1 MNLLKKNKYSIRK
14 YKVGIFSTLIGTVL
28 LLSNPNGA
36 QALTTDHN
44 VQGGSN
50 QALPGNSQNTNAD
63 TNRDIVN
70 DSQNT
75 PNAHATDNTST
86 NQALTNHQNVD
97 VANQV
102 GPAPIQ
108 PSASPA
114 QNNNNS
120 NANSTATEPAA
131 NTNNNLASN
140 NNTLNVPNNTDN
152 NDSARHLTL
161 KEIQEDV
168 RHSSDKPELVA
179 IAEEAS
185 NRPKKR
191 SRRAA
196 PTDPNATPADPTA
209 TPADP
214 TAGNGSAPVAITAPY
229 TPTTDPNANNIG
241 QNAPNEVLSF
251 DDNNIRP
258 STNRSVPTVTVV
270 DNLPGYTLING
281 GKVGV
286 FSHAMVRT
294 SMFDSG
300 DAKNYQAQGNVIAL
314 GRIRGNDTN
323 DHGDFNGIEKTLTV
337 NPNSE
342 LIFEF
347 NTMTTKNYQAQGN
360 VIALGRIRGNDT
372 NDHGDFNGIE
382 KTLTVNPNSELIF
395 EFNTMT
401 TKNYQGMT
409 NLIIKNADNDTV
421 IGEKVVAYGPIWRL
435 LKVPENVSH
444 LKIQFV
450 PKNDAITDARGIY
463 QLRDGYKYYDFVD
476 SIGLH
481 SGSHVYVERRTME
494 PTATNNKEFTV
505 TTSLKN
511 NGNFGASFNTDDFVY
526 KIQLPEGVEYVNN
539 SLTKDFPSGNSG
551 VDINDMNVTYDA
563 ANRIITIK
571 STGGGTGNSPARLMP
586 DKILD
591 LKYKLRVNNVPTP
604 RTVTFN
610 DTLTYKTYS
619 QDFINSPAES
629 HTVSTNPYTIDIIMN
644 KDALQAEVDRR
655 IQQADYTFAS
665 LDIFNDLKRRAQTIL
680 DENRNNV
687 PLNKRVSQ
695 ADIDS
700 LANQMQHTLIRS
712 VDAENAVNRKVD
724 DMEDLVNQNDELT
737 DEEKQAAIQVIEE
750 HKNEIIGNIGDQT
763 TDDGVTRIKDQGIQT
778 LSGDTATPVVKPNA
792 KQAIRDK
799 AAKQREIINHTPDAT
814 QDEIQDALNQLT
826 TDETDAIDNVTNA
839 TTNADVE
846 TAKNNGINT
855 IGAVAPQ
862 VTHKQAAR
870 DAINQAT
877 ATKRQ
882 QINSNREATQE
893 EKNAALNELTQATN
907 HALEQINQ
915 ATTNDDVDTAK
926 GDGLNA
932 INPIAPV
939 TVVKQA
945 ARDAVS
951 HDAQQHIAEINANPD
966 ATQEERQA
974 AIEKVNAAVAVANT
988 NILNANTN
996 ADVEQVKTNAIQGI
1010 QAIEPAT
1017 KVKTDA
1023 KNAIDQ
1029 SAETQHNA
1037 IFNNNDATLEEQQAA
1052 QQLLDQA
1059 VATAKQNINAA
1070 DTNQEVAQ
1078 AKDQGTQN
1086 IVVIQPATQVKT
1098 DARNAVNEKARE
1110 AITNINATPG
1120 ATREEKQEAIN
1131 RVNTLKN
1138 RALNDIGVTSTTAMV
1153 NSIRDDAVNQ
1163 IGAVQPHVT
1172 KKQTATGVLTDL
1184 ATAKKQEI
1192 NQNTN
1197 ATTEEKQVALN
1208 QVDQDLATAINNINQ
1223 ADTNAEVD
1231 QAQQLG
1237 TKAINAIQPNIVK
1250 KPAALAQTNQHYS
1263 AKLVEINAT
1272 PDATDDEKNAAINTL
1287 NQDRQQAIES
1297 IKQANTNAEVDQA
1310 ATVAENNID
1319 AVQVDVVKK
1328 QAARDKITAE
1338 VAKRIEAVK
1347 QTPNATDEEKQAAVN
1362 QINQLKD
1369 QAFNQINQNQTND
1382 QVDATTNQA
1391 INAIDNVEA
1400 EVVIKPKAIA
1410 DIEKAVKE
1418 KQQQIDNSL
1427 DSTDNEKEVALQ
1439 ALAKE
1444 KEKALAAID
1453 QAQTNS
1459 QVNQAATNGVSAIK
1473 IIQPETKIKPA
1484 AREKI
1489 NQKANELRA
1498 QINQDKEATAEER
1511 QAALDKIND
1520 LVAKAMTN
1528 ITNDRT
1534 NQQVNDSTNQAL
1546 DDIAL
1551 VTPDHIVRA
1560 AARDAVKQQYEAKK
1574 HEIEQAEHA
1583 TDEEKQVA
1591 LNQLANNEKRA
1602 LQNINQAIAN
1612 NDVKRVESN
1621 GIATLKGV
1629 EPHIVVKP
1637 EAQEAIKASADN
1649 QVESIKDTPHATTD
1663 ELDEANQQIND
1674 TLKQGQQ
1681 DIDNTTQDAAVNDVR
1696 NQTIKAIEQIKP
1708 KVRRKRAALDN
1719 IDESNNNQL
1728 DAIRNTL
1735 DTTQDERNVAIAAL
1749 NKIVNAIKNDIAQNK
1764 TNAEVDQT
1772 EADGNNNIKVI
1783 LPKVQVKPAARQ
1795 SVSAKAEAQNA
1806 LIDQSDLSTE
1816 EERLA
1821 AKHLVEQAL
1830 NQAIDQINHADKTAQ
1845 VNQNSIDAQNIIS
1858 KIKPATTV
1866 KATALQQIQNIAT
1879 NKINLIKANNEATD
1893 EEQNAAIVQV
1903 EKELIKAKQQIA
1915 GAVTNADVAYL
1926 LHDGK
1931 NEIREIEPVINKKAT
1946 AREQLTTLFNDK
1958 KQAIEANV
1966 QATVEER
1973 NSILAQLQNIY
1984 DTAIGQI
1991 DQDRSNAQVDKTAT
2005 LNLQT
2010 IHDLDVHPIKK
2021 PDAEKTIN
2029 DDLARVTHLVQNYR
2043 KVSDRNK
2050 ADALKAITALKLQMD
2065 EELKT
2070 ARTNA
2075 DVDAVLK
2082 RFNVALGDIEAV
2094 ITEKENS
2101 LLRIDNIAQ
2110 QTYAKFKAIATPEQ
2124 LAKVKALIDQ
2134 YVADGNRMVDED
2146 ATLNDIKK
2154 DTQLIIDEILAIKLP
2169 AEVIKASP
2177 KVGQPAPKVC
2187 TPIKKEDKQEVR
2199 KVVKELP
2206 NTGSEEMDLP
2216 LKELALITGAALL
2229 ARRRSKKEKES

>member
-50 QALPGNSQNTNAD
+50 QALPGNSPNTNAD

-70 DSQNT
+70 GSQNT

-86 NQALTNHQNVD
+86 NQALTNHQNVG

-102 GPAPIQ
+102 APAPIQ
-108 PSASPA
+108 PSTSSAS
-114 QNNNNS
+114 NNNHS
-120 NANSTATEPAA
+120 DANSTATEPAA

-196 PTDPNATPADPTA
+196 PADPNA

-214 TAGNGSAPVAITAPY
+214 TAGNGSAPVAITAPF

-241 QNAPNEVLSF
+241 QNAPNEVLTF

-314 GRIRGNDTN
+314 GRIKGNDTN
-323 DHGDFNGIEKTLTV
+323 DHGG
-337 NPNSE
+337 
-342 LIFEF
+342 
-347 NTMTTKNYQAQGN
+347 
-360 VIALGRIRGNDT
+360 
-372 NDHGDFNGIE
+372 FNGIE

-610 DTLTYKTYS
+610 DILTYKTYT

-644 KDALQAEVDRR
+644 KDVLQAEVDRR

-665 LDIFNDLKRRAQTIL
+665 LDIFNELKRRAQTIL

-700 LANQMQHTLIRS
+700 LVNQMQHTLIRS

-778 LSGDTATPVVKPNA
+778 LSGDTATPVVKTNA

-799 AAKQREIINHTPDAT
+799 AAKQREIINNTPDAT

-974 AIEKVNAAVAVANT
+974 AIEKVNAAVAAANT

-1098 DARNAVNEKARE
+1098 DARNAVNDKARE

-1197 ATTEEKQVALN
+1197 ATDEEKQVALN

-1250 KPAALAQTNQHYS
+1250 KPTALAQINQHYN
-1263 AKLVEINAT
+1263 AKLAEINAT

-1400 EVVIKPKAIA
+1400 KVVIKPKAIA

-1427 DSTDNEKEVALQ
+1427 DSTDNEKEVALL

-1473 IIQPETKIKPA
+1473 IIQPETKVKPA

-1560 AARDAVKQQYEAKK
+1560 TARDAVKQQYEAKK

-1602 LQNINQAIAN
+1602 LQNIDQAIAN

-1915 GAVTNADVAYL
+1915 SAVTNADVAYL

-1958 KQAIEANV
+1958 KLAIEANV

-1991 DQDRSNAQVDKTAT
+1991 DQDRSNAQVDKTAS

-2134 YVADGNRMVDED
+2134 YVADGIRMIDED
-2146 ATLNDIKK
+2146 ATLNDIKQH
-2154 DTQLIIDEILAIKLP
+2154 TQFIVDEILAIKLP
-2169 AEVIKASP
+2169 AEATKVLL
-2177 KVGQPAPKVC
+2177 KVGQPAPKLC
-2187 TPIKKEDKQEVR
+2187 TSIKKVDKQEVR

-2229 ARRRSKKEKES
+2229 ARRRNKNEKES

>member
-36 QALTTDHN
+36 QALTTDNN
-44 VQGGSN
+44 VQSDTN
-50 QALPGNSQNTNAD
+50 QATPVNSQD
-63 TNRDIVN
+63 TNVANNRGLAN
-70 DSQNT
+70 SAQNT
-75 PNAHATDNTST
+75 PNQSATTNQST
-86 NQALTNHQNVD
+86 NQALVNHNNGSI
-97 VANQV
+97 ANQATPTSV
-102 GPAPIQ
+102 Q
-108 PSASPA
+108 SSTPSA
-114 QNNNNS
+114 QNNNHTDGNTTATETVS
-120 NANSTATEPAA
+120 NAN
-131 NTNNNLASN
+131 NKDVVSN
-140 NNTLNVPNNTDN
+140 NTTLNVPNKTNEN
-152 NDSARHLTL
+152 GSGGHLTL
-161 KEIQEDV
+161 KEIQEDF

-179 IAEEAS
+179 IAEQAS

-196 PTDPNATPADPTA
+196 PADPNATPADPA
-209 TPADP
+209 AAA
-214 TAGNGSAPVAITAPY
+214 AGNGGAPVAITAPY
-229 TPTTDPNANNIG
+229 TPTTDPNANNAG

-251 DDNNIRP
+251 DDNGIRP
-258 STNRSVPTVTVV
+258 STNRSVPSVTVV
-270 DNLPGYTLING
+270 DNLPGFTLING

-314 GRIRGNDTN
+314 GRIKGNDTN
-323 DHGDFNGIEKTLTV
+323 DHGDFNGIEK
-337 NPNSE
+337 S
-342 LIFEF
+342 
-347 NTMTTKNYQAQGN
+347 
-360 VIALGRIRGNDT
+360 
-372 NDHGDFNGIE
+372 
-382 KTLTVNPNSELIF
+382 LTVNPNSELIF

-401 TKNYQGMT
+401 TKNYQGVT

-421 IGEKVVAYGPIWRL
+421 IAEKSVAYGPIWRL
-435 LKVPENVSH
+435 FKVPENVSH

-526 KIQLPEGVEYVNN
+526 KVQLPEGVEYVNN
-539 SLTKDFPSGNSG
+539 SLTKDFPSSNSG
-551 VDINDMNVTYDA
+551 VDMNDFNVTYDA
-563 ANRIITIK
+563 ANRVITIK
-571 STGGGTGNSPARLMP
+571 STGGGSGNSPARLMP

-610 DTLTYKTYS
+610 DTLTYKTYT

-665 LDIFNDLKRRAQTIL
+665 LDIFNDLKRRGQTIL

-700 LANQMQHTLIRS
+700 LTNQMQHTLIRS
-712 VDAENAVNRKVD
+712 VDAENAVNKKVD
-724 DMEDLVNQNDELT
+724 QMEDLVNQNDELT

-792 KQAIRDK
+792 KKAIRDK
-799 AAKQREIINHTPDAT
+799 ATKQREIINATPDAT
-814 QDEIQDALNQLT
+814 EDEIQDALNQLA

-846 TAKNNGINT
+846 IAKNNGINT
-855 IGAVAPQ
+855 IGAVVPQ

-915 ATTNDDVDTAK
+915 ATTNADVDNAK

-974 AIEKVNAAVAVANT
+974 AIDKVNAAVTAANT

-1010 QAIEPAT
+1010 QAITPAT

-1023 KNAIDQ
+1023 KNAIDK
-1029 SAETQHNA
+1029 SAETQHNT

-1098 DARNAVNEKARE
+1098 DARNAVNDKARE

-1138 RALNDIGVTSTTAMV
+1138 RALTDIGVTSTTAMV

-1172 KKQTATGVLTDL
+1172 KKQTATGVLNDL

-1208 QVDQDLATAINNINQ
+1208 QVDQELATAINNINQ

-1250 KPAALAQTNQHYS
+1250 KPAALAQINQHYN
-1263 AKLVEINAT
+1263 AKLAEINAT
-1272 PDATDDEKNAAINTL
+1272 PDATNDEKNAAINTL

-1369 QAFNQINQNQTND
+1369 QAINQINQNQTND
-1382 QVDATTNQA
+1382 QVDTTTNQA
-1391 INAIDNVEA
+1391 VNAIDNVEA

-1427 DSTDNEKEVALQ
+1427 DSTDNEKEVASQ

-1473 IIQPETKIKPA
+1473 IIQPETKVKPA

-1498 QINQDKEATAEER
+1498 KINQDKEATAEER
-1511 QAALDKIND
+1511 QVALDKINEF
-1520 LVAKAMTN
+1520 VNQAMTD
-1528 ITNDRT
+1528 ITNNRT
-1534 NQQVNDSTNQAL
+1534 NQQVDDTTSQAL
-1546 DDIAL
+1546 DSIAL
-1551 VTPDHIVRA
+1551 VAPEHIVRA

-1574 HEIEQAEHA
+1574 QEIEQAEHA

-1591 LNQLANNEKRA
+1591 LNQLANNEKLA
-1602 LQNINQAIAN
+1602 LQNINQAVTN
-1612 NDVKRVESN
+1612 NDVKRVETN

-1629 EPHIVVKP
+1629 QPHIVIKP
-1637 EAQEAIKASADN
+1637 EAQQAIKATAEN
-1649 QVESIKDTPHATTD
+1649 QVESIKDTPHATVD
-1663 ELDEANQQIND
+1663 ELDEANQLISD
-1674 TLKQGQQ
+1674 TLKQAQQ
-1681 DIDNTTQDAAVNDVR
+1681 EIENTNQDAAVTDVR

-1708 KVRRKRAALDN
+1708 KVRRKRAALDS
-1719 IDESNNNQL
+1719 IEENNKNQL

-1735 DTTQDERNVAIAAL
+1735 DTTQDERDVAIDTL
-1749 NKIVNAIKNDIAQNK
+1749 NKIVNTIKNDIAQNK
-1764 TNAEVDQT
+1764 TNAEVDRT
-1772 EADGNNNIKVI
+1772 ETDGNDNIKVI

-1795 SVSAKAEAQNA
+1795 SVGVKAEAQNA

-1845 VNQNSIDAQNIIS
+1845 VNQDSIDAQNIIS

-1893 EEQNAAIVQV
+1893 EEQNIAIAQV

-1915 GAVTNADVAYL
+1915 SAVTNADVAYL
-1926 LHDGK
+1926 LHDEK
-1931 NEIREIEPVINKKAT
+1931 NEIREIEPVINRKAS

-1958 KQAIEANV
+1958 KQAIEANI

-1991 DQDRSNAQVDKTAT
+1991 DQDRSNAQVDKTAS

-2029 DDLARVTHLVQNYR
+2029 DDLARVTALVQNYR
-2043 KVSDRNK
+2043 KVSNRNK

-2082 RFNVALGDIEAV
+2082 RFNVALSDIEAV

-2124 LAKVKALIDQ
+2124 LAKVKVLIDQ
-2134 YVADGNRMVDED
+2134 YVADGNRMIDED
-2146 ATLNDIKK
+2146 ATLNDIKQH
-2154 DTQLIIDEILAIKLP
+2154 TQFIVDEILAIKLP
-2169 AEVIKASP
+2169 AEATKVSP
-2177 KVGQPAPKVC
+2177 KEIQPAPKVC
-2187 TPIKKEDKQEVR
+2187 TPIKKEETHESR
-2199 KVVKELP
+2199 KVEKELP
-2206 NTGSEEMDLP
+2206 NTGSEGMDLP
-2216 LKELALITGAALL
+2216 LKEFALITGAALL
-2229 ARRRSKKEKES
+2229 ARRRTKNEKES

>member
-347 NTMTTKNYQAQGN
+347 NTMTTKNYQ
-360 VIALGRIRGNDT
+360 
-372 NDHGDFNGIE
+372 
-382 KTLTVNPNSELIF
+382 
-395 EFNTMT
+395 
-401 TKNYQGMT
+401 GMT

-450 PKNDAITDARGIY
+450 PKNDTITDARGIY

-1138 RALNDIGVTSTTAMV
+1138 RALNDIGVTSTAMV

-2082 RFNVALGDIEAV
+2082 RFNVTLGDIEAV

>member
-36 QALTTDHN
+36 QALTTDNN
-44 VQGGSN
+44 VQSDTN
-50 QALPGNSQNTNAD
+50 QATPVNSQD
-63 TNRDIVN
+63 TNVANNRGLAN
-70 DSQNT
+70 SAQNT
-75 PNAHATDNTST
+75 PNQSATTNQST
-86 NQALTNHQNVD
+86 NQALVNHNNGSI
-97 VANQV
+97 ANQATPTSV
-102 GPAPIQ
+102 Q
-108 PSASPA
+108 SSTPSA
-114 QNNNNS
+114 QNNNHTDGNTTATETVS
-120 NANSTATEPAA
+120 NAN
-131 NTNNNLASN
+131 NKDVVSN
-140 NNTLNVPNNTDN
+140 NTTLNVPNKTNEN
-152 NDSARHLTL
+152 GSGGHLTL

-179 IAEEAS
+179 IAEQAS

-196 PTDPNATPADPTA
+196 PADPNATPADPA
-209 TPADP
+209 AAA
-214 TAGNGSAPVAITAPY
+214 AGNGGAPVAITAPY
-229 TPTTDPNANNIG
+229 TPTTDPNANNAG

-251 DDNNIRP
+251 DDNGIRP
-258 STNRSVPTVTVV
+258 STNRSVPSVTVV
-270 DNLPGYTLING
+270 DNLPGFTLING

-314 GRIRGNDTN
+314 GRIKGNDTN
-323 DHGDFNGIEKTLTV
+323 DHGDFNGIEK
-337 NPNSE
+337 S
-342 LIFEF
+342 
-347 NTMTTKNYQAQGN
+347 
-360 VIALGRIRGNDT
+360 
-372 NDHGDFNGIE
+372 
-382 KTLTVNPNSELIF
+382 LTVNPNSELIF

-401 TKNYQGMT
+401 TKNYQGVT

-421 IGEKVVAYGPIWRL
+421 IAEKSVAYGPIWRL
-435 LKVPENVSH
+435 FKVPENVSH

-526 KIQLPEGVEYVNN
+526 KVQLPEGVEYVNN
-539 SLTKDFPSGNSG
+539 SLTKDFPSSNSG
-551 VDINDMNVTYDA
+551 VDMNDFNVTYDA
-563 ANRIITIK
+563 ANRVITIK
-571 STGGGTGNSPARLMP
+571 STGGGSGNSPARLMP

-610 DTLTYKTYS
+610 DTLTYKTYT

-700 LANQMQHTLIRS
+700 LTNQMQHTLIRS
-712 VDAENAVNRKVD
+712 VDAENAVNKKVD
-724 DMEDLVNQNDELT
+724 QMEEVNQNDELT

-792 KQAIRDK
+792 KKAIRDK
-799 AAKQREIINHTPDAT
+799 ATKQREIINATPDAT
-814 QDEIQDALNQLT
+814 EDEIQDALNQLA

-846 TAKNNGINT
+846 IAKNNGINT
-855 IGAVAPQ
+855 IGAVVPQ

-915 ATTNDDVDTAK
+915 ATTNADVDNAK

-974 AIEKVNAAVAVANT
+974 AIDKVNAAVTAANT

-1010 QAIEPAT
+1010 QAITPAT

-1023 KNAIDQ
+1023 KNAIDK
-1029 SAETQHNA
+1029 SAETQHNT

-1098 DARNAVNEKARE
+1098 DARNAVNDKARE

-1138 RALNDIGVTSTTAMV
+1138 RALTDIGVTSTTAMV

-1172 KKQTATGVLTDL
+1172 KKQTATGVLNDL

-1208 QVDQDLATAINNINQ
+1208 QVDQELATAINNINQ

-1250 KPAALAQTNQHYS
+1250 KPAALAQINQHYN
-1263 AKLVEINAT
+1263 AKLAEINAT
-1272 PDATDDEKNAAINTL
+1272 PDATNDEKNAAINTL

-1369 QAFNQINQNQTND
+1369 QAINQINQNQTND
-1382 QVDATTNQA
+1382 QVDTTTNQA
-1391 INAIDNVEA
+1391 VNAIDNVEA

-1427 DSTDNEKEVALQ
+1427 DSTDNEKEVASQ

-1473 IIQPETKIKPA
+1473 IIQPETKVKPA

-1498 QINQDKEATAEER
+1498 KINQDKEATAEER
-1511 QAALDKIND
+1511 QVALDKINEF
-1520 LVAKAMTN
+1520 VNQAMTD
-1528 ITNDRT
+1528 ITNNRT
-1534 NQQVNDSTNQAL
+1534 NQQVDDTTSQAL
-1546 DDIAL
+1546 DSIAL
-1551 VTPDHIVRA
+1551 VAPEHIVRA

-1574 HEIEQAEHA
+1574 QEIEQAEHA

-1591 LNQLANNEKRA
+1591 LNQLANNEKLA
-1602 LQNINQAIAN
+1602 LQNINQAVTN
-1612 NDVKRVESN
+1612 NDVKRVETN

-1629 EPHIVVKP
+1629 QPHIVIKP
-1637 EAQEAIKASADN
+1637 EAQQAIKATAEN
-1649 QVESIKDTPHATTD
+1649 QVESIKDTPHATVD
-1663 ELDEANQQIND
+1663 ELDEANQLISD
-1674 TLKQGQQ
+1674 TLKQAQQ
-1681 DIDNTTQDAAVNDVR
+1681 EIENTNQDAAVTDVR

-1708 KVRRKRAALDN
+1708 KVRRKRAALDS
-1719 IDESNNNQL
+1719 IEENNKNQL

-1735 DTTQDERNVAIAAL
+1735 DTTQDERDVAIDTL
-1749 NKIVNAIKNDIAQNK
+1749 NKIVNTIKNDIAQNK
-1764 TNAEVDQT
+1764 TNAEVDRT
-1772 EADGNNNIKVI
+1772 ETDGNDNIKVI

-1795 SVSAKAEAQNA
+1795 SVGVKAEAQNA

-1845 VNQNSIDAQNIIS
+1845 VNQDSIDAQNIIS

-1893 EEQNAAIVQV
+1893 EEQNIAIAQV

-1915 GAVTNADVAYL
+1915 SAVTNADVAYL
-1926 LHDGK
+1926 LHDEK
-1931 NEIREIEPVINKKAT
+1931 NEIREIEPVINRKAS

-1958 KQAIEANV
+1958 KQAIEANI

-1991 DQDRSNAQVDKTAT
+1991 DQDRSNAQVDKTAS

-2029 DDLARVTHLVQNYR
+2029 DDLARVTALVQNYR
-2043 KVSDRNK
+2043 KVSNRNK

-2082 RFNVALGDIEAV
+2082 RFNVALSDIEAV

-2124 LAKVKALIDQ
+2124 LAKVKVLIDQ
-2134 YVADGNRMVDED
+2134 YVADGNRMIDED
-2146 ATLNDIKK
+2146 ATLNDIKQH
-2154 DTQLIIDEILAIKLP
+2154 TQFIVDEILAIKLP
-2169 AEVIKASP
+2169 AEATKVSP
-2177 KVGQPAPKVC
+2177 KEIQPAPKVC
-2187 TPIKKEDKQEVR
+2187 TPIKKEETHESR
-2199 KVVKELP
+2199 KVEKELP
-2206 NTGSEEMDLP
+2206 NTGSEGMDLP
-2216 LKELALITGAALL
+2216 LKEFALITGAALL
-2229 ARRRSKKEKES
+2229 ARRRTKNEKES

>member
-36 QALTTDHN
+36 QALTTDNN
-44 VQGGSN
+44 VQSDTN
-50 QALPGNSQNTNAD
+50 QATPVNSQD
-63 TNRDIVN
+63 TNVANNRGLAN
-70 DSQNT
+70 SAQNT
-75 PNAHATDNTST
+75 PNQSATTNQST
-86 NQALTNHQNVD
+86 NQALVNHNNGSI
-97 VANQV
+97 ANQATPTSV
-102 GPAPIQ
+102 Q
-108 PSASPA
+108 SSTPSA
-114 QNNNNS
+114 QNNNHTDGNTTATETVS
-120 NANSTATEPAA
+120 NAN
-131 NTNNNLASN
+131 NKDVVSN
-140 NNTLNVPNNTDN
+140 NTTLNVPNKTNEN
-152 NDSARHLTL
+152 GSGGHLTL

-179 IAEEAS
+179 IAEQAS

-196 PTDPNATPADPTA
+196 PADPNATPADPA
-209 TPADP
+209 AAA
-214 TAGNGSAPVAITAPY
+214 AGNGGAPVAITAPY
-229 TPTTDPNANNIG
+229 TPTTDPNANNAG

-251 DDNNIRP
+251 DDNGIRP
-258 STNRSVPTVTVV
+258 STNRSVPSVTVV
-270 DNLPGYTLING
+270 DNLPGFTLING

-314 GRIRGNDTN
+314 GRIKGNDTN
-323 DHGDFNGIEKTLTV
+323 DHGDFNGIEK
-337 NPNSE
+337 S
-342 LIFEF
+342 
-347 NTMTTKNYQAQGN
+347 
-360 VIALGRIRGNDT
+360 
-372 NDHGDFNGIE
+372 
-382 KTLTVNPNSELIF
+382 LTVNPNSELIF

-401 TKNYQGMT
+401 TKNYQGVT

-421 IGEKVVAYGPIWRL
+421 IAEKSVAYGPIWRL
-435 LKVPENVSH
+435 FKVPENVSH

-511 NGNFGASFNTDDFVY
+511 NGNFGASFNTDGFVY
-526 KIQLPEGVEYVNN
+526 KVQLPEGVEYVNN
-539 SLTKDFPSGNSG
+539 SLTKDFPSSNSG
-551 VDINDMNVTYDA
+551 VDMNDFNVTYDA
-563 ANRIITIK
+563 ANRVITIK
-571 STGGGTGNSPARLMP
+571 STGGGSGNSPARLMP

-610 DTLTYKTYS
+610 DTLTYKTYT

-700 LANQMQHTLIRS
+700 LTNQMQHTLIRS
-712 VDAENAVNRKVD
+712 VDAENAVNKKVD
-724 DMEDLVNQNDELT
+724 QMEDLVNQNDELT

-792 KQAIRDK
+792 KKAIRDK
-799 AAKQREIINHTPDAT
+799 ATKQREIINATPDAT
-814 QDEIQDALNQLT
+814 EDEIQDALNQLA

-846 TAKNNGINT
+846 IAKNNGINT
-855 IGAVAPQ
+855 IGAVVPQ

-915 ATTNDDVDTAK
+915 ATTNADVDNAK

-974 AIEKVNAAVAVANT
+974 AIDKVNAAVTAANT

-1010 QAIEPAT
+1010 QAITPAT

-1023 KNAIDQ
+1023 KNAIDK
-1029 SAETQHNA
+1029 SAETQHNT

-1098 DARNAVNEKARE
+1098 DARNAVNDKARE

-1138 RALNDIGVTSTTAMV
+1138 RALTDIGVTSTTAMV

-1172 KKQTATGVLTDL
+1172 KKQTATGVLNDL

-1208 QVDQDLATAINNINQ
+1208 QVDQELATAINNINQ

-1250 KPAALAQTNQHYS
+1250 KPAALAQINQHYN
-1263 AKLVEINAT
+1263 AKLAEINAT
-1272 PDATDDEKNAAINTL
+1272 PDATNDEKNAAINTL

-1369 QAFNQINQNQTND
+1369 QAINQINQNQTND
-1382 QVDATTNQA
+1382 QVDTTTNQA
-1391 INAIDNVEA
+1391 VNAIDNVEA

-1427 DSTDNEKEVALQ
+1427 DSTDNEKEVASQ

-1473 IIQPETKIKPA
+1473 IIQPETKVKPA

-1498 QINQDKEATAEER
+1498 KINQDKEATAEER
-1511 QAALDKIND
+1511 QVALDKINEF
-1520 LVAKAMTN
+1520 VNQAMTD
-1528 ITNDRT
+1528 ITNNRT
-1534 NQQVNDSTNQAL
+1534 NQQVDDTTSQAL
-1546 DDIAL
+1546 DSIAL
-1551 VTPDHIVRA
+1551 VAPEHIVRA

-1574 HEIEQAEHA
+1574 QEIEQAEHA

-1591 LNQLANNEKRA
+1591 LNQLANNEKLA
-1602 LQNINQAIAN
+1602 LQNINQAVTN
-1612 NDVKRVESN
+1612 NDVKRVETN

-1629 EPHIVVKP
+1629 QPHIVIKP
-1637 EAQEAIKASADN
+1637 EAQQAIKATAEN
-1649 QVESIKDTPHATTD
+1649 QVESIKDTPHATVD
-1663 ELDEANQQIND
+1663 ELDEANQLISD
-1674 TLKQGQQ
+1674 TLKQAQQ
-1681 DIDNTTQDAAVNDVR
+1681 EIENTNQDAAVTDVR

-1708 KVRRKRAALDN
+1708 KVRRKRAALDS
-1719 IDESNNNQL
+1719 IEENNKNQL

-1735 DTTQDERNVAIAAL
+1735 DTTQDERDVAIDTL
-1749 NKIVNAIKNDIAQNK
+1749 NKIVNTIKNDIAQNK
-1764 TNAEVDQT
+1764 TNAEVDRT
-1772 EADGNNNIKVI
+1772 ETDGNDNIKVI

-1795 SVSAKAEAQNA
+1795 SVGVKAEAQNA

-1845 VNQNSIDAQNIIS
+1845 VNQDSIDAQNIIS

-1893 EEQNAAIVQV
+1893 EEQNIAIAQV

-1915 GAVTNADVAYL
+1915 SAVTNADVAYL
-1926 LHDGK
+1926 LHDEK
-1931 NEIREIEPVINKKAT
+1931 NEIREIEPVINRKAS

-1958 KQAIEANV
+1958 KQAIEANI

-1991 DQDRSNAQVDKTAT
+1991 DQDRSNAQVDKTAS

-2029 DDLARVTHLVQNYR
+2029 DDLARVTALVQNYR
-2043 KVSDRNK
+2043 KVSNRNK

-2082 RFNVALGDIEAV
+2082 RFNVALSDIEAV

-2124 LAKVKALIDQ
+2124 LAKVKVLIDQ
-2134 YVADGNRMVDED
+2134 YVADGNRMIDED
-2146 ATLNDIKK
+2146 ATLNDIKQH
-2154 DTQLIIDEILAIKLP
+2154 TQFIVDEILAIKLP
-2169 AEVIKASP
+2169 AEATKVSP
-2177 KVGQPAPKVC
+2177 KEIQPAPKVC
-2187 TPIKKEDKQEVR
+2187 TPIKKEETHESR
-2199 KVVKELP
+2199 KVEKELP
-2206 NTGSEEMDLP
+2206 NTGSEGMDLP
-2216 LKELALITGAALL
+2216 LKEFALITGAALL
-2229 ARRRSKKEKES
+2229 ARRRTKNEKES

>member
-36 QALTTDHN
+36 QALTTDNN
-44 VQGGSN
+44 VQSDTN
-50 QALPGNSQNTNAD
+50 QATPVNSQDKDVAN
-63 TNRDIVN
+63 NRGLAN
-70 DSQNT
+70 SAQNT
-75 PNAHATDNTST
+75 PNQSATTNQAT
-86 NQALTNHQNVD
+86 NQALVNHNNGSIV
-97 VANQV
+97 NQATPTSV
-102 GPAPIQ
+102 Q
-108 PSASPA
+108 SSTPSA
-114 QNNNNS
+114 QNNNHTDGNTTATETVS
-120 NANSTATEPAA
+120 NAN
-131 NTNNNLASN
+131 NNDVASN
-140 NNTLNVPNNTDN
+140 NTTLNVPNKTNEN
-152 NDSARHLTL
+152 GSGGHLTL

-179 IAEEAS
+179 IAEPAS

-196 PTDPNATPADPTA
+196 PADPNATPADPGA
-209 TPADP
+209 AA
-214 TAGNGSAPVAITAPY
+214 AGNGGAPVAITAPY
-229 TPTTDPNANNIG
+229 TPTTDPNANNAG

-251 DDNNIRP
+251 DDNSIRP
-258 STNRSVPTVTVV
+258 STNRSVPSVTVV
-270 DNLPGYTLING
+270 DNLPGFTLING

-286 FSHAMVRT
+286 LSHAMVRT
-294 SMFDSG
+294 SMFEAGS
-300 DAKNYQAQGNVIAL
+300 NRTYQAQGNVLAL
-314 GRIRGNDTN
+314 GRISGTDASN
-323 DHGDFNGIEKTLTV
+323 HGDFNGIEKSLTV

-347 NTMTTKNYQAQGN
+347 NTMPTKNGQGATN
-360 VIALGRIRGNDT
+360 V
-372 NDHGDFNGIE
+372 
-382 KTLTVNPNSELIF
+382 
-395 EFNTMT
+395 
-401 TKNYQGMT
+401 
-409 NLIIKNADNDTV
+409 IIKNADTNDT
-421 IGEKVVAYGPIWRL
+421 IAEKTVEGGPTLRL
-435 LKVPENVSH
+435 FKVPDNVRN

-463 QLRDGYKYYDFVD
+463 QLKDGYKYYSFVD

-511 NGNFGASFNTDDFVY
+511 NGNSGASLDTDEFVY

-539 SLTKDFPSGNSG
+539 SLTKDFPSNNSG
-551 VDINDMNVTYDA
+551 VDVNDMNVTYDA
-563 ANRIITIK
+563 ANRVITIK
-571 STGGGTGNSPARLMP
+571 STGGGTTNSPARLMP

-610 DTLTYKTYS
+610 DTLTYKTYT
-619 QDFINSPAES
+619 QDFINSAAES

-665 LDIFNDLKRRAQTIL
+665 LDIFNDLKKRAQTIL
-680 DENRNNV
+680 AENRNNV

-695 ADIDS
+695 ADIDT
-700 LANQMQHTLIRS
+700 LTNQMQHTLIRS
-712 VDAENAVNRKVD
+712 VDAENAVNQKAD
-724 DMEDLVNQNDELT
+724 QMEDLVNQNDELT

-750 HKNEIIGNIGDQT
+750 HKGNIIGDIGDQT

-792 KQAIRDK
+792 KKAIRDK
-799 AAKQREIINHTPDAT
+799 ATKQREIINATPDAT
-814 QDEIQDALNQLT
+814 EDEIQDAINQLA

-855 IGAVAPQ
+855 IGSVVPQ

-915 ATTNDDVDTAK
+915 ATTNADVDNAK

-974 AIEKVNAAVAVANT
+974 AIDKVNAAVTAANT

-996 ADVEQVKTNAIQGI
+996 AKVEQVKTNAIQGI
-1010 QAIEPAT
+1010 QAITPAT

-1023 KNAIDQ
+1023 KNAIDK
-1029 SAETQHNA
+1029 SAETQHNT

-1098 DARNAVNEKARE
+1098 DARNVVNDKARE

-1138 RALNDIGVTSTTAMV
+1138 RALTDIGVTSTTAMV

-1172 KKQTATGVLTDL
+1172 KKQTATGVLNDL

-1208 QVDQDLATAINNINQ
+1208 QVDQELATAINNINQ

-1250 KPAALAQTNQHYS
+1250 KPAALAQINQHYN
-1263 AKLVEINAT
+1263 AKLAEINAT
-1272 PDATDDEKNAAINTL
+1272 PDATNDEKNAAINTL

-1382 QVDATTNQA
+1382 QVDTTTNQA
-1391 INAIDNVEA
+1391 LNAIDNVEA

-1427 DSTDNEKEVALQ
+1427 DSTDNEKEVASQ

-1473 IIQPETKIKPA
+1473 IIQPETKVKPA

-1498 QINQDKEATAEER
+1498 KINQDKEATAEER
-1511 QAALDKIND
+1511 QVALDKINEF
-1520 LVAKAMTN
+1520 VNQAMTD
-1528 ITNDRT
+1528 ITNNRT
-1534 NQQVNDSTNQAL
+1534 NQQVDDTTSQAL
-1546 DDIAL
+1546 DSIAL
-1551 VTPDHIVRA
+1551 VAPEHIVRA

-1574 HEIEQAEHA
+1574 QEIEQAEHA

-1591 LNQLANNEKRA
+1591 LNQLANNKKLA
-1602 LQNINQAIAN
+1602 LQNINQAVTN
-1612 NDVKRVESN
+1612 NDVKRVETN

-1629 EPHIVVKP
+1629 QPHIVIKP
-1637 EAQEAIKASADN
+1637 EAQQAIKASAEN
-1649 QVESIKDTPHATTD
+1649 QVESIKDTPHATVD
-1663 ELDEANQQIND
+1663 ELDEANQLISD
-1674 TLKQGQQ
+1674 TLKQAQQ
-1681 DIDNTTQDAAVNDVR
+1681 EIENTNQDAAVTDVR

-1708 KVRRKRAALDN
+1708 KVRRKRAALDS
-1719 IDESNNNQL
+1719 IEENNKNQL

-1735 DTTQDERNVAIAAL
+1735 DTTQDERDVAIDTL
-1749 NKIVNAIKNDIAQNK
+1749 NKIVNTIKNDIAQNK
-1764 TNAEVDQT
+1764 TNAEVDRT
-1772 EADGNNNIKVI
+1772 ETDGNDNIKVI

-1795 SVSAKAEAQNA
+1795 SVGVKAEAQNA

-1845 VNQNSIDAQNIIS
+1845 VNQDSIDAQNIIS

-1893 EEQNAAIVQV
+1893 EEQNIAIAQV

-1915 GAVTNADVAYL
+1915 SAVTNADVAYL
-1926 LHDGK
+1926 LHDEK
-1931 NEIREIEPVINKKAT
+1931 NEIREIEPVISRKAS

-1958 KQAIEANV
+1958 KQAIEANI

-1991 DQDRSNAQVDKTAT
+1991 DQDRSNAQVDKTAS

-2029 DDLARVTHLVQNYR
+2029 DDLARVTALVQNYR

-2082 RFNVALGDIEAV
+2082 RFNVALSDIEAV

-2124 LAKVKALIDQ
+2124 LAKVKVLIDQ
-2134 YVADGNRMVDED
+2134 YVADGNRMIDED
-2146 ATLNDIKK
+2146 ATLNDIKQH
-2154 DTQLIIDEILAIKLP
+2154 TQFIVDEILAIKLP
-2169 AEVIKASP
+2169 AEAMKVSP
-2177 KVGQPAPKVC
+2177 KVIQPAPKVC
-2187 TPIKKEDKQEVR
+2187 TPIKKEETHESR
-2199 KVVKELP
+2199 KVEKELP

-2216 LKELALITGAALL
+2216 LKEFALITGAALL
-2229 ARRRSKKEKES
+2229 ARRRTKNEKES

>member
-36 QALTTDHN
+36 QALTTDNN
-44 VQGGSN
+44 VQSDTN
-50 QALPGNSQNTNAD
+50 QATPVNSQD
-63 TNRDIVN
+63 TNVANNRGLAN
-70 DSQNT
+70 SAQNT
-75 PNAHATDNTST
+75 PNQSATTNQST
-86 NQALTNHQNVD
+86 NQALVNHNNGSI
-97 VANQV
+97 ANQATPTSV
-102 GPAPIQ
+102 Q
-108 PSASPA
+108 SSTPSA
-114 QNNNNS
+114 QNNNHTDGNTTATETVS
-120 NANSTATEPAA
+120 NAN
-131 NTNNNLASN
+131 NKDVVSN
-140 NNTLNVPNNTDN
+140 NTTLNVPNKTNEN
-152 NDSARHLTL
+152 GSGGHLTL

-179 IAEEAS
+179 IAEQAS

-196 PTDPNATPADPTA
+196 PADPNATPADPA
-209 TPADP
+209 AAA
-214 TAGNGSAPVAITAPY
+214 AGNGGAPVAITAPY
-229 TPTTDPNANNIG
+229 TPTTDPNANNAG

-251 DDNNIRP
+251 DDNGIRP
-258 STNRSVPTVTVV
+258 STNRSVPSVTVV
-270 DNLPGYTLING
+270 DNLPGFTLING

-314 GRIRGNDTN
+314 GRIKGNDTN
-323 DHGDFNGIEKTLTV
+323 DHGDFNGIEK
-337 NPNSE
+337 S
-342 LIFEF
+342 
-347 NTMTTKNYQAQGN
+347 
-360 VIALGRIRGNDT
+360 
-372 NDHGDFNGIE
+372 
-382 KTLTVNPNSELIF
+382 LTVNPNSELIF

-401 TKNYQGMT
+401 TKNYQGVT

-421 IGEKVVAYGPIWRL
+421 IAEKSVAYGPIWRL
-435 LKVPENVSH
+435 FKVPENVSH

-526 KIQLPEGVEYVNN
+526 KVQLPEGVEYVNN
-539 SLTKDFPSGNSG
+539 SLTKDFPSSNSG
-551 VDINDMNVTYDA
+551 VDMNDFNVTYDA
-563 ANRIITIK
+563 ANRVITIK
-571 STGGGTGNSPARLMP
+571 STGGGSGNSPARLMP

-610 DTLTYKTYS
+610 DTLTYKTYT

-700 LANQMQHTLIRS
+700 LTNQMQHTLIRS
-712 VDAENAVNRKVD
+712 VDAENAVNKKVD
-724 DMEDLVNQNDELT
+724 QMEDLVNQNDELT

-792 KQAIRDK
+792 KKAIRDK
-799 AAKQREIINHTPDAT
+799 ATKQREIINATPDAT
-814 QDEIQDALNQLT
+814 EDEIQDALNQLA

-846 TAKNNGINT
+846 IAKNNGINT
-855 IGAVAPQ
+855 IGAVVPQ

-915 ATTNDDVDTAK
+915 ATTNADVDNAK

-974 AIEKVNAAVAVANT
+974 AIDKVNAAVTAANT

-1010 QAIEPAT
+1010 QAITPAT

-1023 KNAIDQ
+1023 KNAIDK
-1029 SAETQHNA
+1029 SAETQHNT

-1098 DARNAVNEKARE
+1098 DARNAVNDKARE

-1138 RALNDIGVTSTTAMV
+1138 RALTDIGVTSTTAMV

-1172 KKQTATGVLTDL
+1172 KKQTATGVLNDL

-1208 QVDQDLATAINNINQ
+1208 QVDQELATAINNINQ

-1250 KPAALAQTNQHYS
+1250 KPAALAQINQHYN
-1263 AKLVEINAT
+1263 AKLAEINAT
-1272 PDATDDEKNAAINTL
+1272 PDATNDEKNAAINTL

-1369 QAFNQINQNQTND
+1369 QAINQINQNQTND
-1382 QVDATTNQA
+1382 QVDTTTNQA
-1391 INAIDNVEA
+1391 VNAIDNVEA

-1427 DSTDNEKEVALQ
+1427 DSTDNEKEVASQ

-1473 IIQPETKIKPA
+1473 IIQPETKVKPA

-1498 QINQDKEATAEER
+1498 KINQDKEATAEER
-1511 QAALDKIND
+1511 QVALDKINEF
-1520 LVAKAMTN
+1520 VNQAMTD
-1528 ITNDRT
+1528 ITNNRT
-1534 NQQVNDSTNQAL
+1534 NQQVDDTTSQAL
-1546 DDIAL
+1546 DSIAL
-1551 VTPDHIVRA
+1551 VAPEHIVRA

-1574 HEIEQAEHA
+1574 QEIEQAEHA

-1591 LNQLANNEKRA
+1591 LNQLANNEKLA
-1602 LQNINQAIAN
+1602 LQNINQAVTN
-1612 NDVKRVESN
+1612 NDVKRVETN

-1629 EPHIVVKP
+1629 QPHIVIKP
-1637 EAQEAIKASADN
+1637 EAQQAIKASAEN
-1649 QVESIKDTPHATTD
+1649 QVESIKDTPHATVD
-1663 ELDEANQQIND
+1663 ELDEANQLISD
-1674 TLKQGQQ
+1674 TLKQAQQ
-1681 DIDNTTQDAAVNDVR
+1681 EIENTNQDAAVTDVR

-1708 KVRRKRAALDN
+1708 KVRRKRATLDS
-1719 IDESNNNQL
+1719 IEENNKNQL

-1735 DTTQDERNVAIAAL
+1735 DTTQDERDVAIDTL
-1749 NKIVNAIKNDIAQNK
+1749 NKIVNTIKNDIAQNK
-1764 TNAEVDQT
+1764 TNAEVDRT
-1772 EADGNNNIKVI
+1772 ETDGNDNIKVI

-1795 SVSAKAEAQNA
+1795 SVGVKAEAQNA

-1845 VNQNSIDAQNIIS
+1845 VNQDSIDAQNIIS

-1893 EEQNAAIVQV
+1893 EEQNIAIAQV

-1915 GAVTNADVAYL
+1915 SAVTNADVAYL
-1926 LHDGK
+1926 LHDEK
-1931 NEIREIEPVINKKAT
+1931 NEIREIEPVINRKAS

-1958 KQAIEANV
+1958 KQAIEANI

-1991 DQDRSNAQVDKTAT
+1991 DQDRSNAQVDKTAS

-2029 DDLARVTHLVQNYR
+2029 DDLARVTALVQNYR
-2043 KVSDRNK
+2043 KVSNRNK

-2082 RFNVALGDIEAV
+2082 RFNVALSDIEAV

-2124 LAKVKALIDQ
+2124 LAKVKVLIDQ
-2134 YVADGNRMVDED
+2134 YVADGNRMIDED
-2146 ATLNDIKK
+2146 ATLNDIKQH
-2154 DTQLIIDEILAIKLP
+2154 TQFIVEEILAIKLP
-2169 AEVIKASP
+2169 AEATKVSP
-2177 KVGQPAPKVC
+2177 KEIQPAPKVC
-2187 TPIKKEDKQEVR
+2187 TPIKKEETHESR
-2199 KVVKELP
+2199 KVEKELP
-2206 NTGSEEMDLP
+2206 NTGSEGMDLP
-2216 LKELALITGAALL
+2216 LKEFALITGAALL
-2229 ARRRSKKEKES
+2229 ARRRTKNEKES

>member
-36 QALTTDHN
+36 QALTTDNN
-44 VQGGSN
+44 VQSDTN
-50 QALPGNSQNTNAD
+50 QATPVNSQDKDVAN
-63 TNRDIVN
+63 NRGLAN
-70 DSQNT
+70 SAQNT
-75 PNAHATDNTST
+75 PNQSATTNQAT
-86 NQALTNHQNVD
+86 NQALVNHNNGSIV
-97 VANQV
+97 NQATPTSV
-102 GPAPIQ
+102 Q
-108 PSASPA
+108 SSTPSA
-114 QNNNNS
+114 QNNNHTDGNTTATETVS
-120 NANSTATEPAA
+120 NAN
-131 NTNNNLASN
+131 NNDAVSN
-140 NNTLNVPNNTDN
+140 NTTLNVPNKTNEN
-152 NDSARHLTL
+152 GSGGHLTL

-179 IAEEAS
+179 IAEPAS

-196 PTDPNATPADPTA
+196 PADPNATPADPA
-209 TPADP
+209 AAA
-214 TAGNGSAPVAITAPY
+214 AGNGGAPVAITAPY
-229 TPTTDPNANNIG
+229 TPTTDPNANNAG

-251 DDNNIRP
+251 DDNGIRP
-258 STNRSVPTVTVV
+258 STNRSVPSVTVV
-270 DNLPGYTLING
+270 DNLPGFTLING

-300 DAKNYQAQGNVIAL
+300 DNKNYQAQGNVIAL
-314 GRIRGNDTN
+314 GRINGTDTN

-347 NTMTTKNYQAQGN
+347 NTMTTKNGQGATN
-360 VIALGRIRGNDT
+360 V
-372 NDHGDFNGIE
+372 
-382 KTLTVNPNSELIF
+382 
-395 EFNTMT
+395 
-401 TKNYQGMT
+401 
-409 NLIIKNADNDTV
+409 IIKNADTNDT
-421 IGEKVVAYGPIWRL
+421 IAEKTVEGGPTLRL
-435 LKVPENVSH
+435 FKVPDNVRN

-450 PKNDAITDARGIY
+450 SKNDAITDARGIY
-463 QLRDGYKYYDFVD
+463 QLKDGYKYYSFVD

-511 NGNFGASFNTDDFVY
+511 NGNSGASLDTDEFVY

-539 SLTKDFPSGNSG
+539 SLTKDFPSNNSG
-551 VDINDMNVTYDA
+551 VDVNDMNVTYDA
-563 ANRIITIK
+563 ANRVITIK
-571 STGGGTGNSPARLMP
+571 STGGGTTNSPARLMP

-610 DTLTYKTYS
+610 DTLTYKTYT
-619 QDFINSPAES
+619 QDFINSAAES

-665 LDIFNDLKRRAQTIL
+665 LDIFNDLKKRAQTIL
-680 DENRNNV
+680 AENRNNV

-695 ADIDS
+695 ADIDT
-700 LANQMQHTLIRS
+700 LTNQMQHTLIRS
-712 VDAENAVNRKVD
+712 VDAENAVNQKAD
-724 DMEDLVNQNDELT
+724 QMEDLVNQNDELT

-750 HKNEIIGNIGDQT
+750 HKGNIIGDIGDQT

-792 KQAIRDK
+792 KKAIRDK
-799 AAKQREIINHTPDAT
+799 ATKQREIINATPDAT
-814 QDEIQDALNQLT
+814 EDEIQDAINQLA

-855 IGAVAPQ
+855 IGAVVPQ
-862 VTHKQAAR
+862 VTHKKAAR

-915 ATTNDDVDTAK
+915 ATTNADVDNAK

-974 AIEKVNAAVAVANT
+974 AIDKVNAAVTAANT

-1010 QAIEPAT
+1010 QAITPAT

-1023 KNAIDQ
+1023 KNAIDK
-1029 SAETQHNA
+1029 SAETQHNT

-1078 AKDQGTQN
+1078 AKDQGMQN

-1098 DARNAVNEKARE
+1098 DARNTVNEKARE

-1120 ATREEKQEAIN
+1120 ATREEKQEAID
-1131 RVNTLKN
+1131 RVNALKN
-1138 RALNDIGVTSTTAMV
+1138 RALTDIGVTSTTAMV

-1172 KKQTATGVLTDL
+1172 KKQTATGVLNDL

-1197 ATTEEKQVALN
+1197 ATTEEKQMALN

-1223 ADTNAEVD
+1223 ADTNTEVD

-1237 TKAINAIQPNIVK
+1237 AQAINAIQPNIVK
-1250 KPAALAQTNQHYS
+1250 KPAALAQINQHYN
-1263 AKLVEINAT
+1263 AKLAEINAT

-1297 IKQANTNAEVDQA
+1297 VKQANTNNEVDQA
-1310 ATVAENNID
+1310 ATTAENNID

-1382 QVDATTNQA
+1382 QVDTTTNQA
-1391 INAIDNVEA
+1391 LNAIDNVEA

-1427 DSTDNEKEVALQ
+1427 DSTDNEKEVASQ

-1473 IIQPETKIKPA
+1473 IIQPETKVKPV

-1498 QINQDKEATAEER
+1498 KINQDKEATAEER
-1511 QAALDKIND
+1511 QVALDKINEF
-1520 LVAKAMTN
+1520 VNQAMTD
-1528 ITNDRT
+1528 ITNNRT
-1534 NQQVNDSTNQAL
+1534 NQQVDDTTSQAL
-1546 DDIAL
+1546 DSIAL
-1551 VTPDHIVRA
+1551 VAPEHIVRA

-1574 HEIEQAEHA
+1574 QEIEQAEHA

-1591 LNQLANNEKRA
+1591 LNQLANNEKLA
-1602 LQNINQAIAN
+1602 LQNINQAVTN
-1612 NDVKRVESN
+1612 NDVKRVETN

-1629 EPHIVVKP
+1629 QPHIVIKP
-1637 EAQEAIKASADN
+1637 EAQQAIKASAEN
-1649 QVESIKDTPHATTD
+1649 QVESIKDTPHATVD
-1663 ELDEANQQIND
+1663 ELDEANQLISD
-1674 TLKQGQQ
+1674 TLKQAQQ
-1681 DIDNTTQDAAVNDVR
+1681 EIENTNQDAAVTDVR

-1708 KVRRKRAALDN
+1708 KVRRKRAALDS
-1719 IDESNNNQL
+1719 IEENNKNQL

-1735 DTTQDERNVAIAAL
+1735 DTTQDERDVAIDTL
-1749 NKIVNAIKNDIAQNK
+1749 NKIVNTIKNDIAQNK
-1764 TNAEVDQT
+1764 TNAEVDRT
-1772 EADGNNNIKVI
+1772 ETDGNDNIKVI

-1795 SVSAKAEAQNA
+1795 SVGVKAEAQNA

-1845 VNQNSIDAQNIIS
+1845 VNQDSINAQNIIS

-1893 EEQNAAIVQV
+1893 EEQNIAIAQV

-1915 GAVTNADVAYL
+1915 SAVTNADVAYL
-1926 LHDGK
+1926 LHDEK
-1931 NEIREIEPVINKKAT
+1931 NEIREIEPVINRKAS

-1958 KQAIEANV
+1958 KQAIEANF

-1991 DQDRSNAQVDKTAT
+1991 DQDRSNAQVDKTAS

-2029 DDLARVTHLVQNYR
+2029 DDLARVTALVQNYR

-2134 YVADGNRMVDED
+2134 YVADGNRMIDED
-2146 ATLNDIKK
+2146 ATLNDIKQH
-2154 DTQLIIDEILAIKLP
+2154 TQFIVDEILAIKLP
-2169 AEVIKASP
+2169 AEAMKVSP
-2177 KVGQPAPKVC
+2177 KVIQPAPKVC
-2187 TPIKKEDKQEVR
+2187 TPIKKEETHESR
-2199 KVVKELP
+2199 KVEKELP
-2206 NTGSEEMDLP
+2206 NTGSEGMDLP
-2216 LKELALITGAALL
+2216 LKEFALITGAALL
-2229 ARRRSKKEKES
+2229 ARRRTKNEKES

>member
-36 QALTTDHN
+36 QALTTDNN
-44 VQGGSN
+44 VQSDTN
-50 QALPGNSQNTNAD
+50 QATPVNSQD
-63 TNRDIVN
+63 TNVANNRGLAN
-70 DSQNT
+70 SAQNT
-75 PNAHATDNTST
+75 PNQSATTNQST
-86 NQALTNHQNVD
+86 NQALVNHNNGSI
-97 VANQV
+97 ANQATPTSV
-102 GPAPIQ
+102 Q
-108 PSASPA
+108 SSTPSA
-114 QNNNNS
+114 QNNNHTDGNTTATETVS
-120 NANSTATEPAA
+120 NAN
-131 NTNNNLASN
+131 NKDVVSN
-140 NNTLNVPNNTDN
+140 NTTLNVPNKTNEN
-152 NDSARHLTL
+152 GSGGHLTL

-179 IAEEAS
+179 IAEQAS

-196 PTDPNATPADPTA
+196 PADPNATPADPA
-209 TPADP
+209 AAA
-214 TAGNGSAPVAITAPY
+214 AGNGGAPVAITAPY
-229 TPTTDPNANNIG
+229 TPTTDPNANNAG

-251 DDNNIRP
+251 DDNGIRP
-258 STNRSVPTVTVV
+258 STNRSVPSVTVV
-270 DNLPGYTLING
+270 DNLPGFTLING

-314 GRIRGNDTN
+314 GRIKGNDTN
-323 DHGDFNGIEKTLTV
+323 DHGDFNGIEK
-337 NPNSE
+337 S
-342 LIFEF
+342 
-347 NTMTTKNYQAQGN
+347 
-360 VIALGRIRGNDT
+360 
-372 NDHGDFNGIE
+372 
-382 KTLTVNPNSELIF
+382 LTVNPNSELIF

-401 TKNYQGMT
+401 TKNYQGVT

-421 IGEKVVAYGPIWRL
+421 IAEKSVAYGPIWRL
-435 LKVPENVSH
+435 FKVPENVSH

-526 KIQLPEGVEYVNN
+526 KVQLPEGVEYVNN
-539 SLTKDFPSGNSG
+539 SLTKDFPSSNSG
-551 VDINDMNVTYDA
+551 VDMNDFNVTYDA
-563 ANRIITIK
+563 ANRVITIK
-571 STGGGTGNSPARLMP
+571 STGGGSGNSPARLMP

-610 DTLTYKTYS
+610 DTLTYKTYT

-700 LANQMQHTLIRS
+700 LTNQMQHTLIRS
-712 VDAENAVNRKVD
+712 VDAENAVNKKVD
-724 DMEDLVNQNDELT
+724 QMEDLVNQNDELT

-792 KQAIRDK
+792 KKAIRDK
-799 AAKQREIINHTPDAT
+799 ATKQREIINATPDAT
-814 QDEIQDALNQLT
+814 EDEIQDALNQLA

-846 TAKNNGINT
+846 IAKNNGINT
-855 IGAVAPQ
+855 IGAVVPQ

-915 ATTNDDVDTAK
+915 ATTNADVDNAK

-974 AIEKVNAAVAVANT
+974 AIDKVNAAVTAANT

-1010 QAIEPAT
+1010 QAITPAT

-1023 KNAIDQ
+1023 KNAIDK
-1029 SAETQHNA
+1029 SAETQHNT

-1098 DARNAVNEKARE
+1098 DARNAVNDKARE

-1138 RALNDIGVTSTTAMV
+1138 RALTDIGVTSTTAMV

-1172 KKQTATGVLTDL
+1172 KKQTATGVLNDL

-1208 QVDQDLATAINNINQ
+1208 QVDQELATAINNINQ

-1250 KPAALAQTNQHYS
+1250 KPAALAQINQHYN
-1263 AKLVEINAT
+1263 AKLAEINAT
-1272 PDATDDEKNAAINTL
+1272 PDATNDEKNAAINTL

-1362 QINQLKD
+1362 QINQLED
-1369 QAFNQINQNQTND
+1369 QAINQINQNQTND
-1382 QVDATTNQA
+1382 QVDTTTNQA
-1391 INAIDNVEA
+1391 VNAIDNVEA

-1427 DSTDNEKEVALQ
+1427 DSTDNEKEVASQ

-1473 IIQPETKIKPA
+1473 IIQPETKVKPA

-1498 QINQDKEATAEER
+1498 KINQDKEATAEER
-1511 QAALDKIND
+1511 QVALDKINEF
-1520 LVAKAMTN
+1520 VNQAMTD
-1528 ITNDRT
+1528 ITNNRT
-1534 NQQVNDSTNQAL
+1534 NQQVDDTTSQAL
-1546 DDIAL
+1546 DSIAL
-1551 VTPDHIVRA
+1551 VAPEHIVRA

-1574 HEIEQAEHA
+1574 QEIEQAEHA

-1591 LNQLANNEKRA
+1591 LNQLANNEKLA
-1602 LQNINQAIAN
+1602 LQNINQAVTN
-1612 NDVKRVESN
+1612 NDVKRVETN

-1629 EPHIVVKP
+1629 QPHIVIKP
-1637 EAQEAIKASADN
+1637 EAQQAIKATAEN
-1649 QVESIKDTPHATTD
+1649 QVESIKDTPHATVD
-1663 ELDEANQQIND
+1663 ELDEANQLISD
-1674 TLKQGQQ
+1674 TLKQAQQ
-1681 DIDNTTQDAAVNDVR
+1681 EIENTNQDAAVTDVR

-1708 KVRRKRAALDN
+1708 KVRRKRAALDS
-1719 IDESNNNQL
+1719 IEENNKNQL

-1735 DTTQDERNVAIAAL
+1735 DTTQDERDVAIDTL
-1749 NKIVNAIKNDIAQNK
+1749 NKIVNTIKNDIAQNK
-1764 TNAEVDQT
+1764 TNAEVDRT
-1772 EADGNNNIKVI
+1772 ETDGNDNIKVI

-1795 SVSAKAEAQNA
+1795 SVGVKAEAQNA

-1845 VNQNSIDAQNIIS
+1845 VNQDSIDAQNIIS

-1893 EEQNAAIVQV
+1893 EEQNIAIAQV

-1915 GAVTNADVAYL
+1915 SAVTNADVAYL
-1926 LHDGK
+1926 LHDEK
-1931 NEIREIEPVINKKAT
+1931 NEIREIEPVINRKAS

-1958 KQAIEANV
+1958 KQAIEANI

-1991 DQDRSNAQVDKTAT
+1991 DQDRSNAQVDKTAS

-2029 DDLARVTHLVQNYR
+2029 DDLARVTALVQNYR
-2043 KVSDRNK
+2043 KVSNRNK

-2082 RFNVALGDIEAV
+2082 RFNVALSDIEAV

-2124 LAKVKALIDQ
+2124 LAKVKVLIDQ
-2134 YVADGNRMVDED
+2134 YVADGNRMIDED
-2146 ATLNDIKK
+2146 ATLNDIKQH
-2154 DTQLIIDEILAIKLP
+2154 TQFIVDEILAIKLP
-2169 AEVIKASP
+2169 AEATKVSP
-2177 KVGQPAPKVC
+2177 KEIQPAPKVC
-2187 TPIKKEDKQEVR
+2187 TPIKKEETHESR
-2199 KVVKELP
+2199 KVEKELP
-2206 NTGSEEMDLP
+2206 NTGSEGMDLP
-2216 LKELALITGAALL
+2216 LKEFALITGAALL
-2229 ARRRSKKEKES
+2229 ARRRTKNEKES

>member
-36 QALTTDHN
+36 QALTTDNN
-44 VQGGSN
+44 VQSDTN
-50 QALPGNSQNTNAD
+50 QATPVNSQD
-63 TNRDIVN
+63 TNVANNRGLAN
-70 DSQNT
+70 SAQNT
-75 PNAHATDNTST
+75 PNQSATTNQST
-86 NQALTNHQNVD
+86 NQALVNHNNGSI
-97 VANQV
+97 ANQATPTSV
-102 GPAPIQ
+102 Q
-108 PSASPA
+108 SSTPSA
-114 QNNNNS
+114 QNNNHTDGNTTATETVS
-120 NANSTATEPAA
+120 NAN
-131 NTNNNLASN
+131 NKDVVSN
-140 NNTLNVPNNTDN
+140 NTTLNVPNKTNEN
-152 NDSARHLTL
+152 GSGGHLTL

-179 IAEEAS
+179 IAEQAS

-196 PTDPNATPADPTA
+196 PADPNATPADPA
-209 TPADP
+209 AAA
-214 TAGNGSAPVAITAPY
+214 AGNGGAPVAITAPY
-229 TPTTDPNANNIG
+229 TPTTDPNANNAG

-251 DDNNIRP
+251 DDNGIRP
-258 STNRSVPTVTVV
+258 STNRSVPSVTVV
-270 DNLPGYTLING
+270 DNLPGFTLING

-314 GRIRGNDTN
+314 GRIKGNDTN
-323 DHGDFNGIEKTLTV
+323 DHGDFNGIEK
-337 NPNSE
+337 S
-342 LIFEF
+342 
-347 NTMTTKNYQAQGN
+347 
-360 VIALGRIRGNDT
+360 
-372 NDHGDFNGIE
+372 
-382 KTLTVNPNSELIF
+382 LTVNPNSELIF

-401 TKNYQGMT
+401 TKNYQGVT

-421 IGEKVVAYGPIWRL
+421 IAEKSVAYGPIWRL
-435 LKVPENVSH
+435 FKVPENVSH

-526 KIQLPEGVEYVNN
+526 KVQLPEGIEYVNN
-539 SLTKDFPSGNSG
+539 SLTKDFPSSNSG
-551 VDINDMNVTYDA
+551 VDMNDFNVTYDA
-563 ANRIITIK
+563 ANRVITIK
-571 STGGGTGNSPARLMP
+571 STGGGSGNSPARLMP

-610 DTLTYKTYS
+610 DTLTYKTYT

-700 LANQMQHTLIRS
+700 LTNQMQHTLIRS
-712 VDAENAVNRKVD
+712 VDAENAVNKKVD
-724 DMEDLVNQNDELT
+724 QMEDLVNQNDELT

-792 KQAIRDK
+792 KKAIRDK
-799 AAKQREIINHTPDAT
+799 ATKQREIINATPDAT
-814 QDEIQDALNQLT
+814 EDEIQDALNQLA

-846 TAKNNGINT
+846 IAKNNGINT
-855 IGAVAPQ
+855 IGAVVPQ

-915 ATTNDDVDTAK
+915 ATTNADVDNAK

-974 AIEKVNAAVAVANT
+974 AIEKVNAAVTAANT

-1010 QAIEPAT
+1010 QAITPAT

-1023 KNAIDQ
+1023 KNAIDK
-1029 SAETQHNA
+1029 SAETQHNT

-1098 DARNAVNEKARE
+1098 DARNAVNDKARE

-1138 RALNDIGVTSTTAMV
+1138 RALTDIGVTSTTAMV

-1172 KKQTATGVLTDL
+1172 KKQTATGVLNDL

-1208 QVDQDLATAINNINQ
+1208 QVDQELATAINNINQ

-1250 KPAALAQTNQHYS
+1250 KPAALAQINQHYN
-1263 AKLVEINAT
+1263 AKLAEINAT
-1272 PDATDDEKNAAINTL
+1272 PDATNDEKNAAINTL

-1362 QINQLKD
+1362 QINQLKE
-1369 QAFNQINQNQTND
+1369 QAINQINQNQTND
-1382 QVDATTNQA
+1382 QVDTTTNQA
-1391 INAIDNVEA
+1391 VNAIDNVEA

-1427 DSTDNEKEVALQ
+1427 DSTDNEKEVASQ

-1473 IIQPETKIKPA
+1473 IIQPETKVKPA

-1498 QINQDKEATAEER
+1498 KINQDKEATAEER
-1511 QAALDKIND
+1511 QVALDKINEF
-1520 LVAKAMTN
+1520 VNQAMTD
-1528 ITNDRT
+1528 ITNNRT
-1534 NQQVNDSTNQAL
+1534 NQQVDDTTSQAL
-1546 DDIAL
+1546 DSIAL
-1551 VTPDHIVRA
+1551 VAPEHIVRA

-1574 HEIEQAEHA
+1574 QEIEQAEHA

-1591 LNQLANNEKRA
+1591 LNQLANNEKLA
-1602 LQNINQAIAN
+1602 LQNINQAVTN
-1612 NDVKRVESN
+1612 NDVKRVETN

-1629 EPHIVVKP
+1629 QPHIVIKP
-1637 EAQEAIKASADN
+1637 EAQQAIKATAEN
-1649 QVESIKDTPHATTD
+1649 QVESIKDTPHATVD
-1663 ELDEANQQIND
+1663 ELDEANQLISD
-1674 TLKQGQQ
+1674 TLKQAQQ
-1681 DIDNTTQDAAVNDVR
+1681 EIENTNQDAAVTDVR

-1708 KVRRKRAALDN
+1708 KVRRKRAALDS
-1719 IDESNNNQL
+1719 IEENNKNQL

-1735 DTTQDERNVAIAAL
+1735 DTTQDERDVAIDTL
-1749 NKIVNAIKNDIAQNK
+1749 NKIVNTIKNDIAQNK
-1764 TNAEVDQT
+1764 TNAEVDRT
-1772 EADGNNNIKVI
+1772 ETDGNDNIKVI

-1795 SVSAKAEAQNA
+1795 SVGVKAEAQNA

-1845 VNQNSIDAQNIIS
+1845 VNQDSIDAQNIIS

-1893 EEQNAAIVQV
+1893 EEQNIAIAQV

-1915 GAVTNADVAYL
+1915 SAVTNADVAYL
-1926 LHDGK
+1926 LHDEK
-1931 NEIREIEPVINKKAT
+1931 NEIREIEPVINRKAS

-1958 KQAIEANV
+1958 KQAIEANI

-1991 DQDRSNAQVDKTAT
+1991 DQDRSNAQVDKTAS

-2010 IHDLDVHPIKK
+2010 IHDLDVHTIKK

-2029 DDLARVTHLVQNYR
+2029 DDLARVTALVQNYR
-2043 KVSDRNK
+2043 KVSNRNK

-2082 RFNVALGDIEAV
+2082 RFNVALSDIEAV

-2124 LAKVKALIDQ
+2124 LAKVKVLIDQ
-2134 YVADGNRMVDED
+2134 YVADGNRMIDED
-2146 ATLNDIKK
+2146 ATLNDIKQH
-2154 DTQLIIDEILAIKLP
+2154 TQFIVDEILAIKLP
-2169 AEVIKASP
+2169 AEAT
-2177 KVGQPAPKVC
+2177 KVSLKEIQPAPKVC
-2187 TPIKKEDKQEVR
+2187 TPIKKEETHESR
-2199 KVVKELP
+2199 KVEKELP
-2206 NTGSEEMDLP
+2206 NTGSEGMDLP
-2216 LKELALITGAALL
+2216 LKEFALITGAALL
-2229 ARRRSKKEKES
+2229 ARRRTKNEKES

>member
-14 YKVGIFSTLIGTVL
+14 YKIGIFSTLIGTVL

-36 QALTTDHN
+36 QALTTDNN
-44 VQGGSN
+44 VQSDTN
-50 QALPGNSQNTNAD
+50 QATPVNSQDKDVAN
-63 TNRDIVN
+63 NRGLAN
-70 DSQNT
+70 SAQNT
-75 PNAHATDNTST
+75 PNQSATTNQAT
-86 NQALTNHQNVD
+86 NQALVNHNNGSIV
-97 VANQV
+97 NQATPTSV
-102 GPAPIQ
+102 Q
-108 PSASPA
+108 SSTPSA
-114 QNNNNS
+114 QNNNHTDGNTTATETVS
-120 NANSTATEPAA
+120 NAN
-131 NTNNNLASN
+131 NNDVASN
-140 NNTLNVPNNTDN
+140 NTTLNVPNKTNEN
-152 NDSARHLTL
+152 GSGGHLTL

-179 IAEEAS
+179 IAEPAS

-196 PTDPNATPADPTA
+196 PADPNATPADPGA
-209 TPADP
+209 AA
-214 TAGNGSAPVAITAPY
+214 AGNGGAPVAITAPY
-229 TPTTDPNANNIG
+229 TPTTDPNANNAG

-251 DDNNIRP
+251 DDNSIRP
-258 STNRSVPTVTVV
+258 STNRSVPSVTVV
-270 DNLPGYTLING
+270 DNLPGFTLING

-286 FSHAMVRT
+286 LSHAMVRT
-294 SMFDSG
+294 SMFEAGS
-300 DAKNYQAQGNVIAL
+300 NRTYQAQGNVLAL
-314 GRIRGNDTN
+314 GRISGTDASN
-323 DHGDFNGIEKTLTV
+323 HGDFNGIEKSLTV

-347 NTMTTKNYQAQGN
+347 NTMPTKNGQGATN
-360 VIALGRIRGNDT
+360 V
-372 NDHGDFNGIE
+372 
-382 KTLTVNPNSELIF
+382 
-395 EFNTMT
+395 
-401 TKNYQGMT
+401 
-409 NLIIKNADNDTV
+409 IIKNADTNDT
-421 IGEKVVAYGPIWRL
+421 IAEKTVEGGPTLRL
-435 LKVPENVSH
+435 FKVPDNVRN

-463 QLRDGYKYYDFVD
+463 QLKDGYKYYSFVD

-511 NGNFGASFNTDDFVY
+511 NGNSGASLDTDEFVY

-539 SLTKDFPSGNSG
+539 SLTKDFPSNNSG
-551 VDINDMNVTYDA
+551 VDVNDMNVTYDA
-563 ANRIITIK
+563 ANRVITIK
-571 STGGGTGNSPARLMP
+571 STGGGTTNSPARLMP

-610 DTLTYKTYS
+610 DTLTYKTYT
-619 QDFINSPAES
+619 QDFINSAAES

-665 LDIFNDLKRRAQTIL
+665 LDIFNDLKKRAQTIL
-680 DENRNNV
+680 AENRNNV

-700 LANQMQHTLIRS
+700 LTNQMQHTLIRS
-712 VDAENAVNRKVD
+712 VDAENAVNQKAD
-724 DMEDLVNQNDELT
+724 QMEDLVNQNDELT

-750 HKNEIIGNIGDQT
+750 HKGNIIGDIGDQT

-792 KQAIRDK
+792 KKAIRDK
-799 AAKQREIINHTPDAT
+799 ATKQREIINATPDAT
-814 QDEIQDALNQLT
+814 EDEIQDALNQLA

-855 IGAVAPQ
+855 IGAVVPQ
-862 VTHKQAAR
+862 VTHKKAAR

-915 ATTNDDVDTAK
+915 ATTNADVDNAK

-974 AIEKVNAAVAVANT
+974 AIDKVNAAVTAANT

-1010 QAIEPAT
+1010 QAITPAT

-1023 KNAIDQ
+1023 KNAIDK
-1029 SAETQHNA
+1029 SAETQHNT

-1098 DARNAVNEKARE
+1098 DARNVVNDKSRE

-1138 RALNDIGVTSTTAMV
+1138 RALTDIGVTSTTAMV

-1172 KKQTATGVLTDL
+1172 KKQTATGVLNDL

-1208 QVDQDLATAINNINQ
+1208 QVDQELATAINNINQ
-1223 ADTNAEVD
+1223 ADTNEEVD

-1250 KPAALAQTNQHYS
+1250 KPAALAQINQHYN
-1263 AKLVEINAT
+1263 AKLAEINAT
-1272 PDATDDEKNAAINTL
+1272 PDATNDEKNAAINTL

-1391 INAIDNVEA
+1391 VNAIDNVEA

-1427 DSTDNEKEVALQ
+1427 DSTDNEKEVASQ

-1473 IIQPETKIKPA
+1473 IIQPETKVKPA

-1498 QINQDKEATAEER
+1498 KINQDKEATAEER
-1511 QAALDKIND
+1511 QVALDKINEF
-1520 LVAKAMTN
+1520 VNQAMTD
-1528 ITNDRT
+1528 ITNNRT
-1534 NQQVNDSTNQAL
+1534 NQQVDDTTSQAL
-1546 DDIAL
+1546 DSIAL
-1551 VTPDHIVRA
+1551 VAPEHIVRA

-1574 HEIEQAEHA
+1574 QEIEQAEHA

-1591 LNQLANNEKRA
+1591 LNQLANNEKLA
-1602 LQNINQAIAN
+1602 LQNINQAVTN
-1612 NDVKRVESN
+1612 NDVKRVETN

-1629 EPHIVVKP
+1629 QPHIVIKP
-1637 EAQEAIKASADN
+1637 EAQQAIKASAEN
-1649 QVESIKDTPHATTD
+1649 QVESIKDTPHATVD
-1663 ELDEANQQIND
+1663 ELDEANQLISD
-1674 TLKQGQQ
+1674 TLKQAQQ
-1681 DIDNTTQDAAVNDVR
+1681 EIENTNQDAAVTDVR

-1708 KVRRKRAALDN
+1708 KVRRKRAALDS
-1719 IDESNNNQL
+1719 IEENNKNQL

-1735 DTTQDERNVAIAAL
+1735 DTTQDERDVAIDTL
-1749 NKIVNAIKNDIAQNK
+1749 NKIVNTIKNDIAQNK
-1764 TNAEVDQT
+1764 TNAEVDRT
-1772 EADGNNNIKVI
+1772 ETDGNDNIKVI

-1795 SVSAKAEAQNA
+1795 SVGVKAEAQNA

-1845 VNQNSIDAQNIIS
+1845 VNQDSINAQNIIS

-1893 EEQNAAIVQV
+1893 EEQNIAIAQV

-1915 GAVTNADVAYL
+1915 SAVTNADVAYL
-1926 LHDGK
+1926 LHNEK
-1931 NEIREIEPVINKKAT
+1931 NEIREIEPVINRKAS

-1958 KQAIEANV
+1958 KQAIEANI

-1991 DQDRSNAQVDKTAT
+1991 DQDRSNAQVDKTAS

-2029 DDLARVTHLVQNYR
+2029 DDLARVTALVQNYR

-2082 RFNVALGDIEAV
+2082 RFNVALSDIEAV

-2124 LAKVKALIDQ
+2124 LAKVKVLIDQ
-2134 YVADGNRMVDED
+2134 YVADGNRMIDED
-2146 ATLNDIKK
+2146 ATLNDIKQH
-2154 DTQLIIDEILAIKLP
+2154 TQFIVDEILAIKLP
-2169 AEVIKASP
+2169 AEATKVSP
-2177 KVGQPAPKVC
+2177 KVIQPAPKVC
-2187 TPIKKEDKQEVR
+2187 TPIKKEETHESR
-2199 KVVKELP
+2199 KVEKELP
-2206 NTGSEEMDLP
+2206 NTGSEGMDLP
-2216 LKELALITGAALL
+2216 LKEFALITGAALL
-2229 ARRRSKKEKES
+2229 ARRRTKNEKES

>member
-36 QALTTDHN
+36 QALTTDNN
-44 VQGGSN
+44 VQSDTN
-50 QALPGNSQNTNAD
+50 QATPVNSQD
-63 TNRDIVN
+63 TNVANNRGLAN
-70 DSQNT
+70 SAQNT
-75 PNAHATDNTST
+75 PNQSATTNQST
-86 NQALTNHQNVD
+86 NQALVNHNNGSI
-97 VANQV
+97 ANQATPTSV
-102 GPAPIQ
+102 Q
-108 PSASPA
+108 SSTPSA
-114 QNNNNS
+114 QNNNHTDGNTTATETVS
-120 NANSTATEPAA
+120 NAN
-131 NTNNNLASN
+131 NKDVVSN
-140 NNTLNVPNNTDN
+140 NTTLNVPNKTNEN
-152 NDSARHLTL
+152 GSGGHLTL

-179 IAEEAS
+179 IAEQAS

-196 PTDPNATPADPTA
+196 PADPNATPADPA
-209 TPADP
+209 AAA
-214 TAGNGSAPVAITAPY
+214 AGNGGAPVAITAPY
-229 TPTTDPNANNIG
+229 TPTTDPNANNAG

-251 DDNNIRP
+251 DDNGIRP
-258 STNRSVPTVTVV
+258 STNRSVPSVTVV
-270 DNLPGYTLING
+270 DNLPGFTLING

-314 GRIRGNDTN
+314 GRIKGNDTN
-323 DHGDFNGIEKTLTV
+323 DHGDFNGIEK
-337 NPNSE
+337 S
-342 LIFEF
+342 
-347 NTMTTKNYQAQGN
+347 
-360 VIALGRIRGNDT
+360 
-372 NDHGDFNGIE
+372 
-382 KTLTVNPNSELIF
+382 LTVNPNSELIF

-401 TKNYQGMT
+401 TKNYQGVT

-421 IGEKVVAYGPIWRL
+421 IAEKSVAYGPIWRL
-435 LKVPENVSH
+435 FKVPENVSH

-526 KIQLPEGVEYVNN
+526 KVQLPEGVEYVNN
-539 SLTKDFPSGNSG
+539 SLTKDFPSSNSG
-551 VDINDMNVTYDA
+551 VDMNDFNVTYDA
-563 ANRIITIK
+563 ANRVITIK
-571 STGGGTGNSPARLMP
+571 STGGGSGNSPARLMP

-610 DTLTYKTYS
+610 DTLTYKTYT

-700 LANQMQHTLIRS
+700 LTNQMQHTLIRS
-712 VDAENAVNRKVD
+712 VDAENAVNKKVD
-724 DMEDLVNQNDELT
+724 QMEDLVNQNDELT

-792 KQAIRDK
+792 KKAIRDK
-799 AAKQREIINHTPDAT
+799 ATKQREIINATPDAT
-814 QDEIQDALNQLT
+814 EDEIQDALNQLA

-846 TAKNNGINT
+846 IAKNNGINT
-855 IGAVAPQ
+855 IGAVVPQ

-915 ATTNDDVDTAK
+915 ATTNADVDNAK

-974 AIEKVNAAVAVANT
+974 AIDKVNAAVTAANT

-1010 QAIEPAT
+1010 QAITPAT

-1023 KNAIDQ
+1023 KNAIDK
-1029 SAETQHNA
+1029 SAETQHNT

-1098 DARNAVNEKARE
+1098 DARNAVNDKARE

-1138 RALNDIGVTSTTAMV
+1138 RALTDIGVTSTTAMV

-1172 KKQTATGVLTDL
+1172 KKQTATGVLNDL

-1208 QVDQDLATAINNINQ
+1208 QVDQELATAINNINQ

-1250 KPAALAQTNQHYS
+1250 KPAALAQINQHYN
-1263 AKLVEINAT
+1263 AKLAEINAT
-1272 PDATDDEKNAAINTL
+1272 PDATNDEKNAAINTL

-1328 QAARDKITAE
+1328 QAARDKIAAE

-1369 QAFNQINQNQTND
+1369 QAINQINQNQTND
-1382 QVDATTNQA
+1382 QVDTTTNQA
-1391 INAIDNVEA
+1391 VNAIDNVEA

-1427 DSTDNEKEVALQ
+1427 DSTDNEKEVASQ

-1473 IIQPETKIKPA
+1473 IIQPETKVKPA

-1498 QINQDKEATAEER
+1498 KINQDKEATAEER
-1511 QAALDKIND
+1511 QVALDKINEF
-1520 LVAKAMTN
+1520 VNQAMTD
-1528 ITNDRT
+1528 ITNNRT
-1534 NQQVNDSTNQAL
+1534 NQQVDDTTSQAL
-1546 DDIAL
+1546 DSIAL
-1551 VTPDHIVRA
+1551 VAPEHIVRA

-1574 HEIEQAEHA
+1574 QEIEQAEHA

-1591 LNQLANNEKRA
+1591 LNQLANNEKLA
-1602 LQNINQAIAN
+1602 LQNINQAVTN
-1612 NDVKRVESN
+1612 NDVKRVETN

-1629 EPHIVVKP
+1629 QPHIVIKP
-1637 EAQEAIKASADN
+1637 EAQQAIKATAEN
-1649 QVESIKDTPHATTD
+1649 QVESIKDTPHATVD
-1663 ELDEANQQIND
+1663 ELDEANQLISD
-1674 TLKQGQQ
+1674 TLKQAQQ
-1681 DIDNTTQDAAVNDVR
+1681 EIENTNQDAAVTDVR

-1708 KVRRKRAALDN
+1708 KVRRKRAALDS
-1719 IDESNNNQL
+1719 IEENNKNQL

-1735 DTTQDERNVAIAAL
+1735 DTTQDERDVAIDTL
-1749 NKIVNAIKNDIAQNK
+1749 NKIVNTIKNDIAQNK
-1764 TNAEVDQT
+1764 TNAEVDRT
-1772 EADGNNNIKVI
+1772 ETDGNDNIKVI

-1795 SVSAKAEAQNA
+1795 SVGVKAEAQNA

-1845 VNQNSIDAQNIIS
+1845 VNQDSIDAQNIIS

-1893 EEQNAAIVQV
+1893 EEQNIAIAQV

-1915 GAVTNADVAYL
+1915 SAVTNADVAYL
-1926 LHDGK
+1926 LHDEK
-1931 NEIREIEPVINKKAT
+1931 NEIREIEPVINRKAS

-1958 KQAIEANV
+1958 KQAIEANI

-1991 DQDRSNAQVDKTAT
+1991 DQDRSNAQVDKTAS

-2029 DDLARVTHLVQNYR
+2029 DDLARVTALVQNYR
-2043 KVSDRNK
+2043 KVSNRNK

-2082 RFNVALGDIEAV
+2082 RFNVALSDIEAV

-2124 LAKVKALIDQ
+2124 LAKVKVLIDQ
-2134 YVADGNRMVDED
+2134 YVADGNRMIDED
-2146 ATLNDIKK
+2146 ATLNDIKQH
-2154 DTQLIIDEILAIKLP
+2154 TQFIVDEILAIKLP
-2169 AEVIKASP
+2169 AEATKVSP
-2177 KVGQPAPKVC
+2177 KEIQPAPKVC
-2187 TPIKKEDKQEVR
+2187 TPIKKEETHESR
-2199 KVVKELP
+2199 KVEKELP
-2206 NTGSEEMDLP
+2206 NTGSEGMDLP
-2216 LKELALITGAALL
+2216 LKEFALITGAALL
-2229 ARRRSKKEKES
+2229 ARRRTKNEKES

>member
-70 DSQNT
+70 GSQNT
-75 PNAHATDNTST
+75 TNAHATDNTST

-102 GPAPIQ
+102 APAPIQ

-114 QNNNNS
+114 QNNNHS
-120 NANSTATEPAA
+120 NANSTATETAS
-131 NTNNNLASN
+131 NTNNHLASN
-140 NNTLNVPNNTDN
+140 NTTLNVPNNTND
-152 NDSARHLTL
+152 NDSGRHLTL

-196 PTDPNATPADPTA
+196 PADPNATPADPA
-209 TPADP
+209 
-214 TAGNGSAPVAITAPY
+214 AGNGGAPVAITAPF
-229 TPTTDPNANNIG
+229 TPTTDPNNNNIG

-258 STNRSVPTVTVV
+258 STNRSVPSVTVV
-270 DNLPGYTLING
+270 DNLPGFTLING

-314 GRIRGNDTN
+314 GRI
-323 DHGDFNGIEKTLTV
+323 K
-337 NPNSE
+337 
-342 LIFEF
+342 
-347 NTMTTKNYQAQGN
+347 
-360 VIALGRIRGNDT
+360 GNDT

-401 TKNYQGMT
+401 TKNYQGVT

-421 IGEKVVAYGPIWRL
+421 IAEKSVAYGPIWRL
-435 LKVPENVSH
+435 FKVPENVSH

-481 SGSHVYVERRTME
+481 SGSHLYVERRIME

-526 KIQLPEGVEYVNN
+526 KVQLPEGVEYVNN
-539 SLTKDFPSGNSG
+539 SLTKDFPSSNSG
-551 VDINDMNVTYDA
+551 VDMNDFNVTYDA
-563 ANRIITIK
+563 ANRVITIK
-571 STGGGTGNSPARLMP
+571 STGGGSGNSPARLMP

-610 DTLTYKTYS
+610 DTLTYKTYT

-665 LDIFNDLKRRAQTIL
+665 LDIFNSLKRRAQTIL

-687 PLNKRVSQ
+687 PLNNRVSQ

-700 LANQMQHTLIRS
+700 LTNQMQHTLIRS
-712 VDAENAVNRKVD
+712 VDAENAINKKVD
-724 DMEDLVNQNDELT
+724 QMEDLVNQNDELT

-763 TDDGVTRIKDQGIQT
+763 TDEGVTRIKDQGIQT

-792 KQAIRDK
+792 KKAIRDK
-799 AAKQREIINHTPDAT
+799 AAKQREIINNTPDAT
-814 QDEIQDALNQLT
+814 QDEIQDALNQLA

-839 TTNADVE
+839 TTNDDVE

-945 ARDAVS
+945 ARDAVT

-974 AIEKVNAAVAVANT
+974 AIDKVNAAVTAANT

-1010 QAIEPAT
+1010 QAITPAT
-1017 KVKTDA
+1017 KVKSDA
-1023 KNAIDQ
+1023 KNAIDK

-1098 DARNAVNEKARE
+1098 DARNAVNDKARE
-1110 AITNINATPG
+1110 VITNINATPG

-1138 RALNDIGVTSTTAMV
+1138 RALTDIGVTSTTAMV

-1208 QVDQDLATAINNINQ
+1208 QVDQELATAINNINQ
-1223 ADTNAEVD
+1223 ADTNGEVD

-1250 KPAALAQTNQHYS
+1250 KPAALAQINQHYN
-1263 AKLVEINAT
+1263 AKLAEINAT
-1272 PDATDDEKNAAINTL
+1272 PDATDDEKNAAINIL

-1297 IKQANTNAEVDQA
+1297 VKQANTNAEVDQA
-1310 ATVAENNID
+1310 ATTAENNID
-1319 AVQVDVVKK
+1319 AVLVDVVKK

-1382 QVDATTNQA
+1382 QVDATTNQV

-1439 ALAKE
+1439 ALTKE

-1473 IIQPETKIKPA
+1473 IIQPETKVKPA

-1574 HEIEQAEHA
+1574 QEIEQAEHA

-1602 LQNINQAIAN
+1602 LQNIDQAIAN

-1637 EAQEAIKASADN
+1637 EAQQAIKASADN

-1735 DTTQDERNVAIAAL
+1735 DTTQDERNVAIDAL

-1893 EEQNAAIVQV
+1893 EEQNAAIAQV

-1915 GAVTNADVAYL
+1915 SAVTNADVAYL

-1931 NEIREIEPVINKKAT
+1931 NEIREIEPVIKRKAS

-1958 KQAIEANV
+1958 KQAIEANI

-1984 DTAIGQI
+1984 DSAIGQI
-1991 DQDRSNAQVDKTAT
+1991 DQDRSNAQVDKTAS

-2065 EELKT
+2065 EELKI

-2134 YVADGNRMVDED
+2134 YVADGNRMIDED
-2146 ATLNDIKK
+2146 ATLNDIKQH
-2154 DTQLIIDEILAIKLP
+2154 TQFIVDEILAIKLP
-2169 AEVIKASP
+2169 AEATKVSP

-2187 TPIKKEDKQEVR
+2187 TPIKKEDKQEVS
-2199 KVVKELP
+2199 KVEKELP

>member
-36 QALTTDHN
+36 QALTTDNN
-44 VQGGSN
+44 VQSDTN
-50 QALPGNSQNTNAD
+50 QATPVNSQD
-63 TNRDIVN
+63 TNVANNRGLAN
-70 DSQNT
+70 SAQNT
-75 PNAHATDNTST
+75 PNQSATTNQST
-86 NQALTNHQNVD
+86 NQALVNHNNGSI
-97 VANQV
+97 ANQATPTSV
-102 GPAPIQ
+102 Q
-108 PSASPA
+108 SSTPSA
-114 QNNNNS
+114 QNNNHTDGNTTATETVS
-120 NANSTATEPAA
+120 NAN
-131 NTNNNLASN
+131 NKDVVSN
-140 NNTLNVPNNTDN
+140 NTTLNVPNKTNEN
-152 NDSARHLTL
+152 GSGGHLTL

-179 IAEEAS
+179 IAEQAS

-196 PTDPNATPADPTA
+196 PADPNATPADPA
-209 TPADP
+209 AAA
-214 TAGNGSAPVAITAPY
+214 AGNGGAPVAITAPY
-229 TPTTDPNANNIG
+229 TPTTDPNANNAG

-251 DDNNIRP
+251 DDNGIRP
-258 STNRSVPTVTVV
+258 STNRSVPSVTVV
-270 DNLPGYTLING
+270 DNLPGFTLING

-314 GRIRGNDTN
+314 GRIKGNDTN
-323 DHGDFNGIEKTLTV
+323 DHGDFNGIEK
-337 NPNSE
+337 S
-342 LIFEF
+342 
-347 NTMTTKNYQAQGN
+347 
-360 VIALGRIRGNDT
+360 
-372 NDHGDFNGIE
+372 
-382 KTLTVNPNSELIF
+382 LTVNPNSELIF

-401 TKNYQGMT
+401 TKNYQGVT

-421 IGEKVVAYGPIWRL
+421 IAEKSVAYGPIWRL
-435 LKVPENVSH
+435 FKVPENVSH

-526 KIQLPEGVEYVNN
+526 KVQLPEGVEYVNN
-539 SLTKDFPSGNSG
+539 SLTKDFPSSNSG
-551 VDINDMNVTYDA
+551 VDMNDFNVTYDA
-563 ANRIITIK
+563 ANRVITIK
-571 STGGGTGNSPARLMP
+571 STGGGSGNSPARLMP

-610 DTLTYKTYS
+610 DTLTYKTYT

-687 PLNKRVSQ
+687 LLNKRVSQ

-700 LANQMQHTLIRS
+700 LTNQMQHTLIRS
-712 VDAENAVNRKVD
+712 VDAENAVNKKVD
-724 DMEDLVNQNDELT
+724 QMEDLVNQNDELT

-792 KQAIRDK
+792 KKAIRDK
-799 AAKQREIINHTPDAT
+799 ATKQREIINATPDAT
-814 QDEIQDALNQLT
+814 EDEIQDALNQLA

-846 TAKNNGINT
+846 IAKNNGINT
-855 IGAVAPQ
+855 IGAVVPQ

-915 ATTNDDVDTAK
+915 ATTNADVDNAK

-974 AIEKVNAAVAVANT
+974 AIDKVNAAVTAANT

-1010 QAIEPAT
+1010 QAITPAT

-1023 KNAIDQ
+1023 KNAIDK
-1029 SAETQHNA
+1029 SAETQHNT

-1098 DARNAVNEKARE
+1098 DARNAVNDKARE

-1138 RALNDIGVTSTTAMV
+1138 RALTDIGVTSTTAMV

-1172 KKQTATGVLTDL
+1172 KKQTATGVLNDL

-1208 QVDQDLATAINNINQ
+1208 QVDQELATAINNINQ

-1250 KPAALAQTNQHYS
+1250 KPAALAQINQHYN
-1263 AKLVEINAT
+1263 AKLAEINAT
-1272 PDATDDEKNAAINTL
+1272 PDATNDEKNAAINTL

-1369 QAFNQINQNQTND
+1369 QAINQINQNQTND
-1382 QVDATTNQA
+1382 QVDTTTNQA
-1391 INAIDNVEA
+1391 VNAIDNVEA

-1427 DSTDNEKEVALQ
+1427 DSTDNEKEVASQ

-1473 IIQPETKIKPA
+1473 IIQPETKVKPA

-1498 QINQDKEATAEER
+1498 KINQDKEATAEER
-1511 QAALDKIND
+1511 QVALDKINEF
-1520 LVAKAMTN
+1520 VNQAMTD
-1528 ITNDRT
+1528 ITNNRT
-1534 NQQVNDSTNQAL
+1534 NQQVDDTTSQAL
-1546 DDIAL
+1546 DSIAL
-1551 VTPDHIVRA
+1551 VAPEHIVRA

-1574 HEIEQAEHA
+1574 QEIEQAEHA

-1591 LNQLANNEKRA
+1591 LNQLANNEKLA
-1602 LQNINQAIAN
+1602 LQNINQAVTN
-1612 NDVKRVESN
+1612 NDVKRVETN

-1629 EPHIVVKP
+1629 QPHIVIKP
-1637 EAQEAIKASADN
+1637 EAQQAIKASAEN
-1649 QVESIKDTPHATTD
+1649 QVESIKDTPHATVD
-1663 ELDEANQQIND
+1663 ELDEANQLISD
-1674 TLKQGQQ
+1674 TLKQAQQ
-1681 DIDNTTQDAAVNDVR
+1681 EIENTNQDAAVTDVR

-1708 KVRRKRAALDN
+1708 KVRRKRAALDS
-1719 IDESNNNQL
+1719 IEENNKNQL

-1735 DTTQDERNVAIAAL
+1735 DTTQDERDVAIDTL
-1749 NKIVNAIKNDIAQNK
+1749 NKIVNTIKNDIAQNK
-1764 TNAEVDQT
+1764 TNAEVDRT
-1772 EADGNNNIKVI
+1772 ETDGNDNIKVI

-1795 SVSAKAEAQNA
+1795 SVGVKAEAQNA

-1845 VNQNSIDAQNIIS
+1845 VNQDSINAQNIIS

-1893 EEQNAAIVQV
+1893 EEQNIAIAQV

-1915 GAVTNADVAYL
+1915 SAVTNADVAYL
-1926 LHDGK
+1926 LHDEK
-1931 NEIREIEPVINKKAT
+1931 NEIREIEPVINRKAS

-1958 KQAIEANV
+1958 KQAIEANI

-1991 DQDRSNAQVDKTAT
+1991 DQDRSNAQVDKTAS

-2029 DDLARVTHLVQNYR
+2029 DDLARVTALVQNYR
-2043 KVSDRNK
+2043 KVSNRNK

-2082 RFNVALGDIEAV
+2082 RFNVALSDIEAV

-2124 LAKVKALIDQ
+2124 LAKVKVLIDQ
-2134 YVADGNRMVDED
+2134 YVADGNRMIDED
-2146 ATLNDIKK
+2146 ATLNDIKQH
-2154 DTQLIIDEILAIKLP
+2154 TQFIVDEILAIKLP
-2169 AEVIKASP
+2169 AEATKVSP
-2177 KVGQPAPKVC
+2177 KEIQPAPKVC
-2187 TPIKKEDKQEVR
+2187 TPIKKEETHESR
-2199 KVVKELP
+2199 KVEKELP
-2206 NTGSEEMDLP
+2206 NTGSEGMDLP
-2216 LKELALITGAALL
+2216 LKEFALITGAALL
-2229 ARRRSKKEKES
+2229 ARRRTKNEKES

>member
-36 QALTTDHN
+36 QALTTDNN
-44 VQGGSN
+44 VQSDTN
-50 QALPGNSQNTNAD
+50 QATPVNSQD
-63 TNRDIVN
+63 TNVANNRGLAN
-70 DSQNT
+70 SAQNT
-75 PNAHATDNTST
+75 PNQSATTNQST
-86 NQALTNHQNVD
+86 NQALVNHNNGSI
-97 VANQV
+97 ANQAT
-102 GPAPIQ
+102 PAPIQ
-108 PSASPA
+108 PSASPT
-114 QNNNNS
+114 QNNNHS
-120 NANSTATEPAA
+120 DANSTATETVSNA
-131 NTNNNLASN
+131 NNNDVVSN
-140 NNTLNVPNNTDN
+140 NTTLNVPNRTNEN
-152 NDSARHLTL
+152 GSGGHLTL

-179 IAEEAS
+179 IAEQAS

-196 PTDPNATPADPTA
+196 PADPNATPADPAAAAANGTV
-209 TPADP
+209 P
-214 TAGNGSAPVAITAPY
+214 AGNTAPY
-229 TPTTDPNANNIG
+229 TPTTDPNANNAG

-251 DDNNIRP
+251 DDNGIRP
-258 STNRSVPTVTVV
+258 STNRSVPTVNVV
-270 DNLPGYTLING
+270 NNLPGFTLING

-300 DAKNYQAQGNVIAL
+300 DNKNYQAQGNVIAL
-314 GRIRGNDTN
+314 GRIHGTDTN

-347 NTMTTKNYQAQGN
+347 NTMSTKNGQGATN
-360 VIALGRIRGNDT
+360 V
-372 NDHGDFNGIE
+372 
-382 KTLTVNPNSELIF
+382 
-395 EFNTMT
+395 
-401 TKNYQGMT
+401 
-409 NLIIKNADNDTV
+409 IIKNADTNDT
-421 IGEKVVAYGPIWRL
+421 IAEKTVEGGPTLRL
-435 LKVPENVSH
+435 FKVPDNVRN

-463 QLRDGYKYYDFVD
+463 QLKDGYKYYSFVD

-481 SGSHVYVERRTME
+481 SGSHVYVERRTMD

-511 NGNFGASFNTDDFVY
+511 NGNSGASLDTNDFVY
-526 KIQLPEGVEYVNN
+526 QVQLPEGVEYVNN
-539 SLTKDFPSGNSG
+539 SLTKDFPSNNSG
-551 VDINDMNVTYDA
+551 VDVNDMNVTYDA
-563 ANRIITIK
+563 ANRVITIK
-571 STGGGTGNSPARLMP
+571 STGGGTANSPARLMP

-591 LKYKLRVNNVPTP
+591 LRYKLRVNNVPTP

-610 DTLTYKTYS
+610 ETLTYKTYT
-619 QDFINSPAES
+619 QDFINSAAES

-665 LDIFNDLKRRAQTIL
+665 LDIFNGLKRRAQTIL

-700 LANQMQHTLIRS
+700 LTNQMQHTLIRS
-712 VDAENAVNRKVD
+712 VDAENAVNKKVD
-724 DMEDLVNQNDELT
+724 QMEDLVNQNDELT

-792 KQAIRDK
+792 KKAIRDK
-799 AAKQREIINHTPDAT
+799 ATKQRAIINATPDAT
-814 QDEIQDALNQLT
+814 EDEIQDALNQLA

-839 TTNADVE
+839 TTNTDVE

-855 IGAVAPQ
+855 IGAVVPQ
-862 VTHKQAAR
+862 VTHKKAAR

-915 ATTNDDVDTAK
+915 ATTNADVDNAK

-974 AIEKVNAAVAVANT
+974 AIDKVNAAVTAANT

-1010 QAIEPAT
+1010 QAITPAT

-1023 KNAIDQ
+1023 KNAIDK
-1029 SAETQHNA
+1029 SAETQHNT

-1098 DARNAVNEKARE
+1098 DARNAVNDKARE

-1138 RALNDIGVTSTTAMV
+1138 RALTDIGVTSTTAMV

-1208 QVDQDLATAINNINQ
+1208 QVDQELATAINNINQ
-1223 ADTNAEVD
+1223 AD
-1231 QAQQLG
+1231 
-1237 TKAINAIQPNIVK
+1237 
-1250 KPAALAQTNQHYS
+1250 
-1263 AKLVEINAT
+1263 
-1272 PDATDDEKNAAINTL
+1272 
-1287 NQDRQQAIES
+1287 
-1297 IKQANTNAEVDQA
+1297 TNAEVDQA

-1391 INAIDNVEA
+1391 VNAIDNVEA

-1427 DSTDNEKEVALQ
+1427 DSTDNEKEVASQ
-1439 ALAKE
+1439 ALTKE

-1473 IIQPETKIKPA
+1473 IIQPETKVKPA

-1498 QINQDKEATAEER
+1498 KINQDKEATAEER
-1511 QAALDKIND
+1511 QVALDKINEF
-1520 LVAKAMTN
+1520 VNQAMTD
-1528 ITNDRT
+1528 ITNNRT
-1534 NQQVNDSTNQAL
+1534 NQQVDDTTSQAL
-1546 DDIAL
+1546 DSIAL
-1551 VTPDHIVRA
+1551 VTPEHIVRA
-1560 AARDAVKQQYEAKK
+1560 GARDAVKQQYEAKK
-1574 HEIEQAEHA
+1574 QEIEQAEHA

-1591 LNQLANNEKRA
+1591 LNQLANNEKLA
-1602 LQNINQAIAN
+1602 LQNINQAVTN
-1612 NDVKRVESN
+1612 NDVKRVETN

-1629 EPHIVVKP
+1629 QPHIVIKP
-1637 EAQEAIKASADN
+1637 EAQQAIKASAEN
-1649 QVESIKDTPHATTD
+1649 QVELIKDTPHATVD
-1663 ELDEANQQIND
+1663 ELDEANQLISD
-1674 TLKQGQQ
+1674 TLKKAQQ

-1735 DTTQDERNVAIAAL
+1735 DTTQDERNVAIDTL

-1830 NQAIDQINHADKTAQ
+1830 NQAIDQINHADKTVQ

-1893 EEQNAAIVQV
+1893 EEQNAAIAQV

-1915 GAVTNADVAYL
+1915 SAVTNADVAYL

-1931 NEIREIEPVINKKAT
+1931 NEIREIEPVINRKAS
-1946 AREQLTTLFNDK
+1946 AREQLTTLLNDK
-1958 KQAIEANV
+1958 KQAIEANI

-1991 DQDRSNAQVDKTAT
+1991 DQDRSNAQVDKTAS

-2110 QTYAKFKAIATPEQ
+2110 QTYAKFKAIATAEQ

-2134 YVADGNRMVDED
+2134 YVTDGNRMIDED
-2146 ATLNDIKK
+2146 ATLNDIKQH
-2154 DTQLIIDEILAIKLP
+2154 TQFIVDEILAIKLP
-2169 AEVIKASP
+2169 AEATKVSP
-2177 KVGQPAPKVC
+2177 KVIQSAPKVC
-2187 TPIKKEDKQEVR
+2187 TPIKKEETHESR
-2199 KVVKELP
+2199 KVEKELP
-2206 NTGSEEMDLP
+2206 NTGSEGMDLP
-2216 LKELALITGAALL
+2216 LKEFALITGAALL
-2229 ARRRSKKEKES
+2229 ARRRTKNEKES

>member
-36 QALTTDHN
+36 QALTTDNN
-44 VQGGSN
+44 VQSDTN
-50 QALPGNSQNTNAD
+50 QATPVNSQDKDVAN
-63 TNRDIVN
+63 NRGLAN
-70 DSQNT
+70 SAQNT
-75 PNAHATDNTST
+75 PNQSATTNQAT
-86 NQALTNHQNVD
+86 NQALVNHNNGSIV
-97 VANQV
+97 NQATPTSV
-102 GPAPIQ
+102 Q
-108 PSASPA
+108 SSTPSA
-114 QNNNNS
+114 QNNNHTDGNTTATETVS
-120 NANSTATEPAA
+120 NAN
-131 NTNNNLASN
+131 NNDVASN
-140 NNTLNVPNNTDN
+140 NTTLNVPNKTNEN
-152 NDSARHLTL
+152 GSGGHLTL

-179 IAEEAS
+179 IAEPAS

-196 PTDPNATPADPTA
+196 PADPNATPADPGA
-209 TPADP
+209 AA
-214 TAGNGSAPVAITAPY
+214 AGNGGAPVAITAPY
-229 TPTTDPNANNIG
+229 TPTTDPNANNAG

-251 DDNNIRP
+251 DDNSIRP
-258 STNRSVPTVTVV
+258 STNRSVPSVTVV
-270 DNLPGYTLING
+270 DNLPGFTLING

-286 FSHAMVRT
+286 LSHAMVRT
-294 SMFDSG
+294 SMFEAGS
-300 DAKNYQAQGNVIAL
+300 NRTYQAQGNVLAL
-314 GRIRGNDTN
+314 GRISGTDASN
-323 DHGDFNGIEKTLTV
+323 HGDFNGIEKSLTV

-347 NTMTTKNYQAQGN
+347 NTMPTKNGQGATN
-360 VIALGRIRGNDT
+360 V
-372 NDHGDFNGIE
+372 
-382 KTLTVNPNSELIF
+382 
-395 EFNTMT
+395 
-401 TKNYQGMT
+401 
-409 NLIIKNADNDTV
+409 IIKNADTNDT
-421 IGEKVVAYGPIWRL
+421 IAEKTVEGGPTLRL
-435 LKVPENVSH
+435 FKVPDNVRN

-463 QLRDGYKYYDFVD
+463 QLKDGYKYYSFVD

-511 NGNFGASFNTDDFVY
+511 NGNSGASLDTDEFVY

-539 SLTKDFPSGNSG
+539 SLTKDFPSNNSG
-551 VDINDMNVTYDA
+551 VDVNDMNVTYDA
-563 ANRIITIK
+563 ANRVITIK
-571 STGGGTGNSPARLMP
+571 STGGGTTNSPARLMP

-610 DTLTYKTYS
+610 DTLTYKTYT
-619 QDFINSPAES
+619 QDFINSAAES

-665 LDIFNDLKRRAQTIL
+665 LDIFNDLKKRAQTIL
-680 DENRNNV
+680 AENRNNV

-695 ADIDS
+695 ADIDT
-700 LANQMQHTLIRS
+700 LTNQMQHTLIRS
-712 VDAENAVNRKVD
+712 VDAENAVNQKAD
-724 DMEDLVNQNDELT
+724 QMEDLVNQNDELT

-750 HKNEIIGNIGDQT
+750 HKGNIIGDIGDQT

-792 KQAIRDK
+792 KKAIRDK
-799 AAKQREIINHTPDAT
+799 ATKQREIINATPDAT
-814 QDEIQDALNQLT
+814 EDEIQDAINQLA

-855 IGAVAPQ
+855 IGSVVPQ
-862 VTHKQAAR
+862 MTHKQAAR

-915 ATTNDDVDTAK
+915 ATTNADVDNAK

-974 AIEKVNAAVAVANT
+974 AIDKVNAAVTAANT

-996 ADVEQVKTNAIQGI
+996 AEVEQVKTNAIQGI
-1010 QAIEPAT
+1010 QAITPAT

-1023 KNAIDQ
+1023 KNAIDK
-1029 SAETQHNA
+1029 SAETQHNT

-1098 DARNAVNEKARE
+1098 DARNVVNDKARE

-1138 RALNDIGVTSTTAMV
+1138 RALTDIGVTSTTAMV

-1172 KKQTATGVLTDL
+1172 KKQTATGVLNDL

-1208 QVDQDLATAINNINQ
+1208 QVDQELATAINNINQ

-1250 KPAALAQTNQHYS
+1250 KPAALAQINQHYN
-1263 AKLVEINAT
+1263 AKLAEINAT
-1272 PDATDDEKNAAINTL
+1272 PDATNDEKNAAINTL

-1382 QVDATTNQA
+1382 QVDTTTNQA
-1391 INAIDNVEA
+1391 LNAIDNVEA

-1427 DSTDNEKEVALQ
+1427 DSTDNEKEVASQ

-1473 IIQPETKIKPA
+1473 IIQPETKVKPA

-1498 QINQDKEATAEER
+1498 KINQDKEATAEER
-1511 QAALDKIND
+1511 QVALDKINEF
-1520 LVAKAMTN
+1520 VNQAMTD
-1528 ITNDRT
+1528 ITNNRT
-1534 NQQVNDSTNQAL
+1534 NQQVDDTTSQAL
-1546 DDIAL
+1546 DSIAL
-1551 VTPDHIVRA
+1551 VAPEHIVRA

-1574 HEIEQAEHA
+1574 QEIEQAEHA

-1591 LNQLANNEKRA
+1591 LNQLANNKKLA
-1602 LQNINQAIAN
+1602 LQNINQAVTN
-1612 NDVKRVESN
+1612 NDVKRVETN

-1629 EPHIVVKP
+1629 QPHIVIKP
-1637 EAQEAIKASADN
+1637 EAQQAIKASAEN
-1649 QVESIKDTPHATTD
+1649 QVESIKDTPHATVD
-1663 ELDEANQQIND
+1663 ELDEANQLISD
-1674 TLKQGQQ
+1674 TLKQAQQ
-1681 DIDNTTQDAAVNDVR
+1681 EIENTNQDAAVTDVR

-1708 KVRRKRAALDN
+1708 KVRRKRAALDS
-1719 IDESNNNQL
+1719 IEENNKNQL

-1735 DTTQDERNVAIAAL
+1735 DTTQDERDVAIDTL
-1749 NKIVNAIKNDIAQNK
+1749 NKIVNTIKNDIAQNK
-1764 TNAEVDQT
+1764 TNAEVDRT
-1772 EADGNNNIKVI
+1772 ETDGNDNIKVI

-1795 SVSAKAEAQNA
+1795 SVGVKAEAQNA

-1845 VNQNSIDAQNIIS
+1845 VNQDSIDAQNIIS

-1893 EEQNAAIVQV
+1893 EEQNIAIAQV

-1915 GAVTNADVAYL
+1915 SAVTNADVAYL
-1926 LHDGK
+1926 LHDEK
-1931 NEIREIEPVINKKAT
+1931 NEIREIEPVISRKAS

-1958 KQAIEANV
+1958 KQAIEANI

-1991 DQDRSNAQVDKTAT
+1991 DQDRSNAQVDKTAS

-2029 DDLARVTHLVQNYR
+2029 DDLARVTALVQNYR

-2082 RFNVALGDIEAV
+2082 RFNVALSDIEAV

-2124 LAKVKALIDQ
+2124 LAKVKVLIDQ
-2134 YVADGNRMVDED
+2134 YVADGNRMIDED
-2146 ATLNDIKK
+2146 ATLNDIKQH
-2154 DTQLIIDEILAIKLP
+2154 TQFIVDEILAIKLP
-2169 AEVIKASP
+2169 AEAMKVSP
-2177 KVGQPAPKVC
+2177 KVIQPAPKVC
-2187 TPIKKEDKQEVR
+2187 TPIKKEETHESR
-2199 KVVKELP
+2199 KVEKELP

-2216 LKELALITGAALL
+2216 LKEFALITGAALL
-2229 ARRRSKKEKES
+2229 ARRRTKNEKES

>member
-50 QALPGNSQNTNAD
+50 QALPGNSPNTNAD

-70 DSQNT
+70 GSQNT

-86 NQALTNHQNVD
+86 NQALTNHQNVG

-102 GPAPIQ
+102 APAPIQ
-108 PSASPA
+108 PSTSSAS
-114 QNNNNS
+114 NNNHS
-120 NANSTATEPAA
+120 DANSTATEPAA

-196 PTDPNATPADPTA
+196 PADPNA

-214 TAGNGSAPVAITAPY
+214 TAGNGSAPVAITAPF

-241 QNAPNEVLSF
+241 QNAPNEVLTF

-314 GRIRGNDTN
+314 GRIKGNDTN
-323 DHGDFNGIEKTLTV
+323 DHGG
-337 NPNSE
+337 
-342 LIFEF
+342 
-347 NTMTTKNYQAQGN
+347 
-360 VIALGRIRGNDT
+360 
-372 NDHGDFNGIE
+372 FNGIE

-610 DTLTYKTYS
+610 DILTYKTYT

-665 LDIFNDLKRRAQTIL
+665 LDIFNELKRRAQTIL

-700 LANQMQHTLIRS
+700 LVNQMQHTLIRS

-799 AAKQREIINHTPDAT
+799 AAKQREIINNTPDAT

-974 AIEKVNAAVAVANT
+974 AIEKVNAAVAAANT

-1098 DARNAVNEKARE
+1098 DARNAVNDKARE

-1197 ATTEEKQVALN
+1197 ATDEEKQVALN

-1250 KPAALAQTNQHYS
+1250 KPTALAQINQHYN
-1263 AKLVEINAT
+1263 AKLAEINAT

-1400 EVVIKPKAIA
+1400 KVVIKPKAIA

-1427 DSTDNEKEVALQ
+1427 DSTDNEKEVALL

-1473 IIQPETKIKPA
+1473 IIQPETKVKPA

-1560 AARDAVKQQYEAKK
+1560 TARDAVKQQYEAKK

-1602 LQNINQAIAN
+1602 LQNIDQAIAN

-1674 TLKQGQQ
+1674 ILKQGQQ

-1915 GAVTNADVAYL
+1915 SAVTNADVAYL

-1958 KQAIEANV
+1958 KLAIEANV

-1991 DQDRSNAQVDKTAT
+1991 DQDRSNAQVDKTAS

-2134 YVADGNRMVDED
+2134 YVADGIRMIDED
-2146 ATLNDIKK
+2146 ATLNDIKQH
-2154 DTQLIIDEILAIKLP
+2154 TQFIVDEILAIKLP
-2169 AEVIKASP
+2169 AEATKVLP
-2177 KVGQPAPKVC
+2177 KVGQPAPKLC
-2187 TPIKKEDKQEVR
+2187 TSIKKVDKQEVR

-2229 ARRRSKKEKES
+2229 ARRRNKNEKES

>member
-36 QALTTDHN
+36 QALTTDNN
-44 VQGGSN
+44 VQSDTN
-50 QALPGNSQNTNAD
+50 QATPVNSQD
-63 TNRDIVN
+63 TNVANNRGLAN
-70 DSQNT
+70 SAQNT
-75 PNAHATDNTST
+75 PNQSATTNQST
-86 NQALTNHQNVD
+86 NQALVNHNNGSI
-97 VANQV
+97 ANQATPTSV
-102 GPAPIQ
+102 Q
-108 PSASPA
+108 SSTPSA
-114 QNNNNS
+114 QNNNHTDGNTTATETVS
-120 NANSTATEPAA
+120 NAN
-131 NTNNNLASN
+131 NKDVVSN
-140 NNTLNVPNNTDN
+140 NTTLNVPNKTNEN
-152 NDSARHLTL
+152 GSGGHLTL

-179 IAEEAS
+179 IAEQAS

-196 PTDPNATPADPTA
+196 PADPNATPADPA
-209 TPADP
+209 AAA
-214 TAGNGSAPVAITAPY
+214 AGNGGAPVAITAPY
-229 TPTTDPNANNIG
+229 TPTTDPNANNAG

-251 DDNNIRP
+251 DDNGIRP
-258 STNRSVPTVTVV
+258 STNRSVPSVTVV
-270 DNLPGYTLING
+270 DNLPGFTLING

-314 GRIRGNDTN
+314 GRIKGNDTN
-323 DHGDFNGIEKTLTV
+323 DHGDFNGIEK
-337 NPNSE
+337 S
-342 LIFEF
+342 
-347 NTMTTKNYQAQGN
+347 
-360 VIALGRIRGNDT
+360 
-372 NDHGDFNGIE
+372 
-382 KTLTVNPNSELIF
+382 LTVNPNSELIF

-401 TKNYQGMT
+401 TKNYQGVT
-409 NLIIKNADNDTV
+409 NLIIKNAYNDTV
-421 IGEKVVAYGPIWRL
+421 IAEKSVAYGPIWRL
-435 LKVPENVSH
+435 FKVPENVSH

-526 KIQLPEGVEYVNN
+526 KVQLPEGVEYVNN
-539 SLTKDFPSGNSG
+539 SLTKDFPSSNSG
-551 VDINDMNVTYDA
+551 VDMNDFNVTYDA
-563 ANRIITIK
+563 ANRVITIK
-571 STGGGTGNSPARLMP
+571 STGGGSGNSPARLMP

-610 DTLTYKTYS
+610 DTLTYKTYT

-700 LANQMQHTLIRS
+700 LTNQMQHTLIRS
-712 VDAENAVNRKVD
+712 VDAENAVNKKVD
-724 DMEDLVNQNDELT
+724 QMEDLVNQNDELT

-792 KQAIRDK
+792 KKAIRDK
-799 AAKQREIINHTPDAT
+799 ATKQREIINATPDAT
-814 QDEIQDALNQLT
+814 EDEIQDALNQLA

-846 TAKNNGINT
+846 IAKNNGINT
-855 IGAVAPQ
+855 IGAVVPQ

-915 ATTNDDVDTAK
+915 ATTNADVDNAK

-974 AIEKVNAAVAVANT
+974 AIDKVNAAVTAANT

-1010 QAIEPAT
+1010 QAITPAT

-1023 KNAIDQ
+1023 KNAIDK
-1029 SAETQHNA
+1029 SAETQHNT

-1098 DARNAVNEKARE
+1098 DARNAVNDKARE

-1138 RALNDIGVTSTTAMV
+1138 RALTDIGVTSTTAMV

-1172 KKQTATGVLTDL
+1172 KKQTATGVLNDL
-1184 ATAKKQEI
+1184 ATAKKQKI

-1208 QVDQDLATAINNINQ
+1208 QVDQELATAINNINQ

-1250 KPAALAQTNQHYS
+1250 KPAALAQINQHYN
-1263 AKLVEINAT
+1263 AKLAEINAT
-1272 PDATDDEKNAAINTL
+1272 PDATNDEKNAAINTL

-1369 QAFNQINQNQTND
+1369 QAINQINQNQTND
-1382 QVDATTNQA
+1382 QVDTTTNQA
-1391 INAIDNVEA
+1391 VNAIDNVEA

-1427 DSTDNEKEVALQ
+1427 DSTDNEKEVASQ

-1473 IIQPETKIKPA
+1473 IIQPETKVKPA

-1498 QINQDKEATAEER
+1498 KINQDKEATAEER
-1511 QAALDKIND
+1511 QVALDKINEF
-1520 LVAKAMTN
+1520 VNQAMTD
-1528 ITNDRT
+1528 ITNNRT
-1534 NQQVNDSTNQAL
+1534 NQQVDDTTSQAL
-1546 DDIAL
+1546 DSIAL
-1551 VTPDHIVRA
+1551 VAPEHIVRA

-1574 HEIEQAEHA
+1574 QEIEQAEHA

-1591 LNQLANNEKRA
+1591 LNQLANNEKLA
-1602 LQNINQAIAN
+1602 LQNINQAVTN
-1612 NDVKRVESN
+1612 NDVKRVETN

-1629 EPHIVVKP
+1629 QPHIVIKP
-1637 EAQEAIKASADN
+1637 EAQQAIKATAEN
-1649 QVESIKDTPHATTD
+1649 QVESIKDTPHATVD
-1663 ELDEANQQIND
+1663 ELDEANQLISD
-1674 TLKQGQQ
+1674 TLKQAQQ
-1681 DIDNTTQDAAVNDVR
+1681 EIENTNQDAAVTDVR

-1708 KVRRKRAALDN
+1708 KVRRKRAALDS
-1719 IDESNNNQL
+1719 IEENNKNQL

-1735 DTTQDERNVAIAAL
+1735 DTTQDERDVAIDTL
-1749 NKIVNAIKNDIAQNK
+1749 NKIVNTIKNDIAQNK
-1764 TNAEVDQT
+1764 TNAEVDRT
-1772 EADGNNNIKVI
+1772 ETDGNDNIKVI

-1795 SVSAKAEAQNA
+1795 SVGVKAEAQNA

-1845 VNQNSIDAQNIIS
+1845 VNQDSIDAQNIIS

-1893 EEQNAAIVQV
+1893 EEQNIAIAQV

-1915 GAVTNADVAYL
+1915 SAVTNADVAYL
-1926 LHDGK
+1926 LHDEK
-1931 NEIREIEPVINKKAT
+1931 NEIREIEPVINRKAS

-1958 KQAIEANV
+1958 KQAIEANI

-1991 DQDRSNAQVDKTAT
+1991 DQDRSNAQVDKTAS

-2029 DDLARVTHLVQNYR
+2029 DDLARVTALVQNYR
-2043 KVSDRNK
+2043 KVSNRNK

-2082 RFNVALGDIEAV
+2082 RFNVALSDIEAV

-2124 LAKVKALIDQ
+2124 LAKVKVLIDQ
-2134 YVADGNRMVDED
+2134 YVADGNRMIDED
-2146 ATLNDIKK
+2146 ATLNDIKQH
-2154 DTQLIIDEILAIKLP
+2154 TQFIVDEILAIKLP
-2169 AEVIKASP
+2169 AEATKVSP
-2177 KVGQPAPKVC
+2177 KEIQPAPKVC
-2187 TPIKKEDKQEVR
+2187 TPIKKEETHESR
-2199 KVVKELP
+2199 KVEKELP
-2206 NTGSEEMDLP
+2206 NTGSEGMDLP
-2216 LKELALITGAALL
+2216 LKEFALITGAALL
-2229 ARRRSKKEKES
+2229 ARRRTKNEKES

>member
-36 QALTTDHN
+36 QALTTDNN
-44 VQGGSN
+44 VQSDTN
-50 QALPGNSQNTNAD
+50 QATPVNSQDKDVAN
-63 TNRDIVN
+63 NRGLAN
-70 DSQNT
+70 SAQNT
-75 PNAHATDNTST
+75 PNQSATTNQAT
-86 NQALTNHQNVD
+86 NQALVNHNNGSIV
-97 VANQV
+97 NQATPTSV
-102 GPAPIQ
+102 Q
-108 PSASPA
+108 SSTPSA
-114 QNNNNS
+114 QNNNHTDGNTTATETVS
-120 NANSTATEPAA
+120 NAN
-131 NTNNNLASN
+131 NNDAVSN
-140 NNTLNVPNNTDN
+140 NTTLNVPNKTNEN
-152 NDSARHLTL
+152 GSGGHLTL

-179 IAEEAS
+179 IAEPAS

-196 PTDPNATPADPTA
+196 PADPNATPADPA
-209 TPADP
+209 AAA
-214 TAGNGSAPVAITAPY
+214 AGNGGAPVAITAPY
-229 TPTTDPNANNIG
+229 TPTTDPNANNAG

-251 DDNNIRP
+251 DDNGIRP
-258 STNRSVPTVTVV
+258 STNRSVPSVTVV
-270 DNLPGYTLING
+270 DNLPGFTLING

-300 DAKNYQAQGNVIAL
+300 DNKNYQAQGNVIAL
-314 GRIRGNDTN
+314 GRINGTDTN

-347 NTMTTKNYQAQGN
+347 NTMTTKNGQGATN
-360 VIALGRIRGNDT
+360 V
-372 NDHGDFNGIE
+372 
-382 KTLTVNPNSELIF
+382 
-395 EFNTMT
+395 
-401 TKNYQGMT
+401 
-409 NLIIKNADNDTV
+409 IIKNADTNDT
-421 IGEKVVAYGPIWRL
+421 IAEKTVEGGPTLRL
-435 LKVPENVSH
+435 FKVPDNVRN

-450 PKNDAITDARGIY
+450 SKNDAITDARGIY
-463 QLRDGYKYYDFVD
+463 QLKDGYKYYSFVD

-511 NGNFGASFNTDDFVY
+511 NGNSGASLDTDEFVY

-539 SLTKDFPSGNSG
+539 SLTKDFPSNNSG
-551 VDINDMNVTYDA
+551 VDVNDMNVTYDA
-563 ANRIITIK
+563 ANRVITIK
-571 STGGGTGNSPARLMP
+571 STGGGTTNSPARLMP

-610 DTLTYKTYS
+610 DTLTYKTYT
-619 QDFINSPAES
+619 QDFINSAAES

-665 LDIFNDLKRRAQTIL
+665 LDIFNDLKKRAQTIL
-680 DENRNNV
+680 AENRNNV

-695 ADIDS
+695 ADIDT
-700 LANQMQHTLIRS
+700 LTNQMQHTLIRS
-712 VDAENAVNRKVD
+712 VDAENAVNQKAD
-724 DMEDLVNQNDELT
+724 QMEDLVNQNDELT

-750 HKNEIIGNIGDQT
+750 HKGNIIGDIGDQT

-792 KQAIRDK
+792 KKAIRDK
-799 AAKQREIINHTPDAT
+799 ATKQREIINATPDAT
-814 QDEIQDALNQLT
+814 EDEIQDAINQLA

-855 IGAVAPQ
+855 IGAVVPQ
-862 VTHKQAAR
+862 VTHKKAAR

-915 ATTNDDVDTAK
+915 ATTNADVDNAK

-974 AIEKVNAAVAVANT
+974 AIDKVNAAVTAANT

-1010 QAIEPAT
+1010 QAITPAT

-1023 KNAIDQ
+1023 KNAIDK
-1029 SAETQHNA
+1029 SAETQHNT

-1078 AKDQGTQN
+1078 AKDQGMQN

-1098 DARNAVNEKARE
+1098 DARNTVNEKARE

-1120 ATREEKQEAIN
+1120 ATREEKQEAID
-1131 RVNTLKN
+1131 RVNALKN
-1138 RALNDIGVTSTTAMV
+1138 RALTDIGVTSTTAMV

-1172 KKQTATGVLTDL
+1172 KKQTATGVLNDL

-1197 ATTEEKQVALN
+1197 ATTEEKQMALN

-1223 ADTNAEVD
+1223 ADTNTEVD

-1237 TKAINAIQPNIVK
+1237 AQAINAIQPNIVK
-1250 KPAALAQTNQHYS
+1250 KPAALAQINQHYN
-1263 AKLVEINAT
+1263 AKLAEINAT

-1297 IKQANTNAEVDQA
+1297 VKQANTNNEVDQA
-1310 ATVAENNID
+1310 ATTAENNIY

-1382 QVDATTNQA
+1382 QVDTTTNQA
-1391 INAIDNVEA
+1391 LNAIDNVEA

-1427 DSTDNEKEVALQ
+1427 DSTDNEKEVASQ

-1473 IIQPETKIKPA
+1473 IIQPETKVKPA

-1498 QINQDKEATAEER
+1498 KINQDKEATAEER
-1511 QAALDKIND
+1511 QVALDKINEF
-1520 LVAKAMTN
+1520 VNQAMTD
-1528 ITNDRT
+1528 ITNNRT
-1534 NQQVNDSTNQAL
+1534 NQQVDDTTSQAL
-1546 DDIAL
+1546 DSIAL
-1551 VTPDHIVRA
+1551 VAPEHIVRA

-1574 HEIEQAEHA
+1574 QEIEQAEHA

-1591 LNQLANNEKRA
+1591 LNQLANNEKLA
-1602 LQNINQAIAN
+1602 LQNINQAVTN
-1612 NDVKRVESN
+1612 NDVKRVETN

-1629 EPHIVVKP
+1629 QPHIVIKP
-1637 EAQEAIKASADN
+1637 EAQQAIKASAEN
-1649 QVESIKDTPHATTD
+1649 QVESIKDTPHATVD
-1663 ELDEANQQIND
+1663 ELDEANQLISD
-1674 TLKQGQQ
+1674 TLKQAQQ
-1681 DIDNTTQDAAVNDVR
+1681 EIENTNQDAAVTDVR

-1708 KVRRKRAALDN
+1708 KVRRKRAALDS
-1719 IDESNNNQL
+1719 IEENNKNQL

-1735 DTTQDERNVAIAAL
+1735 DTTQDERDVAIDTL
-1749 NKIVNAIKNDIAQNK
+1749 NKIVNTIKNDIAQNK
-1764 TNAEVDQT
+1764 TNAEVDRT
-1772 EADGNNNIKVI
+1772 ETDGNDNIKVI

-1795 SVSAKAEAQNA
+1795 SVGVKAEAQNA

-1845 VNQNSIDAQNIIS
+1845 VNQDSINAQNIIS

-1893 EEQNAAIVQV
+1893 EEQNIAIAQV

-1915 GAVTNADVAYL
+1915 SAVTNADVAYL
-1926 LHDGK
+1926 LHDEK
-1931 NEIREIEPVINKKAT
+1931 NEIREIEPVINRKAS

-1958 KQAIEANV
+1958 KQAIEANF

-1991 DQDRSNAQVDKTAT
+1991 DQDRSNAQVDKTAS

-2029 DDLARVTHLVQNYR
+2029 DDLARVTALVQNYR

-2134 YVADGNRMVDED
+2134 YVADGNRMIDED
-2146 ATLNDIKK
+2146 ATLNDIKQH
-2154 DTQLIIDEILAIKLP
+2154 TQFIVDEILAIKLP
-2169 AEVIKASP
+2169 AEAMKVSP
-2177 KVGQPAPKVC
+2177 KVIQPAPKVC
-2187 TPIKKEDKQEVR
+2187 TPIKKEETHESR
-2199 KVVKELP
+2199 KVEKELP
-2206 NTGSEEMDLP
+2206 NTGSEGMDLP
-2216 LKELALITGAALL
+2216 LKEFALITGAALL
-2229 ARRRSKKEKES
+2229 ARRRTKNEKES

>member
-36 QALTTDHN
+36 QALTTDNN
-44 VQGGSN
+44 VQSDTN
-50 QALPGNSQNTNAD
+50 QATPVNSQDKDVAN
-63 TNRDIVN
+63 NRGLAN
-70 DSQNT
+70 SAQNT
-75 PNAHATDNTST
+75 PNQSATTNQAT
-86 NQALTNHQNVD
+86 NQALVNHNNGSIV
-97 VANQV
+97 NQATPTSV
-102 GPAPIQ
+102 Q
-108 PSASPA
+108 SSTPSA
-114 QNNNNS
+114 QNNNHTDGNTTATETVS
-120 NANSTATEPAA
+120 NAN
-131 NTNNNLASN
+131 NNDAVSN
-140 NNTLNVPNNTDN
+140 NTTLNVPNKTNEN
-152 NDSARHLTL
+152 GSGGHLNL

-179 IAEEAS
+179 IAEPAS

-196 PTDPNATPADPTA
+196 PADPNATPADPA
-209 TPADP
+209 AAA
-214 TAGNGSAPVAITAPY
+214 AGNGGAPVAITAPY
-229 TPTTDPNANNIG
+229 TPTTDPNANNAG

-251 DDNNIRP
+251 DDNGIRP
-258 STNRSVPTVTVV
+258 STNRSVPSVTVV
-270 DNLPGYTLING
+270 DNLPGFTLING

-294 SMFDSG
+294 SMFDSA

-314 GRIRGNDTN
+314 GRI
-323 DHGDFNGIEKTLTV
+323 K
-337 NPNSE
+337 
-342 LIFEF
+342 
-347 NTMTTKNYQAQGN
+347 
-360 VIALGRIRGNDT
+360 GNDT

-401 TKNYQGMT
+401 TKNYQGVT

-421 IGEKVVAYGPIWRL
+421 IAEKSVAYGPIWRL
-435 LKVPENVSH
+435 FKVPENVSH

-526 KIQLPEGVEYVNN
+526 QVQLPEGVEYVNN
-539 SLTKDFPSGNSG
+539 SLTKDFPSSNSG
-551 VDINDMNVTYDA
+551 VDMNDFNVTYDA
-563 ANRIITIK
+563 ANRVITIK
-571 STGGGTGNSPARLMP
+571 STGGGSGNSPARLMP

-610 DTLTYKTYS
+610 DTLTYKTYT

-700 LANQMQHTLIRS
+700 LTNQMQHTLIRS
-712 VDAENAVNRKVD
+712 VDAENAVNKKVD
-724 DMEDLVNQNDELT
+724 QMEDLVNQNDELT

-792 KQAIRDK
+792 KKAIRDK
-799 AAKQREIINHTPDAT
+799 ATKQREIINATPDAT
-814 QDEIQDALNQLT
+814 EDEIQDALNQLA

-855 IGAVAPQ
+855 IGAVVPQ
-862 VTHKQAAR
+862 VTHKKAAR

-915 ATTNDDVDTAK
+915 ATTNADVDNAK

-974 AIEKVNAAVAVANT
+974 AIDKVNAAVTAANT

-1010 QAIEPAT
+1010 QAITPAT

-1023 KNAIDQ
+1023 KNAIDK
-1029 SAETQHNA
+1029 SAETQHNT

-1098 DARNAVNEKARE
+1098 DARNVVNDKARE

-1138 RALNDIGVTSTTAMV
+1138 RALTDIGVTSTTAMV

-1172 KKQTATGVLTDL
+1172 KKQTATGVLNDL

-1208 QVDQDLATAINNINQ
+1208 QVDQELATAINNINQ

-1250 KPAALAQTNQHYS
+1250 KPAALAQINQHYN
-1263 AKLVEINAT
+1263 AKLAEINAT

-1297 IKQANTNAEVDQA
+1297 VKQANTNAEVDQA

-1382 QVDATTNQA
+1382 QVDTTTNQA
-1391 INAIDNVEA
+1391 LNAIDNVEA

-1427 DSTDNEKEVALQ
+1427 DSTDNEKEVASQ

-1473 IIQPETKIKPA
+1473 IIQPETKVKPA

-1489 NQKANELRA
+1489 NQKVNELRA
-1498 QINQDKEATAEER
+1498 KINQDKEATAEER
-1511 QAALDKIND
+1511 QVALDKINEF
-1520 LVAKAMTN
+1520 VNQAMTD
-1528 ITNDRT
+1528 ITNNRT
-1534 NQQVNDSTNQAL
+1534 NQQVDDTTSQAL
-1546 DDIAL
+1546 DSIAL
-1551 VTPDHIVRA
+1551 VAPEHIVRA

-1574 HEIEQAEHA
+1574 QEIKQAEHA

-1591 LNQLANNEKRA
+1591 LNQLANNEKLA
-1602 LQNINQAIAN
+1602 LQNINQAVTN
-1612 NDVKRVESN
+1612 NDVKRVETN

-1629 EPHIVVKP
+1629 QPHIVIKP
-1637 EAQEAIKASADN
+1637 EAQQAIKASAEN
-1649 QVESIKDTPHATTD
+1649 QVESIKDTPHATVD
-1663 ELDEANQQIND
+1663 ELDEANQLISD
-1674 TLKQGQQ
+1674 TLKQAQQ
-1681 DIDNTTQDAAVNDVR
+1681 EIENTNQDAAVTDVR

-1708 KVRRKRAALDN
+1708 KVRRKRAALDS
-1719 IDESNNNQL
+1719 IEENNKNQL

-1735 DTTQDERNVAIAAL
+1735 DTTQDERDVAIDTL
-1749 NKIVNAIKNDIAQNK
+1749 NKIVNTIKNDIAQNK
-1764 TNAEVDQT
+1764 TNAEVDRT
-1772 EADGNNNIKVI
+1772 ETDGNDNIKVI

-1795 SVSAKAEAQNA
+1795 SVGVKAEAQNA

-1845 VNQNSIDAQNIIS
+1845 VNQDSIDAQNIIS

-1879 NKINLIKANNEATD
+1879 NKINLSKANNEATD
-1893 EEQNAAIVQV
+1893 EEQNIAIAQV

-1915 GAVTNADVAYL
+1915 SAVTNADVAYL
-1926 LHDGK
+1926 LHDEK
-1931 NEIREIEPVINKKAT
+1931 NEIREIEPVINRKAS

-1958 KQAIEANV
+1958 KQAIEANI

-1991 DQDRSNAQVDKTAT
+1991 DQDRSNAQVDKTAS

-2029 DDLARVTHLVQNYR
+2029 DDLARVTALVQNYR
-2043 KVSDRNK
+2043 KVSNRNK

-2082 RFNVALGDIEAV
+2082 RFNVALSDIEAV

-2124 LAKVKALIDQ
+2124 LAKVKVLIDQ
-2134 YVADGNRMVDED
+2134 YVADGNRMIDED
-2146 ATLNDIKK
+2146 ATLNDIKQH
-2154 DTQLIIDEILAIKLP
+2154 TQFIVDEILAIKLP
-2169 AEVIKASP
+2169 AEPTKVSP
-2177 KVGQPAPKVC
+2177 KVIQPAPKVC
-2187 TPIKKEDKQEVR
+2187 TPIKKEETHESR
-2199 KVVKELP
+2199 KVEKELP
-2206 NTGSEEMDLP
+2206 NTGSEGMDLP
-2216 LKELALITGAALL
+2216 LKEFALITGAALL
-2229 ARRRSKKEKES
+2229 ARRRTKNEKES

>member
-36 QALTTDHN
+36 QALTTDNN
-44 VQGGSN
+44 VQSDTN
-50 QALPGNSQNTNAD
+50 QATPVNSQDKDVAN
-63 TNRDIVN
+63 NRGLAN
-70 DSQNT
+70 SAQNT
-75 PNAHATDNTST
+75 PNQSATTNQAT
-86 NQALTNHQNVD
+86 NQALVNHNNGSIV
-97 VANQV
+97 NQATPTSV
-102 GPAPIQ
+102 Q
-108 PSASPA
+108 SSTPSA
-114 QNNNNS
+114 QNNNHTDGNTTATETVS
-120 NANSTATEPAA
+120 NAN
-131 NTNNNLASN
+131 NNDVASN
-140 NNTLNVPNNTDN
+140 NTTLNVPNKTNEN
-152 NDSARHLTL
+152 GSGGHLTL

-179 IAEEAS
+179 IAEPAS

-196 PTDPNATPADPTA
+196 PADPNATPADPGA
-209 TPADP
+209 AA
-214 TAGNGSAPVAITAPY
+214 AGNGGAPVAITAPY
-229 TPTTDPNANNIG
+229 TPTTDPNANNAG

-251 DDNNIRP
+251 DDNSIRP
-258 STNRSVPTVTVV
+258 STNRSVPSVTVV
-270 DNLPGYTLING
+270 DNLPGFTLING

-286 FSHAMVRT
+286 LSHAMVRT
-294 SMFDSG
+294 SMFEAGS
-300 DAKNYQAQGNVIAL
+300 NRTYQAQGNVLAL
-314 GRIRGNDTN
+314 GRISGTDASN
-323 DHGDFNGIEKTLTV
+323 HGDFNGIEKSLTV

-347 NTMTTKNYQAQGN
+347 NTMPTKNGQGATN
-360 VIALGRIRGNDT
+360 V
-372 NDHGDFNGIE
+372 
-382 KTLTVNPNSELIF
+382 
-395 EFNTMT
+395 
-401 TKNYQGMT
+401 
-409 NLIIKNADNDTV
+409 IIKNADTNDT
-421 IGEKVVAYGPIWRL
+421 IAEKTVEGGPTLRL
-435 LKVPENVSH
+435 FKVPDNVRN

-463 QLRDGYKYYDFVD
+463 QLKDGYKYYSFVD

-511 NGNFGASFNTDDFVY
+511 NGNSGASLDTDEFVY

-539 SLTKDFPSGNSG
+539 SLTKDFPSNNSG
-551 VDINDMNVTYDA
+551 VDVNDMNVTYDA
-563 ANRIITIK
+563 ANRVITIK
-571 STGGGTGNSPARLMP
+571 STGGGTTNSPARLMP

-610 DTLTYKTYS
+610 DTLTYKTYT
-619 QDFINSPAES
+619 QDFINSAAES

-665 LDIFNDLKRRAQTIL
+665 LDIFNDLKKRAQTIL
-680 DENRNNV
+680 AENRNNV

-695 ADIDS
+695 ADIDT
-700 LANQMQHTLIRS
+700 LTNQMQHTLIRS
-712 VDAENAVNRKVD
+712 VDAENAVNQKAD
-724 DMEDLVNQNDELT
+724 QMEDLVNQNDELT

-750 HKNEIIGNIGDQT
+750 HKGNIIGDIGDQT

-792 KQAIRDK
+792 KKAIRDK
-799 AAKQREIINHTPDAT
+799 ATKQREIINATPDAT
-814 QDEIQDALNQLT
+814 EDEIQDAINQLA

-855 IGAVAPQ
+855 IGSVVPQ

-915 ATTNDDVDTAK
+915 ATTNADVDNAK

-974 AIEKVNAAVAVANT
+974 AIDKVNAAVTAANT

-996 ADVEQVKTNAIQGI
+996 AEVEQVKTNAIQGI
-1010 QAIEPAT
+1010 QAITPAT

-1023 KNAIDQ
+1023 KNAIDK
-1029 SAETQHNA
+1029 SAETQHNT

-1098 DARNAVNEKARE
+1098 DARNVVNDKARE

-1138 RALNDIGVTSTTAMV
+1138 RALTDIGVTSTTAMV

-1172 KKQTATGVLTDL
+1172 KKQTATGVLNDL

-1208 QVDQDLATAINNINQ
+1208 QVDQELATAINNINQ

-1250 KPAALAQTNQHYS
+1250 KPAALAQINQHYN
-1263 AKLVEINAT
+1263 AKLAEINAT
-1272 PDATDDEKNAAINTL
+1272 PDATNDEKNAAINTL

-1382 QVDATTNQA
+1382 QVDTTTNQA
-1391 INAIDNVEA
+1391 LNAIDNVEA

-1427 DSTDNEKEVALQ
+1427 DSTDNEKEVASQ

-1473 IIQPETKIKPA
+1473 IIQPETKVKPA

-1498 QINQDKEATAEER
+1498 KINQDKEATAEER
-1511 QAALDKIND
+1511 QVALDKINEF
-1520 LVAKAMTN
+1520 VNQAMTD
-1528 ITNDRT
+1528 ITNNRT
-1534 NQQVNDSTNQAL
+1534 NQQVDDTTSQAL
-1546 DDIAL
+1546 DSIAL
-1551 VTPDHIVRA
+1551 VAPEHIVRA

-1574 HEIEQAEHA
+1574 QEIEQAEHA

-1591 LNQLANNEKRA
+1591 LNQLANNKKLA
-1602 LQNINQAIAN
+1602 LQNINQAVTN
-1612 NDVKRVESN
+1612 NDVKRVETN

-1629 EPHIVVKP
+1629 QPHIVIKP
-1637 EAQEAIKASADN
+1637 EAQQAIKASAEN
-1649 QVESIKDTPHATTD
+1649 QVESIKDTPHATVD
-1663 ELDEANQQIND
+1663 ELDEANQLISD
-1674 TLKQGQQ
+1674 TLKQAQQ
-1681 DIDNTTQDAAVNDVR
+1681 EIENTNQDAAVTDVR

-1708 KVRRKRAALDN
+1708 KVRRKRAALDS
-1719 IDESNNNQL
+1719 IEENNKNQL

-1735 DTTQDERNVAIAAL
+1735 DTTQDERDVGIDTL
-1749 NKIVNAIKNDIAQNK
+1749 NKIVNTIKNDIAQNK
-1764 TNAEVDQT
+1764 TNAEVDRT
-1772 EADGNNNIKVI
+1772 ETDGNDNIKVI

-1795 SVSAKAEAQNA
+1795 SVGVKAEAQNA

-1845 VNQNSIDAQNIIS
+1845 VNQDSIDAQNIIS

-1893 EEQNAAIVQV
+1893 EEQNIAIAQV

-1915 GAVTNADVAYL
+1915 SAVTNADVAYL
-1926 LHDGK
+1926 LHDEK
-1931 NEIREIEPVINKKAT
+1931 NEIREIEPVISRKAS

-1958 KQAIEANV
+1958 KQAIEANI

-1991 DQDRSNAQVDKTAT
+1991 DQDRSNAQVDKTAS

-2029 DDLARVTHLVQNYR
+2029 DDLARVTALVQNYR

-2082 RFNVALGDIEAV
+2082 RFNVALSDIEAV

-2124 LAKVKALIDQ
+2124 LAKVKVLIDQ
-2134 YVADGNRMVDED
+2134 YVADGNRMIDED
-2146 ATLNDIKK
+2146 ATLNDIKQH
-2154 DTQLIIDEILAIKLP
+2154 TQFIVDEILAIKLP
-2169 AEVIKASP
+2169 AEAMKVSP
-2177 KVGQPAPKVC
+2177 KVIQPAPKVC
-2187 TPIKKEDKQEVR
+2187 TPIKKEETHESR
-2199 KVVKELP
+2199 KVEKELP

-2216 LKELALITGAALL
+2216 LKEFALITGAALL
-2229 ARRRSKKEKES
+2229 ARRRTKNEKES

>member
-36 QALTTDHN
+36 QALTTDNN
-44 VQGGSN
+44 VQSDTN
-50 QALPGNSQNTNAD
+50 QATPVNSQD
-63 TNRDIVN
+63 TNVANNRGLAN
-70 DSQNT
+70 SAQNT
-75 PNAHATDNTST
+75 PNQSATTNQST
-86 NQALTNHQNVD
+86 NQALVNHNNGSI
-97 VANQV
+97 ANQATPTSV
-102 GPAPIQ
+102 Q
-108 PSASPA
+108 SSTPSA
-114 QNNNNS
+114 QNNNHTDGNTTATETVS
-120 NANSTATEPAA
+120 NAN
-131 NTNNNLASN
+131 NKDVVSN
-140 NNTLNVPNNTDN
+140 NTTLNVPNKTNEN
-152 NDSARHLTL
+152 GSGGHLTL

-179 IAEEAS
+179 IAEQAS

-196 PTDPNATPADPTA
+196 PADPNATPADPA
-209 TPADP
+209 AAA
-214 TAGNGSAPVAITAPY
+214 AGNGGAPVAITAPY
-229 TPTTDPNANNIG
+229 TPTTDPNANNAG

-251 DDNNIRP
+251 DDNGIRP
-258 STNRSVPTVTVV
+258 STNRSVPSVTVV
-270 DNLPGYTLING
+270 DNLPGFTLING

-314 GRIRGNDTN
+314 GRIKGNDTN
-323 DHGDFNGIEKTLTV
+323 DHGDFNGIEK
-337 NPNSE
+337 S
-342 LIFEF
+342 
-347 NTMTTKNYQAQGN
+347 
-360 VIALGRIRGNDT
+360 
-372 NDHGDFNGIE
+372 
-382 KTLTVNPNSELIF
+382 LTVNPNSELIF

-401 TKNYQGMT
+401 TKNYQGVT

-421 IGEKVVAYGPIWRL
+421 IAEKSVAYGPIWRL
-435 LKVPENVSH
+435 FKVPENVSH

-526 KIQLPEGVEYVNN
+526 KVQLPEGVEYVNN
-539 SLTKDFPSGNSG
+539 SLTKDFPSSNSG
-551 VDINDMNVTYDA
+551 VDMNDFNVTYDA
-563 ANRIITIK
+563 ANRVITIK
-571 STGGGTGNSPARLMP
+571 STGGGSGNSPARLMP

-610 DTLTYKTYS
+610 DTLTYKTYT

-700 LANQMQHTLIRS
+700 LTNQMQHTLIRS
-712 VDAENAVNRKVD
+712 VDAENAVNKKVD
-724 DMEDLVNQNDELT
+724 QMEDLVNQNDELT

-792 KQAIRDK
+792 KKAIRDK
-799 AAKQREIINHTPDAT
+799 ATKQREIINATPDAT
-814 QDEIQDALNQLT
+814 EDEIQDALNQLA

-846 TAKNNGINT
+846 IAKNNGINT
-855 IGAVAPQ
+855 IGAVVPQ

-915 ATTNDDVDTAK
+915 ATTNADVDNAK

-974 AIEKVNAAVAVANT
+974 AIDKVNAAVTAANT

-1010 QAIEPAT
+1010 QAITPAT

-1023 KNAIDQ
+1023 KNAIDK
-1029 SAETQHNA
+1029 SAETQHNT

-1098 DARNAVNEKARE
+1098 DARNAVNDKARE

-1138 RALNDIGVTSTTAMV
+1138 RALTDIGVTSTTAMV

-1172 KKQTATGVLTDL
+1172 KKQTATGVLNDL

-1208 QVDQDLATAINNINQ
+1208 QVDQELATAINNINQ

-1250 KPAALAQTNQHYS
+1250 KPAALAQINQHYN
-1263 AKLVEINAT
+1263 AKLAEINAT
-1272 PDATDDEKNAAINTL
+1272 PDATNDEKNAAINTL

-1369 QAFNQINQNQTND
+1369 QAINQINQNQTND
-1382 QVDATTNQA
+1382 QVDTTTNQA
-1391 INAIDNVEA
+1391 VNAIDNVEA
-1400 EVVIKPKAIA
+1400 EVVIKPTAIA

-1427 DSTDNEKEVALQ
+1427 DSTDNEKEVASQ

-1473 IIQPETKIKPA
+1473 IIQPETKVKPA

-1498 QINQDKEATAEER
+1498 KINQDKEATAEER
-1511 QAALDKIND
+1511 QVALDKINEF
-1520 LVAKAMTN
+1520 VNQAMTD
-1528 ITNDRT
+1528 ITNNRT
-1534 NQQVNDSTNQAL
+1534 NQQVDDTTSQAL
-1546 DDIAL
+1546 DSIAL
-1551 VTPDHIVRA
+1551 VAPEHIVRA

-1574 HEIEQAEHA
+1574 QEIEQAEHA

-1591 LNQLANNEKRA
+1591 LNQLANNEKLA
-1602 LQNINQAIAN
+1602 LQNINQAVTN
-1612 NDVKRVESN
+1612 NDVKRVETN

-1629 EPHIVVKP
+1629 QPHIVIKP
-1637 EAQEAIKASADN
+1637 EAQQAIKATAEN
-1649 QVESIKDTPHATTD
+1649 QVESIKDTPHATVD
-1663 ELDEANQQIND
+1663 ELDEANQLISD
-1674 TLKQGQQ
+1674 TLKQAQQ
-1681 DIDNTTQDAAVNDVR
+1681 EIENTNQDAAVTDVR

-1708 KVRRKRAALDN
+1708 KVRRKRAALDS
-1719 IDESNNNQL
+1719 IEENNKNQL

-1735 DTTQDERNVAIAAL
+1735 DTTQDERDVAIDTL
-1749 NKIVNAIKNDIAQNK
+1749 NKIVNTIKNDIAQNK
-1764 TNAEVDQT
+1764 TNAEVDRT
-1772 EADGNNNIKVI
+1772 ETDGNDNIKVI

-1795 SVSAKAEAQNA
+1795 SVGVKAEAQNA

-1845 VNQNSIDAQNIIS
+1845 VNQDSIDAQNIIS

-1893 EEQNAAIVQV
+1893 EEQNIAIAQV

-1915 GAVTNADVAYL
+1915 SAVTNADVAYL
-1926 LHDGK
+1926 LHDEK
-1931 NEIREIEPVINKKAT
+1931 NEIREIEPVINRKAS

-1958 KQAIEANV
+1958 KQAIEANI

-1991 DQDRSNAQVDKTAT
+1991 DQDRSNAQVDKTAS

-2029 DDLARVTHLVQNYR
+2029 DDLARVTVLVQNYR
-2043 KVSDRNK
+2043 KVSNRNK

-2082 RFNVALGDIEAV
+2082 RFNVALSDIEAV

-2124 LAKVKALIDQ
+2124 LAKVKVLIDQ
-2134 YVADGNRMVDED
+2134 YVADGNRMIDED
-2146 ATLNDIKK
+2146 ATLNDIKQH
-2154 DTQLIIDEILAIKLP
+2154 TQFIVDEILAIKLP
-2169 AEVIKASP
+2169 AEATKVSP
-2177 KVGQPAPKVC
+2177 KEIQPAPKVC
-2187 TPIKKEDKQEVR
+2187 TPIKKEETHESR
-2199 KVVKELP
+2199 KVEKELP
-2206 NTGSEEMDLP
+2206 NTGSEGMDLP
-2216 LKELALITGAALL
+2216 LKEFALITGAALL
-2229 ARRRSKKEKES
+2229 ARRRTKNEKES

>member
-36 QALTTDHN
+36 QALTTDNN
-44 VQGGSN
+44 VQSDTN
-50 QALPGNSQNTNAD
+50 QATPVNSQDKDVAN
-63 TNRDIVN
+63 NRGLAN
-70 DSQNT
+70 SAQNT
-75 PNAHATDNTST
+75 PNQSATTNQAT
-86 NQALTNHQNVD
+86 NQALVNHNNGSIV
-97 VANQV
+97 NQATPTSV
-102 GPAPIQ
+102 Q
-108 PSASPA
+108 SSTPSA
-114 QNNNNS
+114 QNNNHTDGNTTATETVS
-120 NANSTATEPAA
+120 NAN
-131 NTNNNLASN
+131 NNDVASN
-140 NNTLNVPNNTDN
+140 NTTLNVPNKTNEN
-152 NDSARHLTL
+152 GSGGHLTL

-179 IAEEAS
+179 IAEPAS

-196 PTDPNATPADPTA
+196 PADPNATPADPGA
-209 TPADP
+209 AA
-214 TAGNGSAPVAITAPY
+214 AGNGGAPVAITAPY
-229 TPTTDPNANNIG
+229 TPTTDPNANNAG

-251 DDNNIRP
+251 DDNSIRP
-258 STNRSVPTVTVV
+258 STNRSVPSVTVV
-270 DNLPGYTLING
+270 DNLPGFTLING

-286 FSHAMVRT
+286 LSHAMVRT
-294 SMFDSG
+294 SMFEAGS
-300 DAKNYQAQGNVIAL
+300 NRTYQAQGNVLAL
-314 GRIRGNDTN
+314 GRISGTDASN
-323 DHGDFNGIEKTLTV
+323 HGDFNGIEKSLTV

-347 NTMTTKNYQAQGN
+347 NTMPTKNGQGATN
-360 VIALGRIRGNDT
+360 V
-372 NDHGDFNGIE
+372 
-382 KTLTVNPNSELIF
+382 
-395 EFNTMT
+395 
-401 TKNYQGMT
+401 
-409 NLIIKNADNDTV
+409 IIKNADTNDT
-421 IGEKVVAYGPIWRL
+421 IAEKTVEGGPTLRL
-435 LKVPENVSH
+435 FKVPDNVRN

-463 QLRDGYKYYDFVD
+463 QLKDGYKYYSFVD

-511 NGNFGASFNTDDFVY
+511 NGNSGASLDTDEFVY

-539 SLTKDFPSGNSG
+539 SLTKDFPSNNSG
-551 VDINDMNVTYDA
+551 VDVNDMNVTYDA
-563 ANRIITIK
+563 ANRVITIK
-571 STGGGTGNSPARLMP
+571 STGGGTTNSPARLMP

-610 DTLTYKTYS
+610 DTLTYKTYT
-619 QDFINSPAES
+619 QDFINSAAES

-665 LDIFNDLKRRAQTIL
+665 LDIFNDLKKRAQTFL
-680 DENRNNV
+680 AENRNNV

-695 ADIDS
+695 ADIDT
-700 LANQMQHTLIRS
+700 LTNQMQHTLIRS
-712 VDAENAVNRKVD
+712 VDAENAVNQKAD
-724 DMEDLVNQNDELT
+724 QMEDLVNQNDELT

-750 HKNEIIGNIGDQT
+750 HKGNIIGDIGDQT

-792 KQAIRDK
+792 KKAIRDK
-799 AAKQREIINHTPDAT
+799 ATKQREIINATPDAT
-814 QDEIQDALNQLT
+814 EDEIQDAINQLA

-855 IGAVAPQ
+855 IGSVVPQ

-907 HALEQINQ
+907 HAFEQINQ
-915 ATTNDDVDTAK
+915 ATTNADVDNAK

-974 AIEKVNAAVAVANT
+974 AIDKVNAAVTAANT

-996 ADVEQVKTNAIQGI
+996 AEVEQVKTNAIQGI
-1010 QAIEPAT
+1010 QAITPAT

-1023 KNAIDQ
+1023 KNAIDK
-1029 SAETQHNA
+1029 SAETQHNT

-1098 DARNAVNEKARE
+1098 DARNVVNDKARE

-1138 RALNDIGVTSTTAMV
+1138 RALTDIGVTSTTAMV

-1172 KKQTATGVLTDL
+1172 KKQTATGVLNDL

-1208 QVDQDLATAINNINQ
+1208 QVDQELATAINNINQ

-1250 KPAALAQTNQHYS
+1250 KPAALAQINQHYN
-1263 AKLVEINAT
+1263 AKLAEINAT
-1272 PDATDDEKNAAINTL
+1272 PDATNDEKNAAINTL

-1382 QVDATTNQA
+1382 QVDTTTNQA
-1391 INAIDNVEA
+1391 LNAIDNVEA

-1427 DSTDNEKEVALQ
+1427 DSTDNEKEVASQ

-1473 IIQPETKIKPA
+1473 IIQPETKVKPA

-1498 QINQDKEATAEER
+1498 KINQDKEATAEER
-1511 QAALDKIND
+1511 QVALDKINEF
-1520 LVAKAMTN
+1520 VNQAMTD
-1528 ITNDRT
+1528 ITNNRT
-1534 NQQVNDSTNQAL
+1534 NQQVDDTTSQAL
-1546 DDIAL
+1546 DSIAL
-1551 VTPDHIVRA
+1551 VAPEHIVRA

-1574 HEIEQAEHA
+1574 QEIEQAEHA

-1591 LNQLANNEKRA
+1591 LNQLANNKKLA
-1602 LQNINQAIAN
+1602 LQNINQAVTN
-1612 NDVKRVESN
+1612 NDVKRVETN

-1629 EPHIVVKP
+1629 QPHIVIKP
-1637 EAQEAIKASADN
+1637 EAQQAIKASAEN
-1649 QVESIKDTPHATTD
+1649 QVESIKDTPHATVD
-1663 ELDEANQQIND
+1663 ELDEANQLISD
-1674 TLKQGQQ
+1674 TLKQAQQ
-1681 DIDNTTQDAAVNDVR
+1681 EIENTNQDAAVTDVR

-1708 KVRRKRAALDN
+1708 KVRRKRAALDS
-1719 IDESNNNQL
+1719 IEENNKNQL

-1735 DTTQDERNVAIAAL
+1735 DTTQDERDVAIDTL
-1749 NKIVNAIKNDIAQNK
+1749 NKIVNTIKNDIAQNK
-1764 TNAEVDQT
+1764 TNAEVDRT
-1772 EADGNNNIKVI
+1772 ETDGNDNIKVI

-1795 SVSAKAEAQNA
+1795 SVGVKAEAQNA

-1845 VNQNSIDAQNIIS
+1845 VNQDSIDAQNIIS

-1893 EEQNAAIVQV
+1893 EEQNIAIAQV

-1915 GAVTNADVAYL
+1915 SAVTNADVAYL
-1926 LHDGK
+1926 LHDEK
-1931 NEIREIEPVINKKAT
+1931 NEIREIEPVISRKAS

-1958 KQAIEANV
+1958 KQAIEANI

-1991 DQDRSNAQVDKTAT
+1991 DQDRSNAQVDKTAS

-2029 DDLARVTHLVQNYR
+2029 DDLARVTALVQNYR

-2082 RFNVALGDIEAV
+2082 RFNVALSDIEAV

-2124 LAKVKALIDQ
+2124 LAKVKVLIDQ
-2134 YVADGNRMVDED
+2134 YVADGNRMIDED
-2146 ATLNDIKK
+2146 ATLNDIKQH
-2154 DTQLIIDEILAIKLP
+2154 TQFIVDEILAIKLP
-2169 AEVIKASP
+2169 AEAMKVSP
-2177 KVGQPAPKVC
+2177 KVIQPAPKVC
-2187 TPIKKEDKQEVR
+2187 TPIKKEETHESR
-2199 KVVKELP
+2199 KVEKELP

-2216 LKELALITGAALL
+2216 LKEFALITGAALL
-2229 ARRRSKKEKES
+2229 ARRRTKNEKES

>member
-36 QALTTDHN
+36 QALTTDNN
-44 VQGGSN
+44 VQSDTN
-50 QALPGNSQNTNAD
+50 QATPVNSQDKDVAN
-63 TNRDIVN
+63 NRGLAN
-70 DSQNT
+70 SAQNT
-75 PNAHATDNTST
+75 PNQSATTNQAT
-86 NQALTNHQNVD
+86 NQALVNHNNGSIV
-97 VANQV
+97 NQATPTSV
-102 GPAPIQ
+102 Q
-108 PSASPA
+108 SSTPSA
-114 QNNNNS
+114 QNNNHTDGNTTATETVS
-120 NANSTATEPAA
+120 NAN
-131 NTNNNLASN
+131 NNDVASN
-140 NNTLNVPNNTDN
+140 NTTLNVPNKTNEN
-152 NDSARHLTL
+152 GSGGHLTL

-179 IAEEAS
+179 IAEPAS

-196 PTDPNATPADPTA
+196 PADPNATPADPGA
-209 TPADP
+209 AA
-214 TAGNGSAPVAITAPY
+214 AGNGGAPVAITAPY
-229 TPTTDPNANNIG
+229 TPTTDPNANNAG

-251 DDNNIRP
+251 DDNSIRP
-258 STNRSVPTVTVV
+258 STNRSVPSVTVV
-270 DNLPGYTLING
+270 DNLPGFTLING

-286 FSHAMVRT
+286 LSHAMVRT
-294 SMFDSG
+294 SMFEAGS
-300 DAKNYQAQGNVIAL
+300 NRTYQAQGNVLAL
-314 GRIRGNDTN
+314 GRISGTDASN
-323 DHGDFNGIEKTLTV
+323 HGDFNGIEKSLTV

-347 NTMTTKNYQAQGN
+347 NTMPTKNGQGATN
-360 VIALGRIRGNDT
+360 V
-372 NDHGDFNGIE
+372 
-382 KTLTVNPNSELIF
+382 
-395 EFNTMT
+395 
-401 TKNYQGMT
+401 
-409 NLIIKNADNDTV
+409 IIKNADTNDT
-421 IGEKVVAYGPIWRL
+421 IAEKTVEGGPTLRL
-435 LKVPENVSH
+435 FKVPDNVRN

-463 QLRDGYKYYDFVD
+463 QLKDGYKYYSFVD

-511 NGNFGASFNTDDFVY
+511 NGNSGASLDTDEFVY

-539 SLTKDFPSGNSG
+539 SLTKDFPSNNSG
-551 VDINDMNVTYDA
+551 VDVNDMNVTYDA
-563 ANRIITIK
+563 ANRVITIK
-571 STGGGTGNSPARLMP
+571 STGGGTTNSPARLMP

-610 DTLTYKTYS
+610 DTLTYKTYT
-619 QDFINSPAES
+619 QDFINSAAES

-665 LDIFNDLKRRAQTIL
+665 LDIFNDLKKRAQTIL
-680 DENRNNV
+680 AENRNNV

-695 ADIDS
+695 ADIDT
-700 LANQMQHTLIRS
+700 LTNQMQHTLIRS
-712 VDAENAVNRKVD
+712 VDAENAVNQKAD
-724 DMEDLVNQNDELT
+724 QMEDLVNQNDELT

-750 HKNEIIGNIGDQT
+750 HKGNIIGDIGDQT

-792 KQAIRDK
+792 KKAIRDK
-799 AAKQREIINHTPDAT
+799 ATKQREIINATPDAT
-814 QDEIQDALNQLT
+814 EDEIQDAINQLA

-855 IGAVAPQ
+855 IGSVVPQ

-915 ATTNDDVDTAK
+915 ATTNADVDNAK

-974 AIEKVNAAVAVANT
+974 AIDKVNAAVTAANT

-996 ADVEQVKTNAIQGI
+996 AEVEQVKTNAIQGI
-1010 QAIEPAT
+1010 QAITPAT

-1023 KNAIDQ
+1023 KNAIDK
-1029 SAETQHNA
+1029 SAETQHNT

-1098 DARNAVNEKARE
+1098 DARNVVNDKARE

-1138 RALNDIGVTSTTAMV
+1138 RALTDIGVTSTTAMV

-1172 KKQTATGVLTDL
+1172 KKQTATGVLNDL

-1208 QVDQDLATAINNINQ
+1208 QVDQELATAINNINQ

-1250 KPAALAQTNQHYS
+1250 KPAALAQINQHYN
-1263 AKLVEINAT
+1263 AKLAEINAT
-1272 PDATDDEKNAAINTL
+1272 PDATNDEKNAAINTL

-1382 QVDATTNQA
+1382 QVDTTTNQA
-1391 INAIDNVEA
+1391 LNAIDNVEA

-1427 DSTDNEKEVALQ
+1427 DSTDNEKEVASQ

-1473 IIQPETKIKPA
+1473 IIQPETKVKPA

-1498 QINQDKEATAEER
+1498 KINQDKEATAEER
-1511 QAALDKIND
+1511 QVALDKINEFVNQAITD
-1520 LVAKAMTN
+1520 
-1528 ITNDRT
+1528 ITNNRT
-1534 NQQVNDSTNQAL
+1534 NQQVDDTTSQAL
-1546 DDIAL
+1546 DSIAL
-1551 VTPDHIVRA
+1551 VAPEHIVRA

-1574 HEIEQAEHA
+1574 QEIEQAEHA

-1591 LNQLANNEKRA
+1591 LNQLANNKKLA
-1602 LQNINQAIAN
+1602 LQNINQAVTN
-1612 NDVKRVESN
+1612 NDVKRVETN

-1629 EPHIVVKP
+1629 QPHIVIKP
-1637 EAQEAIKASADN
+1637 EAQQAIKASAEN
-1649 QVESIKDTPHATTD
+1649 QVESIKDTPHATVD
-1663 ELDEANQQIND
+1663 ELDEANQLISD
-1674 TLKQGQQ
+1674 TLKQAQQ
-1681 DIDNTTQDAAVNDVR
+1681 EIENTNQDAAVTDVR

-1708 KVRRKRAALDN
+1708 KVRRKRAALDS
-1719 IDESNNNQL
+1719 IEENNKNQL

-1735 DTTQDERNVAIAAL
+1735 DTTQDERDVAIDTL
-1749 NKIVNAIKNDIAQNK
+1749 NKIVNTIKNDIAQNK
-1764 TNAEVDQT
+1764 TNAEVDRT
-1772 EADGNNNIKVI
+1772 ETDGNDNIKVI

-1795 SVSAKAEAQNA
+1795 SVGVKAEAQNA

-1845 VNQNSIDAQNIIS
+1845 VNQDSIDAQNIIS

-1893 EEQNAAIVQV
+1893 EEQNIAIAQV

-1915 GAVTNADVAYL
+1915 SAVTNADVAYL
-1926 LHDGK
+1926 LHDEK
-1931 NEIREIEPVINKKAT
+1931 NEIREIEPVISRKAS

-1958 KQAIEANV
+1958 KQAIEANI

-1991 DQDRSNAQVDKTAT
+1991 DQDRSNAQVDKTAS

-2029 DDLARVTHLVQNYR
+2029 DDLARVTALVQNYR

-2082 RFNVALGDIEAV
+2082 RFNVALSDIEAV

-2124 LAKVKALIDQ
+2124 LAKVKVLIDQ
-2134 YVADGNRMVDED
+2134 YVADGNRMIDED
-2146 ATLNDIKK
+2146 ATLNDIKQH
-2154 DTQLIIDEILAIKLP
+2154 TQFIVDEILAIKLP
-2169 AEVIKASP
+2169 AEAMKVSP
-2177 KVGQPAPKVC
+2177 KVIQPAPKVC
-2187 TPIKKEDKQEVR
+2187 TPIKKEETHESR
-2199 KVVKELP
+2199 KVEKELP

-2216 LKELALITGAALL
+2216 LKEFALITGAALL
-2229 ARRRSKKEKES
+2229 ARRRTKNEKES

>member
-14 YKVGIFSTLIGTVL
+14 YKIGIFSTLIGTVL

-36 QALTTDHN
+36 QALTTDNN
-44 VQGGSN
+44 VQSDTN
-50 QALPGNSQNTNAD
+50 QATPVNSQDKDVAN
-63 TNRDIVN
+63 NRGLAN
-70 DSQNT
+70 SAQNT
-75 PNAHATDNTST
+75 PNQSATTNQAT
-86 NQALTNHQNVD
+86 NQALVNHNNGSIV
-97 VANQV
+97 NQATPTSV
-102 GPAPIQ
+102 Q
-108 PSASPA
+108 SSTPSA
-114 QNNNNS
+114 QNNNHTDGNTTATETVS
-120 NANSTATEPAA
+120 NAN
-131 NTNNNLASN
+131 NNDVASN
-140 NNTLNVPNNTDN
+140 NTTLNVPNKTNEN
-152 NDSARHLTL
+152 GSGGHLTL

-179 IAEEAS
+179 IAEPAS

-196 PTDPNATPADPTA
+196 PADPNATPADPGA
-209 TPADP
+209 AA
-214 TAGNGSAPVAITAPY
+214 AGNGGAPVAITAPY
-229 TPTTDPNANNIG
+229 TPTTDPNANNAG

-251 DDNNIRP
+251 DDNSIRP
-258 STNRSVPTVTVV
+258 STNRSVPSVTVV
-270 DNLPGYTLING
+270 DNLPGFTLING

-286 FSHAMVRT
+286 LSHAMVRT
-294 SMFDSG
+294 SMFEAGS
-300 DAKNYQAQGNVIAL
+300 NRTYQAQGNVLAL
-314 GRIRGNDTN
+314 GRISGTDASN
-323 DHGDFNGIEKTLTV
+323 HGDFNGIEKSLTV

-347 NTMTTKNYQAQGN
+347 NTMPTKNGQGATN
-360 VIALGRIRGNDT
+360 V
-372 NDHGDFNGIE
+372 
-382 KTLTVNPNSELIF
+382 
-395 EFNTMT
+395 
-401 TKNYQGMT
+401 
-409 NLIIKNADNDTV
+409 IIKNADTNDT
-421 IGEKVVAYGPIWRL
+421 IAEKTVEGGPTLRL
-435 LKVPENVSH
+435 FKVPDNVRN

-463 QLRDGYKYYDFVD
+463 QLKDGYKYYSFVD

-511 NGNFGASFNTDDFVY
+511 NGNSGASLDTDEFVY

-539 SLTKDFPSGNSG
+539 SLTKDFPSNNSG
-551 VDINDMNVTYDA
+551 VDVNDMNVTYDA
-563 ANRIITIK
+563 ANRVITIK
-571 STGGGTGNSPARLMP
+571 STGGGTTNSPARLMP

-610 DTLTYKTYS
+610 DTLTYKTYT
-619 QDFINSPAES
+619 QDFINSAAES
-629 HTVSTNPYTIDIIMN
+629 HTVSTNPYTIDIIMD

-665 LDIFNDLKRRAQTIL
+665 LDIFNDLKKRAQTIL
-680 DENRNNV
+680 AENRNNV

-700 LANQMQHTLIRS
+700 LTNQMQHTLIRS
-712 VDAENAVNRKVD
+712 VDAENAVNQKAD
-724 DMEDLVNQNDELT
+724 QMEDLVNQNDELT

-750 HKNEIIGNIGDQT
+750 HKGNIIGDIGDQT

-792 KQAIRDK
+792 KKAIRDK
-799 AAKQREIINHTPDAT
+799 ATKQREIINATPDAT
-814 QDEIQDALNQLT
+814 EDEIQDALNQLA

-855 IGAVAPQ
+855 IGAVVPQ
-862 VTHKQAAR
+862 VTHKKAAR

-915 ATTNDDVDTAK
+915 ATTNADVDNAK

-974 AIEKVNAAVAVANT
+974 AIDKVNAAVTAANT

-1010 QAIEPAT
+1010 QAITPAT

-1023 KNAIDQ
+1023 KNAIDK
-1029 SAETQHNA
+1029 SAETQHNT

-1098 DARNAVNEKARE
+1098 DARNVVNDKARE

-1138 RALNDIGVTSTTAMV
+1138 RALTDIGVTSTTAMV

-1172 KKQTATGVLTDL
+1172 KKQTATGVLNDL

-1208 QVDQDLATAINNINQ
+1208 QVDQELATAINNINQ
-1223 ADTNAEVD
+1223 ADTNEEVD

-1250 KPAALAQTNQHYS
+1250 KPAALAQINQHYN
-1263 AKLVEINAT
+1263 AKLAEINAT
-1272 PDATDDEKNAAINTL
+1272 PDATNDEKNAAINTL

-1297 IKQANTNAEVDQA
+1297 IKKANTNAEVDQA

-1391 INAIDNVEA
+1391 VNAIDNVEA

-1427 DSTDNEKEVALQ
+1427 DSTDNEKEVASQ

-1473 IIQPETKIKPA
+1473 IIQPETKVKPA

-1498 QINQDKEATAEER
+1498 KINQDKEATAEER
-1511 QAALDKIND
+1511 QVALDKINEF
-1520 LVAKAMTN
+1520 VNQAMTD
-1528 ITNDRT
+1528 ITNNRT
-1534 NQQVNDSTNQAL
+1534 NQQVDDTTSQAL
-1546 DDIAL
+1546 DSIAL
-1551 VTPDHIVRA
+1551 VAPEHIVRA

-1574 HEIEQAEHA
+1574 QEIEQAEHA

-1591 LNQLANNEKRA
+1591 LNQLANNEKLA
-1602 LQNINQAIAN
+1602 LQNINQAVTN
-1612 NDVKRVESN
+1612 NDVKRVETN

-1629 EPHIVVKP
+1629 QPHIVIKP
-1637 EAQEAIKASADN
+1637 EAQQAIKASAEN
-1649 QVESIKDTPHATTD
+1649 QVESIKDTPHATVD
-1663 ELDEANQQIND
+1663 ELDEANQLISD
-1674 TLKQGQQ
+1674 TLKQAQQ
-1681 DIDNTTQDAAVNDVR
+1681 EIENTNQDAAVTDVR

-1708 KVRRKRAALDN
+1708 KVRRKRAALDS
-1719 IDESNNNQL
+1719 IEENNKNQL

-1735 DTTQDERNVAIAAL
+1735 DTTQDERDVAIDTL
-1749 NKIVNAIKNDIAQNK
+1749 NKIVNTIKNDIAQNK
-1764 TNAEVDQT
+1764 TNAEVDRT
-1772 EADGNNNIKVI
+1772 ETDGNDNIKVI

-1795 SVSAKAEAQNA
+1795 SVGVKAEAQNA

-1845 VNQNSIDAQNIIS
+1845 VNQDSINAQNIIS

-1893 EEQNAAIVQV
+1893 EEQNIAIAQV

-1915 GAVTNADVAYL
+1915 SAVTNADVAYL
-1926 LHDGK
+1926 LHNEK
-1931 NEIREIEPVINKKAT
+1931 NEIREIEPVINRKAS

-1958 KQAIEANV
+1958 KQAIEANI

-1991 DQDRSNAQVDKTAT
+1991 DQDRSNAQVDKTAS

-2029 DDLARVTHLVQNYR
+2029 DDLARVTALVQNYR

-2082 RFNVALGDIEAV
+2082 RFNVALSDIEAV

-2124 LAKVKALIDQ
+2124 LAKVKVLIDQ
-2134 YVADGNRMVDED
+2134 YVADGNRMIDED
-2146 ATLNDIKK
+2146 ATLNDIKQH
-2154 DTQLIIDEILAIKLP
+2154 TQFIVDEILAIKLP
-2169 AEVIKASP
+2169 AEATKVSP
-2177 KVGQPAPKVC
+2177 KVIQPAPKVC
-2187 TPIKKEDKQEVR
+2187 TPIKKEETHESR
-2199 KVVKELP
+2199 KVEKELP
-2206 NTGSEEMDLP
+2206 NTGSEGMDLP
-2216 LKELALITGAALL
+2216 LKEFALITGAALL
-2229 ARRRSKKEKES
+2229 ARRRTKNEKES

>member
-36 QALTTDHN
+36 QALTTDNN
-44 VQGGSN
+44 VQSDTN
-50 QALPGNSQNTNAD
+50 QATPVNSQD
-63 TNRDIVN
+63 TNVANNRGLAN
-70 DSQNT
+70 SAQNT
-75 PNAHATDNTST
+75 PNQSATTNQST
-86 NQALTNHQNVD
+86 NQALVNHNNGSI
-97 VANQV
+97 ANQATPTSV
-102 GPAPIQ
+102 Q
-108 PSASPA
+108 SSTPSA
-114 QNNNNS
+114 QNNNHTDGNTTATETVS
-120 NANSTATEPAA
+120 NAN
-131 NTNNNLASN
+131 NKDVVSN
-140 NNTLNVPNNTDN
+140 NTTLNVPNKTNEN
-152 NDSARHLTL
+152 GSGGHLTL

-179 IAEEAS
+179 IAEQAS

-196 PTDPNATPADPTA
+196 PADPNATPADPA
-209 TPADP
+209 AAA
-214 TAGNGSAPVAITAPY
+214 AGNGGAPVAITAPY
-229 TPTTDPNANNIG
+229 TPTTDPNANNAG

-251 DDNNIRP
+251 DDNGIRP
-258 STNRSVPTVTVV
+258 STNRSVPSVTVV
-270 DNLPGYTLING
+270 DNLPGFTLING

-294 SMFDSG
+294 SMLDSG

-314 GRIRGNDTN
+314 GRIKGNDTN
-323 DHGDFNGIEKTLTV
+323 DHGDFNGIEK
-337 NPNSE
+337 S
-342 LIFEF
+342 
-347 NTMTTKNYQAQGN
+347 
-360 VIALGRIRGNDT
+360 
-372 NDHGDFNGIE
+372 
-382 KTLTVNPNSELIF
+382 LTVNPNSELIF

-401 TKNYQGMT
+401 TKNYQGVT

-421 IGEKVVAYGPIWRL
+421 IAEKSVAYGPIWRL
-435 LKVPENVSH
+435 FKVPENVSH

-526 KIQLPEGVEYVNN
+526 KVQLPEGVEYVNN
-539 SLTKDFPSGNSG
+539 SLTKDFPSSNSG
-551 VDINDMNVTYDA
+551 VDMNDFNVTYDA
-563 ANRIITIK
+563 ANRVITIK
-571 STGGGTGNSPARLMP
+571 STGGGSGNSPARLMP

-610 DTLTYKTYS
+610 DTLTYKTYT

-700 LANQMQHTLIRS
+700 LTNQMQHTLIRS
-712 VDAENAVNRKVD
+712 VDAENAVNKKVD
-724 DMEDLVNQNDELT
+724 QMEDLVNQNDELT

-792 KQAIRDK
+792 KKAIRDK
-799 AAKQREIINHTPDAT
+799 ATKQREIINATPDAT
-814 QDEIQDALNQLT
+814 EDEIQDALNQLA

-846 TAKNNGINT
+846 IAKNNGINT
-855 IGAVAPQ
+855 IGAVVPQ

-915 ATTNDDVDTAK
+915 ATTNADVDNAK

-974 AIEKVNAAVAVANT
+974 AIDKVNAAVTAANT

-1010 QAIEPAT
+1010 QAITPAT

-1023 KNAIDQ
+1023 KNAIDK
-1029 SAETQHNA
+1029 SAETQHNT

-1098 DARNAVNEKARE
+1098 DARNAVNDKARE

-1138 RALNDIGVTSTTAMV
+1138 RALTDIGVTSTTAMV

-1172 KKQTATGVLTDL
+1172 KKQTATGVLNDL

-1208 QVDQDLATAINNINQ
+1208 QVDQELATAINNINQ

-1250 KPAALAQTNQHYS
+1250 KPAALAQINQHYN
-1263 AKLVEINAT
+1263 AKLAEINAT
-1272 PDATDDEKNAAINTL
+1272 PDATNDEKNAAINTL

-1369 QAFNQINQNQTND
+1369 QAINQINQNQTND
-1382 QVDATTNQA
+1382 QVDTTTNQA
-1391 INAIDNVEA
+1391 VNAIDNVEA

-1427 DSTDNEKEVALQ
+1427 DSTDNEKEVASQ

-1473 IIQPETKIKPA
+1473 IIQPETKVKPA

-1498 QINQDKEATAEER
+1498 KINQDKEATAEER
-1511 QAALDKIND
+1511 QVALDKINEF
-1520 LVAKAMTN
+1520 VNQAMTD
-1528 ITNDRT
+1528 ITNNRT
-1534 NQQVNDSTNQAL
+1534 NQQVDDTTSQAL
-1546 DDIAL
+1546 DSIAL
-1551 VTPDHIVRA
+1551 VAPEHIVRA

-1574 HEIEQAEHA
+1574 QEIEQAEHA

-1591 LNQLANNEKRA
+1591 LNQLANNEKLA
-1602 LQNINQAIAN
+1602 LQNINQAVTN
-1612 NDVKRVESN
+1612 NDVKRVETN

-1629 EPHIVVKP
+1629 QPHIVIKP
-1637 EAQEAIKASADN
+1637 EAQQAIKATAEN
-1649 QVESIKDTPHATTD
+1649 QVESIKDTPHATVD
-1663 ELDEANQQIND
+1663 ELDEANQLISD
-1674 TLKQGQQ
+1674 TLKQAQQ
-1681 DIDNTTQDAAVNDVR
+1681 EIENTNQDAAVTDVR

-1708 KVRRKRAALDN
+1708 KVRRKRAALDS
-1719 IDESNNNQL
+1719 IEENNKNQL

-1735 DTTQDERNVAIAAL
+1735 DTTQDERDVAIDTL
-1749 NKIVNAIKNDIAQNK
+1749 NKIVNTIKNDIAQNK
-1764 TNAEVDQT
+1764 TNAEVDRT
-1772 EADGNNNIKVI
+1772 ETDGNDNIKVI

-1795 SVSAKAEAQNA
+1795 SVGVKAEAQNA

-1845 VNQNSIDAQNIIS
+1845 VNQDSIDAQNIIS

-1893 EEQNAAIVQV
+1893 EEQNIAIAQV

-1915 GAVTNADVAYL
+1915 SAVTNADVAYL
-1926 LHDGK
+1926 LHDEK
-1931 NEIREIEPVINKKAT
+1931 NEIREIEPVINRKAS

-1958 KQAIEANV
+1958 KQAIEANI

-1984 DTAIGQI
+1984 DTAIGKI
-1991 DQDRSNAQVDKTAT
+1991 DQDRSNAQVDKTAS

-2029 DDLARVTHLVQNYR
+2029 DDLARVTALVQNYR
-2043 KVSDRNK
+2043 KVSNRNK

-2082 RFNVALGDIEAV
+2082 RFNVALSDIEAV

-2124 LAKVKALIDQ
+2124 LAKVKVLIDQ
-2134 YVADGNRMVDED
+2134 YVADGNRMIDED
-2146 ATLNDIKK
+2146 ATLNDIKQH
-2154 DTQLIIDEILAIKLP
+2154 TQFIVDEILAIKLP
-2169 AEVIKASP
+2169 AEATKVSP
-2177 KVGQPAPKVC
+2177 KEIQPAPKVC
-2187 TPIKKEDKQEVR
+2187 TPIKKEETHESR
-2199 KVVKELP
+2199 KVEKELP
-2206 NTGSEEMDLP
+2206 NTGSEGMDLP
-2216 LKELALITGAALL
+2216 LKEFALITGAALL
-2229 ARRRSKKEKES
+2229 ARRRTKNEKES

>member
-50 QALPGNSQNTNAD
+50 QALPGNSPNTNAD

-70 DSQNT
+70 GSQNT

-86 NQALTNHQNVD
+86 NQALTNHQNVG

-102 GPAPIQ
+102 APAPIQ
-108 PSASPA
+108 PSTSSAS
-114 QNNNNS
+114 NNNHS
-120 NANSTATEPAA
+120 DANSTATEPAA

-196 PTDPNATPADPTA
+196 PADPNA

-214 TAGNGSAPVAITAPY
+214 TAGNGSAPVAITAPF

-241 QNAPNEVLSF
+241 QNAPNEVLTF

-314 GRIRGNDTN
+314 GRIKGNDTN
-323 DHGDFNGIEKTLTV
+323 DHGG
-337 NPNSE
+337 
-342 LIFEF
+342 
-347 NTMTTKNYQAQGN
+347 
-360 VIALGRIRGNDT
+360 
-372 NDHGDFNGIE
+372 FNGIE

-610 DTLTYKTYS
+610 DILTYKTYT

-644 KDALQAEVDRR
+644 KDVLQAEVDRR

-665 LDIFNDLKRRAQTIL
+665 LDIFNELKRRAQTIL

-700 LANQMQHTLIRS
+700 LVNQMQHTLIRS

-778 LSGDTATPVVKPNA
+778 LSGDTATPVVKTNA

-799 AAKQREIINHTPDAT
+799 AAKQREIINNTPDAT

-974 AIEKVNAAVAVANT
+974 AIEKVNAAVAAANT

-1098 DARNAVNEKARE
+1098 DARNAVNDKARE

-1197 ATTEEKQVALN
+1197 ATDEEKQVALN

-1250 KPAALAQTNQHYS
+1250 KPTALAQINQHYN
-1263 AKLVEINAT
+1263 AKLAEINAT

-1400 EVVIKPKAIA
+1400 KVVIKPKAIA

-1427 DSTDNEKEVALQ
+1427 DSTDNEKEVALL

-1473 IIQPETKIKPA
+1473 IIQPETKVKPA

-1560 AARDAVKQQYEAKK
+1560 TARDAVKQQYEAKK

-1602 LQNINQAIAN
+1602 LQNIDQAIAN

-1915 GAVTNADVAYL
+1915 SAVTNADVAYL

-1958 KQAIEANV
+1958 KLAIEANV

-1991 DQDRSNAQVDKTAT
+1991 DQDRSNAQVDKTAS

-2134 YVADGNRMVDED
+2134 YVADGIRMIDED
-2146 ATLNDIKK
+2146 ATLNDIKQH
-2154 DTQLIIDEILAIKLP
+2154 TQFIVDEILAIKLP
-2169 AEVIKASP
+2169 AEATKVLP
-2177 KVGQPAPKVC
+2177 KVGQPAPKLC
-2187 TPIKKEDKQEVR
+2187 TSIKKVDKQEVR

-2216 LKELALITGAALL
+2216 LKELALITEAALL
-2229 ARRRSKKEKES
+2229 ARRRNKNEKES

>member
-36 QALTTDHN
+36 QALTTDNN
-44 VQGGSN
+44 VQSDTN
-50 QALPGNSQNTNAD
+50 QATPVNSQDKDVAN
-63 TNRDIVN
+63 NRGLAN
-70 DSQNT
+70 SAQNT
-75 PNAHATDNTST
+75 PNQSATTNQAT
-86 NQALTNHQNVD
+86 NQALVNHNNGSIV
-97 VANQV
+97 NQATPTSV
-102 GPAPIQ
+102 Q
-108 PSASPA
+108 SSTPSA
-114 QNNNNS
+114 QNNNHTDGNTTATETVS
-120 NANSTATEPAA
+120 NAN
-131 NTNNNLASN
+131 NNDAVSN
-140 NNTLNVPNNTDN
+140 NTTLNVPNKTNEN
-152 NDSARHLTL
+152 GSGGHLTL

-179 IAEEAS
+179 IAEPAS

-196 PTDPNATPADPTA
+196 PADPNATPADPA
-209 TPADP
+209 AAA
-214 TAGNGSAPVAITAPY
+214 AGNGGAPVAITAPY
-229 TPTTDPNANNIG
+229 TPTTDPNANNAG

-251 DDNNIRP
+251 DDNGIRP
-258 STNRSVPTVTVV
+258 STNRSVPSVTVV
-270 DNLPGYTLING
+270 DNLPGFTLING

-300 DAKNYQAQGNVIAL
+300 DNKNYQAQGNVIAL
-314 GRIRGNDTN
+314 GRINGTDTN

-347 NTMTTKNYQAQGN
+347 NTMTTKNGQGATN
-360 VIALGRIRGNDT
+360 V
-372 NDHGDFNGIE
+372 
-382 KTLTVNPNSELIF
+382 
-395 EFNTMT
+395 
-401 TKNYQGMT
+401 
-409 NLIIKNADNDTV
+409 IIKNADTNDT
-421 IGEKVVAYGPIWRL
+421 IAEKTVEGGPTLRL
-435 LKVPENVSH
+435 FKVPDNVRN

-450 PKNDAITDARGIY
+450 SKNDAITDARGIY
-463 QLRDGYKYYDFVD
+463 QLKDGYKYYSFVD

-511 NGNFGASFNTDDFVY
+511 NGNSGASLDTDEFVY

-539 SLTKDFPSGNSG
+539 SLTKDFPSNNSG
-551 VDINDMNVTYDA
+551 VDVNDMNVTYDA
-563 ANRIITIK
+563 ANRVITIK
-571 STGGGTGNSPARLMP
+571 STGGGTTNSPARLMP

-610 DTLTYKTYS
+610 DTLTYKTYT
-619 QDFINSPAES
+619 QDFINSAAES

-665 LDIFNDLKRRAQTIL
+665 LDIFNDLKKRAQTIL
-680 DENRNNV
+680 AENRNNV

-695 ADIDS
+695 ADIDT
-700 LANQMQHTLIRS
+700 LTNQMQHTLIRS
-712 VDAENAVNRKVD
+712 VDAENAVNQKAD
-724 DMEDLVNQNDELT
+724 QMEDLVNQNDELT

-750 HKNEIIGNIGDQT
+750 HKGNIIGDIGDQT

-792 KQAIRDK
+792 KKAIRDK
-799 AAKQREIINHTPDAT
+799 ATKQREIINATPDAT
-814 QDEIQDALNQLT
+814 EDEIQDAINQLA

-855 IGAVAPQ
+855 IGAVVPQ
-862 VTHKQAAR
+862 VTHKKAAR

-915 ATTNDDVDTAK
+915 ATTNADVDNAK

-974 AIEKVNAAVAVANT
+974 AIDKVNAAVTAANT

-1010 QAIEPAT
+1010 QAITPAT

-1023 KNAIDQ
+1023 KNAIDK
-1029 SAETQHNA
+1029 SAETQHNT

-1078 AKDQGTQN
+1078 AKDQGMQN

-1098 DARNAVNEKARE
+1098 DARNTVNEKARE

-1120 ATREEKQEAIN
+1120 ATREEKQEAID
-1131 RVNTLKN
+1131 RVNALKN
-1138 RALNDIGVTSTTAMV
+1138 RALTDIGVTSTTAMV

-1172 KKQTATGVLTDL
+1172 KKQTATGVLNDL

-1197 ATTEEKQVALN
+1197 ATTEEKQMALN

-1223 ADTNAEVD
+1223 ADTNTEVD

-1237 TKAINAIQPNIVK
+1237 AQAINAIQPNIVK
-1250 KPAALAQTNQHYS
+1250 KPAALAQINQHYN
-1263 AKLVEINAT
+1263 AKLAEINAT

-1297 IKQANTNAEVDQA
+1297 VKQANTNNEVDQA
-1310 ATVAENNID
+1310 ATTAENNID

-1328 QAARDKITAE
+1328 QAARYKITAE

-1382 QVDATTNQA
+1382 QVDTTTNQA
-1391 INAIDNVEA
+1391 LNAIDNVEA

-1427 DSTDNEKEVALQ
+1427 DSTDNEKEVASQ

-1473 IIQPETKIKPA
+1473 IIQPETKVKPA

-1498 QINQDKEATAEER
+1498 KINQDKEATAEER
-1511 QAALDKIND
+1511 QVALDKINEF
-1520 LVAKAMTN
+1520 VNQAMTD
-1528 ITNDRT
+1528 ITNNRT
-1534 NQQVNDSTNQAL
+1534 NQQVDDTTSQAL
-1546 DDIAL
+1546 DSIAL
-1551 VTPDHIVRA
+1551 VAPEHIVRA

-1574 HEIEQAEHA
+1574 QEIEQAEHA

-1591 LNQLANNEKRA
+1591 LNQLANNEKLA
-1602 LQNINQAIAN
+1602 LQNINQAVTN
-1612 NDVKRVESN
+1612 NDVKRVETN

-1629 EPHIVVKP
+1629 QPHIVIKP
-1637 EAQEAIKASADN
+1637 EAQQAIKASAEN
-1649 QVESIKDTPHATTD
+1649 QVESIKDTPHATVD
-1663 ELDEANQQIND
+1663 ELDEANQLISD
-1674 TLKQGQQ
+1674 TLKQAQQ
-1681 DIDNTTQDAAVNDVR
+1681 EIENTNQDAAVTDVR

-1708 KVRRKRAALDN
+1708 KVRRKRAALDS
-1719 IDESNNNQL
+1719 IEENNKNQL

-1735 DTTQDERNVAIAAL
+1735 DTTQDERDVAIDTL
-1749 NKIVNAIKNDIAQNK
+1749 NKIVNTIKNDIAQNK
-1764 TNAEVDQT
+1764 TNAEVDRT
-1772 EADGNNNIKVI
+1772 ETDGNDNIKVI

-1795 SVSAKAEAQNA
+1795 SVGVKAEAQNA

-1845 VNQNSIDAQNIIS
+1845 VNQDSINAQNIIS

-1893 EEQNAAIVQV
+1893 EEQNIAIAQV

-1915 GAVTNADVAYL
+1915 SAVTNADVAYL
-1926 LHDGK
+1926 LHDEK
-1931 NEIREIEPVINKKAT
+1931 NEIREIEPVINRKAS

-1958 KQAIEANV
+1958 KQAIEANF

-1991 DQDRSNAQVDKTAT
+1991 DQDRSNAQVDKTAS

-2029 DDLARVTHLVQNYR
+2029 DDLARVTALVQNYR

-2134 YVADGNRMVDED
+2134 YVADGNRMIDED
-2146 ATLNDIKK
+2146 ATLNDIKQH
-2154 DTQLIIDEILAIKLP
+2154 TQFIVDEILAIKLP
-2169 AEVIKASP
+2169 AEAMKVSP
-2177 KVGQPAPKVC
+2177 KVIQPAPKVC
-2187 TPIKKEDKQEVR
+2187 TPIKKEETHESR
-2199 KVVKELP
+2199 KVEKELP
-2206 NTGSEEMDLP
+2206 NTGSEGMDLP
-2216 LKELALITGAALL
+2216 LKEFALITGAALL
-2229 ARRRSKKEKES
+2229 ARRRTKNEKES

>member
-36 QALTTDHN
+36 QALTTDNN
-44 VQGGSN
+44 VQSDTN
-50 QALPGNSQNTNAD
+50 QATPVNSQD
-63 TNRDIVN
+63 TNVANNRGLAN
-70 DSQNT
+70 SAQNT
-75 PNAHATDNTST
+75 PNQSATTNQST
-86 NQALTNHQNVD
+86 NQALVNHNNGSI
-97 VANQV
+97 ANQATPTSV
-102 GPAPIQ
+102 Q
-108 PSASPA
+108 SSTPSA
-114 QNNNNS
+114 QNNNHTDGNTTATETVS
-120 NANSTATEPAA
+120 NAN
-131 NTNNNLASN
+131 NKDVVSN
-140 NNTLNVPNNTDN
+140 NTTLNVPNKTNEN
-152 NDSARHLTL
+152 GSGGHLTL

-179 IAEEAS
+179 IAEQAS

-196 PTDPNATPADPTA
+196 PADPNATPADPA
-209 TPADP
+209 AAA
-214 TAGNGSAPVAITAPY
+214 AGNGGAPVAITAPY
-229 TPTTDPNANNIG
+229 TPTTDPNANNAG

-251 DDNNIRP
+251 DDNGIRP
-258 STNRSVPTVTVV
+258 STNRSVPSVTVV
-270 DNLPGYTLING
+270 DNLPGFTLING

-314 GRIRGNDTN
+314 GRIKGNDTN
-323 DHGDFNGIEKTLTV
+323 DHGDFNGIEK
-337 NPNSE
+337 S
-342 LIFEF
+342 
-347 NTMTTKNYQAQGN
+347 
-360 VIALGRIRGNDT
+360 
-372 NDHGDFNGIE
+372 
-382 KTLTVNPNSELIF
+382 LTVNPNSELIF

-401 TKNYQGMT
+401 TKNYQGVT

-421 IGEKVVAYGPIWRL
+421 IAEKSVAYGPIWRL
-435 LKVPENVSH
+435 FKVPENVSH

-526 KIQLPEGVEYVNN
+526 KVQLPEGVEYVNN
-539 SLTKDFPSGNSG
+539 SLTKDFPSSNSG
-551 VDINDMNVTYDA
+551 VDMNDFNVTYDA
-563 ANRIITIK
+563 ANRVITIK
-571 STGGGTGNSPARLMP
+571 STGGGSGNSPARLMP

-610 DTLTYKTYS
+610 DTLTYKTYT

-700 LANQMQHTLIRS
+700 LTNQMQHTLIRS
-712 VDAENAVNRKVD
+712 VDAENAVNKKVD
-724 DMEDLVNQNDELT
+724 QMEDLVNQNDELT

-792 KQAIRDK
+792 KKAIRDK
-799 AAKQREIINHTPDAT
+799 ATKQREIINATPDAT
-814 QDEIQDALNQLT
+814 EDEIQDALNQLA

-846 TAKNNGINT
+846 IAKNNGINT
-855 IGAVAPQ
+855 IGAVVPQ

-915 ATTNDDVDTAK
+915 ATTNADVDNAK

-974 AIEKVNAAVAVANT
+974 AIDKVNAAVTAANT

-1010 QAIEPAT
+1010 QAITPAT

-1023 KNAIDQ
+1023 KNAIDK
-1029 SAETQHNA
+1029 SAETQHNT

-1098 DARNAVNEKARE
+1098 DARNAVNDKARE

-1138 RALNDIGVTSTTAMV
+1138 RALTDIGVTSTTAMV

-1172 KKQTATGVLTDL
+1172 KKQTATGVLNDL

-1208 QVDQDLATAINNINQ
+1208 QVDQELATAINNINQ

-1250 KPAALAQTNQHYS
+1250 KPAALAQINQHYN
-1263 AKLVEINAT
+1263 AKLAEINAT
-1272 PDATDDEKNAAINTL
+1272 PDATNDEKNAAINTL

-1369 QAFNQINQNQTND
+1369 QAINQINQNQTND
-1382 QVDATTNQA
+1382 QVDTTTNQA
-1391 INAIDNVEA
+1391 VNAIDNVEA

-1427 DSTDNEKEVALQ
+1427 DSTDNEKEVASQ

-1473 IIQPETKIKPA
+1473 IIQPETKVKPA

-1498 QINQDKEATAEER
+1498 KINQDKEATAEER
-1511 QAALDKIND
+1511 QVALDKINEF
-1520 LVAKAMTN
+1520 VNQAMTD
-1528 ITNDRT
+1528 ITNNRT
-1534 NQQVNDSTNQAL
+1534 NQQVDDTTSQAL
-1546 DDIAL
+1546 DSIAL
-1551 VTPDHIVRA
+1551 VAPEHIVRA

-1574 HEIEQAEHA
+1574 QEIEQAEHA

-1591 LNQLANNEKRA
+1591 LNQLANNEKLA
-1602 LQNINQAIAN
+1602 LQNINQAVTN
-1612 NDVKRVESN
+1612 NDVKRVETN

-1629 EPHIVVKP
+1629 QPHIVIKP
-1637 EAQEAIKASADN
+1637 EAQQAIKATAEN
-1649 QVESIKDTPHATTD
+1649 QVESIKDTPHATVD
-1663 ELDEANQQIND
+1663 ELDEANQLISD
-1674 TLKQGQQ
+1674 TLKQAQQ
-1681 DIDNTTQDAAVNDVR
+1681 EIENTNQDAAVTDVR

-1708 KVRRKRAALDN
+1708 KVRRKRAALDS
-1719 IDESNNNQL
+1719 IEENNKNQL

-1735 DTTQDERNVAIAAL
+1735 DTTQDERDVAIDTL
-1749 NKIVNAIKNDIAQNK
+1749 NKIVNTIKNDIAQNK
-1764 TNAEVDQT
+1764 TNAEVDRT
-1772 EADGNNNIKVI
+1772 ETDGNDNIKVI

-1795 SVSAKAEAQNA
+1795 SVGVKAEAQNA

-1845 VNQNSIDAQNIIS
+1845 VNQDSIDAQNIIS

-1893 EEQNAAIVQV
+1893 EEQNIAIAQV

-1915 GAVTNADVAYL
+1915 SAVTNADVAYL
-1926 LHDGK
+1926 LHDEK
-1931 NEIREIEPVINKKAT
+1931 NEIREIEPVINRKAS

-1958 KQAIEANV
+1958 KQAIEANI

-1991 DQDRSNAQVDKTAT
+1991 DQDRSNAQVDKTAS

-2029 DDLARVTHLVQNYR
+2029 DDLARVTALVQNYR
-2043 KVSDRNK
+2043 KVSNRNK

-2082 RFNVALGDIEAV
+2082 RFNVALSDIEAV

-2124 LAKVKALIDQ
+2124 LAKVKVLIDQ
-2134 YVADGNRMVDED
+2134 YVADGNRMIDED
-2146 ATLNDIKK
+2146 ATLNDIKQH
-2154 DTQLIIDEILAIKLP
+2154 TQFIVDEILAIKLP
-2169 AEVIKASP
+2169 AEATKVSP
-2177 KVGQPAPKVC
+2177 KEIQPAPKVC
-2187 TPIKKEDKQEVR
+2187 TPIKKEETHESR
-2199 KVVKELP
+2199 KVEKELP
-2206 NTGSEEMDLP
+2206 NTGSEGMDLP
-2216 LKELALITGAALL
+2216 LKEFALITGAALL
-2229 ARRRSKKEKES
+2229 VRRRTKNEKES

>member
-36 QALTTDHN
+36 QALTTDNN
-44 VQGGSN
+44 VQSDTN
-50 QALPGNSQNTNAD
+50 QATPVNSQDKDVAN
-63 TNRDIVN
+63 NRGLAN
-70 DSQNT
+70 SAQNT
-75 PNAHATDNTST
+75 PNQSATTNQAT
-86 NQALTNHQNVD
+86 NQALVNHNNGSIV
-97 VANQV
+97 NQATPTSV
-102 GPAPIQ
+102 Q
-108 PSASPA
+108 SSTPSA
-114 QNNNNS
+114 QNNNHTDGNTTATETVS
-120 NANSTATEPAA
+120 NAN
-131 NTNNNLASN
+131 NNDVASN
-140 NNTLNVPNNTDN
+140 NTTLNVPNKTNEN
-152 NDSARHLTL
+152 GSGGHLTL

-179 IAEEAS
+179 IAEPAS

-196 PTDPNATPADPTA
+196 PADPNATPADPGA
-209 TPADP
+209 AA
-214 TAGNGSAPVAITAPY
+214 AGNGGAPVAITAPY
-229 TPTTDPNANNIG
+229 TPTTDPNANNAG

-251 DDNNIRP
+251 DDNSIRP
-258 STNRSVPTVTVV
+258 STNRSVPSVTVV
-270 DNLPGYTLING
+270 DNLPGFTLING

-286 FSHAMVRT
+286 LSHAMVRT
-294 SMFDSG
+294 SMFEAGS
-300 DAKNYQAQGNVIAL
+300 NRTYQAQGNVLAL
-314 GRIRGNDTN
+314 GRISGTDASN
-323 DHGDFNGIEKTLTV
+323 HGDFNGIEKSLTV

-347 NTMTTKNYQAQGN
+347 NTMPTKNGQGATN
-360 VIALGRIRGNDT
+360 V
-372 NDHGDFNGIE
+372 
-382 KTLTVNPNSELIF
+382 
-395 EFNTMT
+395 
-401 TKNYQGMT
+401 
-409 NLIIKNADNDTV
+409 IIKNADTNDT
-421 IGEKVVAYGPIWRL
+421 IAEKTVEGGPTLRL
-435 LKVPENVSH
+435 FKVPDNVRN

-463 QLRDGYKYYDFVD
+463 QLKDGYKYYSFVD

-511 NGNFGASFNTDDFVY
+511 NGNSGASLDTDEFVY

-539 SLTKDFPSGNSG
+539 SLTKDFPSNNSG
-551 VDINDMNVTYDA
+551 VDVNDMNVTYDA
-563 ANRIITIK
+563 ANRVITIK
-571 STGGGTGNSPARLMP
+571 STGGGTTNSPARLMP

-610 DTLTYKTYS
+610 DTLTYKTYT
-619 QDFINSPAES
+619 QDFINSAAES

-665 LDIFNDLKRRAQTIL
+665 LDIFNDLKKRAQTIL
-680 DENRNNV
+680 AENRNNV

-695 ADIDS
+695 ADIDT
-700 LANQMQHTLIRS
+700 LTNQMQHTLIRS
-712 VDAENAVNRKVD
+712 VDAENAVNQKAD
-724 DMEDLVNQNDELT
+724 QMEDLVNQNDELT

-750 HKNEIIGNIGDQT
+750 HKGNIIGDIGDQT

-792 KQAIRDK
+792 KKAIRDK
-799 AAKQREIINHTPDAT
+799 ATKQRGIINATPDAT
-814 QDEIQDALNQLT
+814 EDEIQDAINQLA

-855 IGAVAPQ
+855 IGSVVPQ

-915 ATTNDDVDTAK
+915 ATTNADVDNAK

-974 AIEKVNAAVAVANT
+974 AIDKVNAAVTAANT

-996 ADVEQVKTNAIQGI
+996 AEVEQVKTNAIQGI
-1010 QAIEPAT
+1010 QAITPAT

-1023 KNAIDQ
+1023 KNAIDK
-1029 SAETQHNA
+1029 SAETQHNT

-1098 DARNAVNEKARE
+1098 DARNVVNDKARE

-1138 RALNDIGVTSTTAMV
+1138 RALTDIGVTSTTAMV

-1172 KKQTATGVLTDL
+1172 KKQTATGVLNDL

-1208 QVDQDLATAINNINQ
+1208 QVDQELATAINNINQ

-1250 KPAALAQTNQHYS
+1250 KPAALAQINQHYN
-1263 AKLVEINAT
+1263 AKLAEINAT
-1272 PDATDDEKNAAINTL
+1272 PDATNDEKNAAINTL

-1347 QTPNATDEEKQAAVN
+1347 QTPNPTDEEKQAAVN

-1382 QVDATTNQA
+1382 QVDTTTNQA
-1391 INAIDNVEA
+1391 LNAIDNVEA

-1427 DSTDNEKEVALQ
+1427 DSTDNEKEVASQ

-1473 IIQPETKIKPA
+1473 IIQPETKVKPA

-1498 QINQDKEATAEER
+1498 KINQDKEATAEER
-1511 QAALDKIND
+1511 QVALDKINEF
-1520 LVAKAMTN
+1520 VNQAMTD
-1528 ITNDRT
+1528 ITNNRT
-1534 NQQVNDSTNQAL
+1534 NQQVDDTTSQAL
-1546 DDIAL
+1546 DSIAL
-1551 VTPDHIVRA
+1551 VAPEHIVRA

-1574 HEIEQAEHA
+1574 QEIEQAEHA

-1591 LNQLANNEKRA
+1591 LNQLANNKKLA
-1602 LQNINQAIAN
+1602 LQNINQAVTN
-1612 NDVKRVESN
+1612 NDVKRVETN

-1629 EPHIVVKP
+1629 QPHIVIKP
-1637 EAQEAIKASADN
+1637 EAQQAIKASAEN
-1649 QVESIKDTPHATTD
+1649 QVESIKDTPHATVD
-1663 ELDEANQQIND
+1663 ELDEANQLISD
-1674 TLKQGQQ
+1674 TLKQAQQ
-1681 DIDNTTQDAAVNDVR
+1681 EIENTNQDAAVTDVR

-1708 KVRRKRAALDN
+1708 KVRRKRAALDS
-1719 IDESNNNQL
+1719 IEENNKNQL

-1735 DTTQDERNVAIAAL
+1735 DTTQDERDVAIDTL
-1749 NKIVNAIKNDIAQNK
+1749 NKIVNTIKNDIAQNK
-1764 TNAEVDQT
+1764 TNAEVDRT
-1772 EADGNNNIKVI
+1772 ETDGNDNIKVI

-1795 SVSAKAEAQNA
+1795 SVGVKAEAQNA

-1845 VNQNSIDAQNIIS
+1845 VNQDSIDAQNIIS

-1893 EEQNAAIVQV
+1893 EEQNIAIAQV
-1903 EKELIKAKQQIA
+1903 GKELIKAKQQIA
-1915 GAVTNADVAYL
+1915 SAVTNADVAYL
-1926 LHDGK
+1926 LHDEK
-1931 NEIREIEPVINKKAT
+1931 NEIREIEPVISRKAS

-1958 KQAIEANV
+1958 KQAIEANI

-1991 DQDRSNAQVDKTAT
+1991 DQDRSNAQVDKTAS

-2029 DDLARVTHLVQNYR
+2029 DDLARVTALVQNYR

-2082 RFNVALGDIEAV
+2082 RFNVALSDIEAV

-2124 LAKVKALIDQ
+2124 LAKVKVLIDQ
-2134 YVADGNRMVDED
+2134 YVADGNRMIDED
-2146 ATLNDIKK
+2146 ATLNDIKQH
-2154 DTQLIIDEILAIKLP
+2154 TQFIVDEILAIKLP
-2169 AEVIKASP
+2169 AEAMKVSP
-2177 KVGQPAPKVC
+2177 KVIQPAPKVC
-2187 TPIKKEDKQEVR
+2187 TPIKKEETHESR
-2199 KVVKELP
+2199 KVEKELP

-2216 LKELALITGAALL
+2216 LKEFALITGAALL
-2229 ARRRSKKEKES
+2229 ARRRTKNEKES

>member
-36 QALTTDHN
+36 QALTTDNN
-44 VQGGSN
+44 VQSDTN
-50 QALPGNSQNTNAD
+50 QATPVNSQDKDVAN
-63 TNRDIVN
+63 NRGLAN
-70 DSQNT
+70 SAQNT
-75 PNAHATDNTST
+75 PNQSATTNQAT
-86 NQALTNHQNVD
+86 NQALVNHNNGSIV
-97 VANQV
+97 NQATPTSV
-102 GPAPIQ
+102 Q
-108 PSASPA
+108 SSTPSA
-114 QNNNNS
+114 QNNNHTDGNTTATETVS
-120 NANSTATEPAA
+120 NAN
-131 NTNNNLASN
+131 NNDAVSN
-140 NNTLNVPNNTDN
+140 NTTLNVPNKTNEN
-152 NDSARHLTL
+152 GSGGHLTL

-179 IAEEAS
+179 IAEPAS

-196 PTDPNATPADPTA
+196 PADPNATPADPA
-209 TPADP
+209 AAA
-214 TAGNGSAPVAITAPY
+214 AGNGGAPVAITAPY
-229 TPTTDPNANNIG
+229 TPTTDPNANNAG

-251 DDNNIRP
+251 DDNGIRP
-258 STNRSVPTVTVV
+258 STNRSVPSVTVV
-270 DNLPGYTLING
+270 DNLPGFTLING

-294 SMFDSG
+294 SMFDSA

-314 GRIRGNDTN
+314 GRI
-323 DHGDFNGIEKTLTV
+323 K
-337 NPNSE
+337 
-342 LIFEF
+342 
-347 NTMTTKNYQAQGN
+347 
-360 VIALGRIRGNDT
+360 GNDT

-401 TKNYQGMT
+401 TKNYQGVT

-421 IGEKVVAYGPIWRL
+421 IAEKSVAYGPIWRL
-435 LKVPENVSH
+435 FKVPENVSH

-526 KIQLPEGVEYVNN
+526 QVQLPEGVEYVNN
-539 SLTKDFPSGNSG
+539 SLTKDFPSSNSG
-551 VDINDMNVTYDA
+551 VDMNDFNVTYDA
-563 ANRIITIK
+563 ANRVITIK
-571 STGGGTGNSPARLMP
+571 STGGGSGNSPARLMP

-610 DTLTYKTYS
+610 DTLTYKTYT

-700 LANQMQHTLIRS
+700 LTNQMQHTLIRS
-712 VDAENAVNRKVD
+712 VDAENAVNKKVD
-724 DMEDLVNQNDELT
+724 QMEDLVNQNDELT

-792 KQAIRDK
+792 KKAIRDK
-799 AAKQREIINHTPDAT
+799 ATKQREIINATPDAT
-814 QDEIQDALNQLT
+814 EDEIQDALNQLA

-855 IGAVAPQ
+855 IGAVVPQ
-862 VTHKQAAR
+862 VTHKKAAR

-915 ATTNDDVDTAK
+915 AKTNADVDNAK

-974 AIEKVNAAVAVANT
+974 AIDKVNAAVTAANT

-996 ADVEQVKTNAIQGI
+996 ADVGQVKTNAIQGI
-1010 QAIEPAT
+1010 QAITPAT

-1023 KNAIDQ
+1023 KNAIDK
-1029 SAETQHNA
+1029 SAETQHNT

-1098 DARNAVNEKARE
+1098 DARNVVNDKARE

-1138 RALNDIGVTSTTAMV
+1138 RALTDIGVTSTTAMV

-1172 KKQTATGVLTDL
+1172 KKQTATGVLNDL

-1208 QVDQDLATAINNINQ
+1208 QVDQELATAINNINQ

-1250 KPAALAQTNQHYS
+1250 KPAALAQINQHYN
-1263 AKLVEINAT
+1263 AKLAEINAT

-1297 IKQANTNAEVDQA
+1297 VKQANTNAEVDQA

-1382 QVDATTNQA
+1382 QVDTTTNQA
-1391 INAIDNVEA
+1391 LNAIDNVEA

-1427 DSTDNEKEVALQ
+1427 DSTDNEKEVASQ

-1473 IIQPETKIKPA
+1473 IIQPETKVKPA

-1489 NQKANELRA
+1489 NQKVNELRA
-1498 QINQDKEATAEER
+1498 KINQDKEATAEER
-1511 QAALDKIND
+1511 QVALDKINEF
-1520 LVAKAMTN
+1520 VNQAMTD
-1528 ITNDRT
+1528 ITNNRT
-1534 NQQVNDSTNQAL
+1534 NQQVDDTTSQAL
-1546 DDIAL
+1546 DSIAL
-1551 VTPDHIVRA
+1551 VAPEHIVRA

-1574 HEIEQAEHA
+1574 QEIEQAEHA

-1591 LNQLANNEKRA
+1591 LNQLANNEKLA
-1602 LQNINQAIAN
+1602 LQNINQAVTN
-1612 NDVKRVESN
+1612 NDVKRVETN

-1629 EPHIVVKP
+1629 QPHIVIKP
-1637 EAQEAIKASADN
+1637 EAQQAIKASAEN
-1649 QVESIKDTPHATTD
+1649 QVESIKDTPHATVD
-1663 ELDEANQQIND
+1663 ELDEANQLISD
-1674 TLKQGQQ
+1674 TLKQAQQ
-1681 DIDNTTQDAAVNDVR
+1681 EIENTNQDAAVTDVR

-1708 KVRRKRAALDN
+1708 KVRRKRAALDS
-1719 IDESNNNQL
+1719 IEENNKNQL

-1735 DTTQDERNVAIAAL
+1735 DTTQDERDVAIDTL
-1749 NKIVNAIKNDIAQNK
+1749 NKIVNTIKNDIAQNK
-1764 TNAEVDQT
+1764 TNAEVDRT
-1772 EADGNNNIKVI
+1772 ETDGNDNIKVI

-1795 SVSAKAEAQNA
+1795 SVGVKAEAQNA

-1845 VNQNSIDAQNIIS
+1845 VNQDSIDAQNIIS

-1879 NKINLIKANNEATD
+1879 NKINLSKANNEATD
-1893 EEQNAAIVQV
+1893 EEQNIAIAQV

-1915 GAVTNADVAYL
+1915 SAVTNADVAYL
-1926 LHDGK
+1926 LHDEK
-1931 NEIREIEPVINKKAT
+1931 NEIREIEPVINRKAS

-1958 KQAIEANV
+1958 KQAIEANI

-1991 DQDRSNAQVDKTAT
+1991 DQDRSNAQVDKTAS

-2029 DDLARVTHLVQNYR
+2029 DDLARVTALVQNYR
-2043 KVSDRNK
+2043 KVSNRNK

-2082 RFNVALGDIEAV
+2082 RFNVALSDIEAV

-2124 LAKVKALIDQ
+2124 LAKVKVLIDQ
-2134 YVADGNRMVDED
+2134 YVADGNRMIDED
-2146 ATLNDIKK
+2146 ATLNDIKQH
-2154 DTQLIIDEILAIKLP
+2154 TQFIVDEILAIKLP
-2169 AEVIKASP
+2169 AEPTKVSP
-2177 KVGQPAPKVC
+2177 KVIQPAPKVC
-2187 TPIKKEDKQEVR
+2187 TPIKKEETHESR
-2199 KVVKELP
+2199 KVEKELP
-2206 NTGSEEMDLP
+2206 NTGSEGMDLP
-2216 LKELALITGAALL
+2216 LKEFALITGAALL
-2229 ARRRSKKEKES
+2229 ARRRTKNEKES

>member
-14 YKVGIFSTLIGTVL
+14 YKIGIFSTLIGTVL

-36 QALTTDHN
+36 QALTTDNN
-44 VQGGSN
+44 VQSDTN
-50 QALPGNSQNTNAD
+50 QATPVNSQDKDVAN
-63 TNRDIVN
+63 NRGLAN
-70 DSQNT
+70 SAQNT
-75 PNAHATDNTST
+75 PNQSATTNQAT
-86 NQALTNHQNVD
+86 NQALVNHNNGSIV
-97 VANQV
+97 NQATPTSV
-102 GPAPIQ
+102 Q
-108 PSASPA
+108 SSTPSA
-114 QNNNNS
+114 QNNNHTDGNTTATETVS
-120 NANSTATEPAA
+120 NAN
-131 NTNNNLASN
+131 NNDVASN
-140 NNTLNVPNNTDN
+140 NTTLNVPNKTNEN
-152 NDSARHLTL
+152 GSGGHLTL

-179 IAEEAS
+179 IAEPAS

-196 PTDPNATPADPTA
+196 PADPNATPADPGA
-209 TPADP
+209 AA
-214 TAGNGSAPVAITAPY
+214 AGNGGAPVAITAPY
-229 TPTTDPNANNIG
+229 TPTTDPNANNAG

-251 DDNNIRP
+251 DDNSIRP
-258 STNRSVPTVTVV
+258 STNRSVPSVTVV
-270 DNLPGYTLING
+270 DNLPGFTLING

-286 FSHAMVRT
+286 LSHAMVRT
-294 SMFDSG
+294 SMFEAGS
-300 DAKNYQAQGNVIAL
+300 NRTYQAQGNVLAL
-314 GRIRGNDTN
+314 GRISGTDASN
-323 DHGDFNGIEKTLTV
+323 HGDFNGIEKSLTV

-347 NTMTTKNYQAQGN
+347 NTMPTKNGQGATN
-360 VIALGRIRGNDT
+360 V
-372 NDHGDFNGIE
+372 
-382 KTLTVNPNSELIF
+382 
-395 EFNTMT
+395 
-401 TKNYQGMT
+401 
-409 NLIIKNADNDTV
+409 IIKNADTNDT
-421 IGEKVVAYGPIWRL
+421 IAEKTVEGGPTLRL
-435 LKVPENVSH
+435 FKVPDNVRN

-463 QLRDGYKYYDFVD
+463 QLKDGYKYYSFVD

-511 NGNFGASFNTDDFVY
+511 NGNSGASLDTDEFVY

-539 SLTKDFPSGNSG
+539 SLTKDFPSNNSG
-551 VDINDMNVTYDA
+551 VDVNDMNVTYDA
-563 ANRIITIK
+563 ANRVITIK
-571 STGGGTGNSPARLMP
+571 STGGGTTNSPARLMP

-610 DTLTYKTYS
+610 DTLTYKTYT
-619 QDFINSPAES
+619 QDFINSAAES

-665 LDIFNDLKRRAQTIL
+665 LDIFNDLKKRAQTIL
-680 DENRNNV
+680 AENRNNV

-700 LANQMQHTLIRS
+700 LTNQMQHTLIRS
-712 VDAENAVNRKVD
+712 VDAENAVNQKAD
-724 DMEDLVNQNDELT
+724 QMEDLVNQNDELT

-750 HKNEIIGNIGDQT
+750 HKGNIIGDIGDQT

-792 KQAIRDK
+792 KKAIRDK
-799 AAKQREIINHTPDAT
+799 ATKQREIINATPDAT
-814 QDEIQDALNQLT
+814 EDEIQDALNQLA

-855 IGAVAPQ
+855 IGAVVPQ
-862 VTHKQAAR
+862 VTHKKAAR

-915 ATTNDDVDTAK
+915 ATTNADVDNAK

-974 AIEKVNAAVAVANT
+974 AIDKVNAAVTAANT

-1010 QAIEPAT
+1010 QAITPAT

-1023 KNAIDQ
+1023 KNAIDK
-1029 SAETQHNA
+1029 SAETQHNT

-1098 DARNAVNEKARE
+1098 DARNVVNDKARE

-1138 RALNDIGVTSTTAMV
+1138 RALTDIGVTSTTAMV

-1172 KKQTATGVLTDL
+1172 KKQTATGVLNDL

-1208 QVDQDLATAINNINQ
+1208 QVDQELATAINNINQ
-1223 ADTNAEVD
+1223 ADTNEEVD

-1250 KPAALAQTNQHYS
+1250 KPAALAQINQHYN
-1263 AKLVEINAT
+1263 AKLAEINAT
-1272 PDATDDEKNAAINTL
+1272 PDATNDEKNAAINTL

-1297 IKQANTNAEVDQA
+1297 IKKANTNAEVDQA

-1391 INAIDNVEA
+1391 VNAIDNVEA

-1427 DSTDNEKEVALQ
+1427 DSTDNEKEVASQ

-1473 IIQPETKIKPA
+1473 IIQPETKVKPA

-1498 QINQDKEATAEER
+1498 KINQDKEATAEER
-1511 QAALDKIND
+1511 QVALDKINEF
-1520 LVAKAMTN
+1520 VNQAMTD
-1528 ITNDRT
+1528 ITNNRT
-1534 NQQVNDSTNQAL
+1534 NQQVDDTTSQAL
-1546 DDIAL
+1546 DSIAL
-1551 VTPDHIVRA
+1551 VAPEHIVRA

-1574 HEIEQAEHA
+1574 QEIEQAEHA

-1591 LNQLANNEKRA
+1591 LNQLANNEKLA
-1602 LQNINQAIAN
+1602 LQNINQAVTN
-1612 NDVKRVESN
+1612 NDVKRVETN

-1629 EPHIVVKP
+1629 QPHIVIKP
-1637 EAQEAIKASADN
+1637 EAQQAIKASAEN
-1649 QVESIKDTPHATTD
+1649 QVESIKDTPHATVD
-1663 ELDEANQQIND
+1663 ELDEANQLISD
-1674 TLKQGQQ
+1674 TLKQAQQ
-1681 DIDNTTQDAAVNDVR
+1681 EIENTNQDAAVTDVR

-1708 KVRRKRAALDN
+1708 KVRRKRAALDS
-1719 IDESNNNQL
+1719 IEENNKNQL

-1735 DTTQDERNVAIAAL
+1735 DTTQDERDVAIDTL
-1749 NKIVNAIKNDIAQNK
+1749 NKIVNTIKNDIAQNK
-1764 TNAEVDQT
+1764 TNAEVDRT
-1772 EADGNNNIKVI
+1772 ETDGNDNIKVI

-1795 SVSAKAEAQNA
+1795 SVGVKAEAQNA

-1845 VNQNSIDAQNIIS
+1845 VNQDSINAQNIIS

-1893 EEQNAAIVQV
+1893 EEQNIAIAQV

-1915 GAVTNADVAYL
+1915 SAVTNADVAYL
-1926 LHDGK
+1926 LHNEK
-1931 NEIREIEPVINKKAT
+1931 NEIREIEPVINRKAS

-1958 KQAIEANV
+1958 KQAIEANI

-1991 DQDRSNAQVDKTAT
+1991 DQDRSNAQVDKTAS

-2021 PDAEKTIN
+2021 PDAEKMIN
-2029 DDLARVTHLVQNYR
+2029 DDLARVTALVQNYR

-2082 RFNVALGDIEAV
+2082 RFNVALSDIEAV

-2124 LAKVKALIDQ
+2124 LAKVKVLIDQ
-2134 YVADGNRMVDED
+2134 YVADGNRMIDED
-2146 ATLNDIKK
+2146 ATLNDIKQH
-2154 DTQLIIDEILAIKLP
+2154 TQFIVDEILAIKLP
-2169 AEVIKASP
+2169 AEATKVSP
-2177 KVGQPAPKVC
+2177 KVIQPAPKVC
-2187 TPIKKEDKQEVR
+2187 TPIKKEETHESR
-2199 KVVKELP
+2199 KVEKELP
-2206 NTGSEEMDLP
+2206 NTGSEGMDLP
-2216 LKELALITGAALL
+2216 LKEFALITGAALL
-2229 ARRRSKKEKES
+2229 ARRRTKNEKES

>member
-1 MNLLKKNKYSIRK
+1 
-14 YKVGIFSTLIGTVL
+14 
-28 LLSNPNGA
+28 
-36 QALTTDHN
+36 
-44 VQGGSN
+44 
-50 QALPGNSQNTNAD
+50 
-63 TNRDIVN
+63 
-70 DSQNT
+70 
-75 PNAHATDNTST
+75 
-86 NQALTNHQNVD
+86 
-97 VANQV
+97 
-102 GPAPIQ
+102 
-108 PSASPA
+108 
-114 QNNNNS
+114 
-120 NANSTATEPAA
+120 
-131 NTNNNLASN
+131 
-140 NNTLNVPNNTDN
+140 
-152 NDSARHLTL
+152 
-161 KEIQEDV
+161 
-168 RHSSDKPELVA
+168 
-179 IAEEAS
+179 
-185 NRPKKR
+185 
-191 SRRAA
+191 
-196 PTDPNATPADPTA
+196 
-209 TPADP
+209 
-214 TAGNGSAPVAITAPY
+214 
-229 TPTTDPNANNIG
+229 
-241 QNAPNEVLSF
+241 
-251 DDNNIRP
+251 
-258 STNRSVPTVTVV
+258 
-270 DNLPGYTLING
+270 
-281 GKVGV
+281 
-286 FSHAMVRT
+286 
-294 SMFDSG
+294 
-300 DAKNYQAQGNVIAL
+300 
-314 GRIRGNDTN
+314 
-323 DHGDFNGIEKTLTV
+323 
-337 NPNSE
+337 
-342 LIFEF
+342 
-347 NTMTTKNYQAQGN
+347 
-360 VIALGRIRGNDT
+360 
-372 NDHGDFNGIE
+372 
-382 KTLTVNPNSELIF
+382 
-395 EFNTMT
+395 
-401 TKNYQGMT
+401 
-409 NLIIKNADNDTV
+409 
-421 IGEKVVAYGPIWRL
+421 
-435 LKVPENVSH
+435 
-444 LKIQFV
+444 
-450 PKNDAITDARGIY
+450 
-463 QLRDGYKYYDFVD
+463 
-476 SIGLH
+476 
-481 SGSHVYVERRTME
+481 
-494 PTATNNKEFTV
+494 
-505 TTSLKN
+505 
-511 NGNFGASFNTDDFVY
+511 
-526 KIQLPEGVEYVNN
+526 
-539 SLTKDFPSGNSG
+539 
-551 VDINDMNVTYDA
+551 
-563 ANRIITIK
+563 
-571 STGGGTGNSPARLMP
+571 
-586 DKILD
+586 
-591 LKYKLRVNNVPTP
+591 
-604 RTVTFN
+604 
-610 DTLTYKTYS
+610 
-619 QDFINSPAES
+619 
-629 HTVSTNPYTIDIIMN
+629 
-644 KDALQAEVDRR
+644 
-655 IQQADYTFAS
+655 
-665 LDIFNDLKRRAQTIL
+665 
-680 DENRNNV
+680 
-687 PLNKRVSQ
+687 
-695 ADIDS
+695 
-700 LANQMQHTLIRS
+700 
-712 VDAENAVNRKVD
+712 
-724 DMEDLVNQNDELT
+724 
-737 DEEKQAAIQVIEE
+737 
-750 HKNEIIGNIGDQT
+750 
-763 TDDGVTRIKDQGIQT
+763 
-778 LSGDTATPVVKPNA
+778 
-792 KQAIRDK
+792 

>member
-36 QALTTDHN
+36 QALTTDNN
-44 VQGGSN
+44 VQSDTN
-50 QALPGNSQNTNAD
+50 QATPVNSQDKDVAN
-63 TNRDIVN
+63 NRGLAN
-70 DSQNT
+70 SAQNT
-75 PNAHATDNTST
+75 PNQSATTNQAT
-86 NQALTNHQNVD
+86 NQALVNHNNGSIV
-97 VANQV
+97 NQATPTSV
-102 GPAPIQ
+102 Q
-108 PSASPA
+108 SSTPSA
-114 QNNNNS
+114 QNNNHTDGNTTATETVS
-120 NANSTATEPAA
+120 NAN
-131 NTNNNLASN
+131 NNDAVSN
-140 NNTLNVPNNTDN
+140 NTTLNVPNKTNEN
-152 NDSARHLTL
+152 GSGGHLTL

-179 IAEEAS
+179 IAEPAS

-196 PTDPNATPADPTA
+196 PADPNATPADPA
-209 TPADP
+209 AAA
-214 TAGNGSAPVAITAPY
+214 AGNGGAPVAITAPY
-229 TPTTDPNANNIG
+229 TPTTDPNANNAG

-251 DDNNIRP
+251 DDNGIRP
-258 STNRSVPTVTVV
+258 STNRSVPSVTVV
-270 DNLPGYTLING
+270 DNLPGFTLING

-300 DAKNYQAQGNVIAL
+300 DNKNYQAQGNVIAL
-314 GRIRGNDTN
+314 GRINGTDTN

-347 NTMTTKNYQAQGN
+347 NTMTTKNGQGATN
-360 VIALGRIRGNDT
+360 V
-372 NDHGDFNGIE
+372 
-382 KTLTVNPNSELIF
+382 
-395 EFNTMT
+395 
-401 TKNYQGMT
+401 
-409 NLIIKNADNDTV
+409 IIKNADTNDT
-421 IGEKVVAYGPIWRL
+421 IAEKTVEGGPTLRL
-435 LKVPENVSH
+435 FKVPDNVRN

-450 PKNDAITDARGIY
+450 SKNDAITDARGIY
-463 QLRDGYKYYDFVD
+463 QLKDGYKYYSFVD

-511 NGNFGASFNTDDFVY
+511 NGNSGASLDTDEFVY

-539 SLTKDFPSGNSG
+539 SLTKDFPSNNSG
-551 VDINDMNVTYDA
+551 VDVNDMNVTYDA
-563 ANRIITIK
+563 ANRVITIK
-571 STGGGTGNSPARLMP
+571 STGGGTTNSPARLMP

-610 DTLTYKTYS
+610 DTLTYKTYT
-619 QDFINSPAES
+619 QDFINSAAES

-665 LDIFNDLKRRAQTIL
+665 LDIFNDLKKRAQTIL
-680 DENRNNV
+680 AENRNNV

-695 ADIDS
+695 ADIDT
-700 LANQMQHTLIRS
+700 LTNQMQHTLIRS
-712 VDAENAVNRKVD
+712 VDAENAVNQKAD
-724 DMEDLVNQNDELT
+724 QMEDLVNQNDELT

-750 HKNEIIGNIGDQT
+750 HKGNIIGDIGDQT

-792 KQAIRDK
+792 KKAIRDK
-799 AAKQREIINHTPDAT
+799 ATKQREIINATPDAT
-814 QDEIQDALNQLT
+814 EDEIQDAINQLA

-855 IGAVAPQ
+855 IGAVVPQ
-862 VTHKQAAR
+862 VTHKKAAR

-915 ATTNDDVDTAK
+915 ATTNADVDNAK

-974 AIEKVNAAVAVANT
+974 AIDKVNAAVTAANT

-1010 QAIEPAT
+1010 QAITPAT

-1023 KNAIDQ
+1023 KNAIDK
-1029 SAETQHNA
+1029 SAETQHNT

-1078 AKDQGTQN
+1078 AKDQGMQN

-1098 DARNAVNEKARE
+1098 DARNTVNEKARE

-1120 ATREEKQEAIN
+1120 ATREEKQEAID
-1131 RVNTLKN
+1131 RVNALKN
-1138 RALNDIGVTSTTAMV
+1138 RALTDIGVTSTTAMV

-1172 KKQTATGVLTDL
+1172 KKQTATGVLNDL

-1197 ATTEEKQVALN
+1197 ATTEEKQMALN

-1223 ADTNAEVD
+1223 ADTNTEVD

-1237 TKAINAIQPNIVK
+1237 AQAINAIQPNIVK
-1250 KPAALAQTNQHYS
+1250 KPAALAQINQHYN
-1263 AKLVEINAT
+1263 AKLAEINAT

-1297 IKQANTNAEVDQA
+1297 VKQANTNNEVDQA
-1310 ATVAENNID
+1310 ATTAENNID

-1382 QVDATTNQA
+1382 QVDTTTNQA
-1391 INAIDNVEA
+1391 LNAIDNVEA

-1427 DSTDNEKEVALQ
+1427 DSTDNEKEVASQ

-1473 IIQPETKIKPA
+1473 IIQPETKVKPA

-1498 QINQDKEATAEER
+1498 KINQDKEATAEER
-1511 QAALDKIND
+1511 QVALDKINEF
-1520 LVAKAMTN
+1520 VNQAMTD
-1528 ITNDRT
+1528 ITNNRT
-1534 NQQVNDSTNQAL
+1534 NQQVDDTTSQAL
-1546 DDIAL
+1546 DSIAL
-1551 VTPDHIVRA
+1551 VAPEHIVRA

-1574 HEIEQAEHA
+1574 QEIEQAEHA

-1591 LNQLANNEKRA
+1591 LNQLANNEKLA
-1602 LQNINQAIAN
+1602 LQNINQAVTN
-1612 NDVKRVESN
+1612 NDVKRVETN

-1629 EPHIVVKP
+1629 QPHIVIKP
-1637 EAQEAIKASADN
+1637 EAQQAIKASAEN
-1649 QVESIKDTPHATTD
+1649 QVESIKDTPHATVD
-1663 ELDEANQQIND
+1663 ELDEANQLISD
-1674 TLKQGQQ
+1674 TLKQAQQ
-1681 DIDNTTQDAAVNDVR
+1681 EIENTNQDAAVTDVR

-1708 KVRRKRAALDN
+1708 KVRRKRAALDS
-1719 IDESNNNQL
+1719 IEENNKNQL

-1735 DTTQDERNVAIAAL
+1735 DTTQDERDVAIDTL
-1749 NKIVNAIKNDIAQNK
+1749 NKIVNTIKNDIAQNK
-1764 TNAEVDQT
+1764 TNAEVDRT
-1772 EADGNNNIKVI
+1772 ETDGNDNIKVI

-1795 SVSAKAEAQNA
+1795 SVGVKAEAQNA

-1845 VNQNSIDAQNIIS
+1845 VNQDSINAQNIIS

-1893 EEQNAAIVQV
+1893 EEQNIAIAQV

-1915 GAVTNADVAYL
+1915 SAVTNADVAYL
-1926 LHDGK
+1926 LHDEK
-1931 NEIREIEPVINKKAT
+1931 NEIREIEPVINRKAS

-1958 KQAIEANV
+1958 KQAIEANF

-1991 DQDRSNAQVDKTAT
+1991 DQDRSNAQVDKTAS

-2029 DDLARVTHLVQNYR
+2029 DDLARVTALVQNYR

-2070 ARTNA
+2070 VRTNA

-2134 YVADGNRMVDED
+2134 YVADGNRMIDED
-2146 ATLNDIKK
+2146 ATLNDIKQH
-2154 DTQLIIDEILAIKLP
+2154 TQFIVDEILAIKLP
-2169 AEVIKASP
+2169 AEAMKVSP
-2177 KVGQPAPKVC
+2177 KVIQPAPKVC
-2187 TPIKKEDKQEVR
+2187 TPIKKEETHESR
-2199 KVVKELP
+2199 KVEKELP
-2206 NTGSEEMDLP
+2206 NTGSEGMDLP
-2216 LKELALITGAALL
+2216 LKEFALITGATLL
-2229 ARRRSKKEKES
+2229 ARRRTKNEKES

>member
-36 QALTTDHN
+36 QALTTDNN
-44 VQGGSN
+44 VQSDTN
-50 QALPGNSQNTNAD
+50 QATPVNSQD
-63 TNRDIVN
+63 TNVANNRGLAN
-70 DSQNT
+70 SAQNT
-75 PNAHATDNTST
+75 PNQSATTNQST
-86 NQALTNHQNVD
+86 NQALVNHNNGSI
-97 VANQV
+97 ANQATPTSV
-102 GPAPIQ
+102 Q
-108 PSASPA
+108 SSTPSA
-114 QNNNNS
+114 QNNNHTDGNTTATETVS
-120 NANSTATEPAA
+120 NAN
-131 NTNNNLASN
+131 NKDVVSN
-140 NNTLNVPNNTDN
+140 NTTLNVPNKTNEN
-152 NDSARHLTL
+152 GSGGHLTL

-179 IAEEAS
+179 IAEQAS

-196 PTDPNATPADPTA
+196 PADPNATPADPA
-209 TPADP
+209 AAA
-214 TAGNGSAPVAITAPY
+214 AGNGGAPVAITAPY
-229 TPTTDPNANNIG
+229 TPTTDPNANNAG
-241 QNAPNEVLSF
+241 QNTPNEVLSF
-251 DDNNIRP
+251 DDNGIRP
-258 STNRSVPTVTVV
+258 STNRSVPSVTVV
-270 DNLPGYTLING
+270 DNLPGFTLING

-314 GRIRGNDTN
+314 GRIKGNDTN
-323 DHGDFNGIEKTLTV
+323 DHGDFNGIEK
-337 NPNSE
+337 S
-342 LIFEF
+342 
-347 NTMTTKNYQAQGN
+347 
-360 VIALGRIRGNDT
+360 
-372 NDHGDFNGIE
+372 
-382 KTLTVNPNSELIF
+382 LTVNPNSELIF

-401 TKNYQGMT
+401 TKNYQGVT

-421 IGEKVVAYGPIWRL
+421 IAEKSVAYGPIWRL
-435 LKVPENVSH
+435 FKVPENVSH

-526 KIQLPEGVEYVNN
+526 KVQLPEGVEYVNN
-539 SLTKDFPSGNSG
+539 SLTKDFPSSNSG
-551 VDINDMNVTYDA
+551 VDMNDFNVTYDA
-563 ANRIITIK
+563 ANRVITIK
-571 STGGGTGNSPARLMP
+571 STGGGSGNSPARLMP

-610 DTLTYKTYS
+610 DTLTYKTYT

-695 ADIDS
+695 VDIDS
-700 LANQMQHTLIRS
+700 LTNQMQHTLIRS
-712 VDAENAVNRKVD
+712 VDAENAVNKKVD
-724 DMEDLVNQNDELT
+724 QMEDLVNQNDELT

-792 KQAIRDK
+792 KKAIRDK
-799 AAKQREIINHTPDAT
+799 ATKQREIINATPDAT
-814 QDEIQDALNQLT
+814 EDEIQDALNQLA

-846 TAKNNGINT
+846 IAKNNGINT
-855 IGAVAPQ
+855 IGAVVPQ

-915 ATTNDDVDTAK
+915 ATTNADVDNAK

-974 AIEKVNAAVAVANT
+974 AIDKVNAAVTAANT

-1010 QAIEPAT
+1010 QAITPAT

-1023 KNAIDQ
+1023 KNAIDK
-1029 SAETQHNA
+1029 SAETQHNT

-1098 DARNAVNEKARE
+1098 DARNAVNDKARE

-1138 RALNDIGVTSTTAMV
+1138 RALTDIGVTSTTAMV

-1172 KKQTATGVLTDL
+1172 KKQTATGVLNDL

-1208 QVDQDLATAINNINQ
+1208 QVDQELATAINNINQ

-1250 KPAALAQTNQHYS
+1250 KPAALAQINQHYN
-1263 AKLVEINAT
+1263 AKLAEINAT
-1272 PDATDDEKNAAINTL
+1272 PDATNDEKNAAINTL

-1369 QAFNQINQNQTND
+1369 QAINQINQNQTND
-1382 QVDATTNQA
+1382 QVDTTTNQA
-1391 INAIDNVEA
+1391 VNAIDNVEA
-1400 EVVIKPKAIA
+1400 EVVIKPTAIA

-1427 DSTDNEKEVALQ
+1427 DSTDNEKEVASQ

-1473 IIQPETKIKPA
+1473 IIQPETKVKPA

-1498 QINQDKEATAEER
+1498 KINQDKEATAEER
-1511 QAALDKIND
+1511 QVALDKINEF
-1520 LVAKAMTN
+1520 VNQAMTD
-1528 ITNDRT
+1528 ITNNRT
-1534 NQQVNDSTNQAL
+1534 NQQVDDTTSQAL
-1546 DDIAL
+1546 DSIAL
-1551 VTPDHIVRA
+1551 VAPEHIVRA

-1574 HEIEQAEHA
+1574 QEIEQAEHA

-1591 LNQLANNEKRA
+1591 LNQLANNEKLA
-1602 LQNINQAIAN
+1602 LQNINQAVTN
-1612 NDVKRVESN
+1612 NDVKRVETN

-1629 EPHIVVKP
+1629 QPHIVIKP
-1637 EAQEAIKASADN
+1637 EAQQAIKATAEN
-1649 QVESIKDTPHATTD
+1649 QVESIKDTPHATVD
-1663 ELDEANQQIND
+1663 ELDEANQLISD
-1674 TLKQGQQ
+1674 TLKQAQQ
-1681 DIDNTTQDAAVNDVR
+1681 EIENTNQDAAVTDVR

-1708 KVRRKRAALDN
+1708 KVRRKRAALDS
-1719 IDESNNNQL
+1719 IEENNKNQL

-1735 DTTQDERNVAIAAL
+1735 DTTQDERDVAIDTL
-1749 NKIVNAIKNDIAQNK
+1749 NKIVNTIKNDIAQNK
-1764 TNAEVDQT
+1764 TNAEVDRT
-1772 EADGNNNIKVI
+1772 ETDGNDNIKVI

-1795 SVSAKAEAQNA
+1795 SVGVKAEAQNA

-1845 VNQNSIDAQNIIS
+1845 VNQDSIDAQNIIS

-1893 EEQNAAIVQV
+1893 EEQNIAIAQV

-1915 GAVTNADVAYL
+1915 SAVTNADVAYL
-1926 LHDGK
+1926 LHDEK
-1931 NEIREIEPVINKKAT
+1931 NEIREIEPVINRKAS

-1958 KQAIEANV
+1958 KQAIEANI

-1991 DQDRSNAQVDKTAT
+1991 DQDRSNAQVDKTAS

-2029 DDLARVTHLVQNYR
+2029 DDLARVTALVQNYR
-2043 KVSDRNK
+2043 KVSNRNK

-2082 RFNVALGDIEAV
+2082 RFNVALSDIEAV

-2124 LAKVKALIDQ
+2124 LAKVKVLIDQ
-2134 YVADGNRMVDED
+2134 YVADGNRMIDED
-2146 ATLNDIKK
+2146 ATLNDIKQH
-2154 DTQLIIDEILAIKLP
+2154 TQFIVDEILAIKLP
-2169 AEVIKASP
+2169 AEATKVSP
-2177 KVGQPAPKVC
+2177 KEIQPAPKVC
-2187 TPIKKEDKQEVR
+2187 TPIKKEETHESR
-2199 KVVKELP
+2199 KVEKELP
-2206 NTGSEEMDLP
+2206 NTGSEGMDLP
-2216 LKELALITGAALL
+2216 LKEFALITGAALL
-2229 ARRRSKKEKES
+2229 ARRRTKNEKES

>member
-36 QALTTDHN
+36 QALTTDNN
-44 VQGGSN
+44 VQSDTN
-50 QALPGNSQNTNAD
+50 QATPVNSQD
-63 TNRDIVN
+63 TNVANNRGLAN
-70 DSQNT
+70 SAQNT
-75 PNAHATDNTST
+75 PNQSATTNQST
-86 NQALTNHQNVD
+86 NQALVNHNNGSI
-97 VANQV
+97 ANQATPTSV
-102 GPAPIQ
+102 Q
-108 PSASPA
+108 SSTPSA
-114 QNNNNS
+114 QNNNHTDGNTTATETVS
-120 NANSTATEPAA
+120 NAN
-131 NTNNNLASN
+131 NKDVVSN
-140 NNTLNVPNNTDN
+140 NTTLNVPNKTNEN
-152 NDSARHLTL
+152 GSGGHLTL

-179 IAEEAS
+179 IAEQAS

-196 PTDPNATPADPTA
+196 PADPNATPADPA
-209 TPADP
+209 AAA
-214 TAGNGSAPVAITAPY
+214 AGNGGAPVAITAPY
-229 TPTTDPNANNIG
+229 TPTTDPNANNAG

-251 DDNNIRP
+251 DDNGIRP
-258 STNRSVPTVTVV
+258 STNRSVPSVTVV
-270 DNLPGYTLING
+270 DNLPGFTLING

-314 GRIRGNDTN
+314 GRIKGNDTN
-323 DHGDFNGIEKTLTV
+323 DHGDFNGIEK
-337 NPNSE
+337 S
-342 LIFEF
+342 
-347 NTMTTKNYQAQGN
+347 
-360 VIALGRIRGNDT
+360 
-372 NDHGDFNGIE
+372 
-382 KTLTVNPNSELIF
+382 LTVNPNSELIF

-401 TKNYQGMT
+401 TKNYQGVT

-421 IGEKVVAYGPIWRL
+421 IAEKSVAYGPIWRL
-435 LKVPENVSH
+435 FKVPENVSH

-526 KIQLPEGVEYVNN
+526 KVQLPEGVEYVNN
-539 SLTKDFPSGNSG
+539 SLTKDFPSSNSG
-551 VDINDMNVTYDA
+551 VDMNDFNVTYDA
-563 ANRIITIK
+563 ANRVITIK
-571 STGGGTGNSPARLMP
+571 STGGGSGNSPARLMP

-610 DTLTYKTYS
+610 DTLTYKTYT

-700 LANQMQHTLIRS
+700 LTNQMQHTLIRS
-712 VDAENAVNRKVD
+712 VDAENAVNKKVD
-724 DMEDLVNQNDELT
+724 QMEDLVNQNDELT

-792 KQAIRDK
+792 KKAIRDK
-799 AAKQREIINHTPDAT
+799 ATKQREIINATPDAT
-814 QDEIQDALNQLT
+814 EDEIQDALNQLA

-846 TAKNNGINT
+846 IAKNNGINT
-855 IGAVAPQ
+855 IGAVVPQ

-915 ATTNDDVDTAK
+915 ATTNADVDNAK

-974 AIEKVNAAVAVANT
+974 AIDKVNAAVTAANT
-988 NILNANTN
+988 NILNANTF

-1010 QAIEPAT
+1010 QAITPAT

-1023 KNAIDQ
+1023 KNAIDK
-1029 SAETQHNA
+1029 SAETQHNT

-1098 DARNAVNEKARE
+1098 DARNAVNDKARE

-1138 RALNDIGVTSTTAMV
+1138 RALTDIGVTSTTAMV

-1172 KKQTATGVLTDL
+1172 KKQTATGVLNDL

-1208 QVDQDLATAINNINQ
+1208 QVDQELATAINNINQ

-1250 KPAALAQTNQHYS
+1250 KPAALAQINQHYN
-1263 AKLVEINAT
+1263 AKLAEINAT
-1272 PDATDDEKNAAINTL
+1272 PDATNDEKNAAINTL

-1369 QAFNQINQNQTND
+1369 QAINQINQNQTND
-1382 QVDATTNQA
+1382 QVDTTTNQA
-1391 INAIDNVEA
+1391 VNAIDNVEA

-1427 DSTDNEKEVALQ
+1427 DSTDNEKEVASQ

-1473 IIQPETKIKPA
+1473 IIQPETKVKPA

-1498 QINQDKEATAEER
+1498 KINQDKEATAEER
-1511 QAALDKIND
+1511 QVALDKINEF
-1520 LVAKAMTN
+1520 VNQAMTD
-1528 ITNDRT
+1528 ITNNRT
-1534 NQQVNDSTNQAL
+1534 NQQVDDTTSQAL
-1546 DDIAL
+1546 DSIAL
-1551 VTPDHIVRA
+1551 VAPEHIVRA

-1574 HEIEQAEHA
+1574 QEIEQAEHA

-1591 LNQLANNEKRA
+1591 LNQLANNEKLA
-1602 LQNINQAIAN
+1602 LQNINQAVTN
-1612 NDVKRVESN
+1612 NDVKRVETN

-1629 EPHIVVKP
+1629 QPHIVIKP
-1637 EAQEAIKASADN
+1637 EAQQAIKATAEN
-1649 QVESIKDTPHATTD
+1649 QVESIKDTPHATVD
-1663 ELDEANQQIND
+1663 ELDEANQLISD
-1674 TLKQGQQ
+1674 TLKQAQQ
-1681 DIDNTTQDAAVNDVR
+1681 EIENTNQDAAVTDVR

-1708 KVRRKRAALDN
+1708 KVRRKRAALDS
-1719 IDESNNNQL
+1719 IEENNKNQL

-1735 DTTQDERNVAIAAL
+1735 DTTQDERDVAIDTL
-1749 NKIVNAIKNDIAQNK
+1749 NKIVNTIKNDIAQNK
-1764 TNAEVDQT
+1764 TNAEVDRT
-1772 EADGNNNIKVI
+1772 ETDGNDNIKVI

-1795 SVSAKAEAQNA
+1795 SVGVKAEAQNA

-1845 VNQNSIDAQNIIS
+1845 VNQDSIDAQNIIS

-1893 EEQNAAIVQV
+1893 EEQNIAIAQV

-1915 GAVTNADVAYL
+1915 SAVTNADVAYL
-1926 LHDGK
+1926 LHDEK
-1931 NEIREIEPVINKKAT
+1931 NEIREIEPVINRKAS

-1958 KQAIEANV
+1958 KQAIEANI

-1991 DQDRSNAQVDKTAT
+1991 DQDRSNAQVDKTAS

-2029 DDLARVTHLVQNYR
+2029 DDLARVTALVQNYR
-2043 KVSDRNK
+2043 KVSNRNK

-2082 RFNVALGDIEAV
+2082 RFNVALSDIEAV

-2124 LAKVKALIDQ
+2124 LAKVKVLIDQ
-2134 YVADGNRMVDED
+2134 YVADGNRMIDED
-2146 ATLNDIKK
+2146 ATLNDIKQH
-2154 DTQLIIDEILAIKLP
+2154 TQFIVDEILAIKLP
-2169 AEVIKASP
+2169 AEATKVSP
-2177 KVGQPAPKVC
+2177 KEIQPAPKVC
-2187 TPIKKEDKQEVR
+2187 TPIKKEETHESR
-2199 KVVKELP
+2199 KVEKELP
-2206 NTGSEEMDLP
+2206 NTGSEGMDLP
-2216 LKELALITGAALL
+2216 LKEFALITGAALL
-2229 ARRRSKKEKES
+2229 ARRRTKNEKES

>member
-36 QALTTDHN
+36 QALTTDNN
-44 VQGGSN
+44 VQSDTN
-50 QALPGNSQNTNAD
+50 QATPVNSQD
-63 TNRDIVN
+63 TNVANNRGLAN
-70 DSQNT
+70 SAQNT
-75 PNAHATDNTST
+75 PNQSATTNQST
-86 NQALTNHQNVD
+86 NQALVNHNNGSI
-97 VANQV
+97 ANQATPTSV
-102 GPAPIQ
+102 Q
-108 PSASPA
+108 SSTPSV
-114 QNNNNS
+114 QNNNHTDGNTTATETVS
-120 NANSTATEPAA
+120 NAN
-131 NTNNNLASN
+131 NNNVVSN
-140 NNTLNVPNNTDN
+140 NTTLNVPNKTNEN
-152 NDSARHLTL
+152 GSGGHLTL

-179 IAEEAS
+179 IAEQAS

-196 PTDPNATPADPTA
+196 PADPNATPADPA
-209 TPADP
+209 AAA
-214 TAGNGSAPVAITAPY
+214 AGNGGAPVAITAPY
-229 TPTTDPNANNIG
+229 TPTTDPNANNAG

-251 DDNNIRP
+251 DDNGIRP
-258 STNRSVPTVTVV
+258 STNRSVPSVTVV
-270 DNLPGYTLING
+270 DNLPGFTLING

-286 FSHAMVRT
+286 LSHAMVRT
-294 SMFDSG
+294 SMFEAGS
-300 DAKNYQAQGNVIAL
+300 NRTYQAQGNVLAL
-314 GRIRGNDTN
+314 GRISGTDASN
-323 DHGDFNGIEKTLTV
+323 HGDFNGIEKTLTA

-347 NTMTTKNYQAQGN
+347 NTMPTKNGQGATN
-360 VIALGRIRGNDT
+360 V
-372 NDHGDFNGIE
+372 
-382 KTLTVNPNSELIF
+382 
-395 EFNTMT
+395 
-401 TKNYQGMT
+401 
-409 NLIIKNADNDTV
+409 IIKNGVTNDT
-421 IGEKVVAYGPIWRL
+421 IAEKTIEDGPTLRL
-435 LKVPENVSH
+435 FKVPDNVNN

-463 QLRDGYKYYDFVD
+463 QLKDGYKYYDFVD

-511 NGNFGASFNTDDFVY
+511 NGNSGASLDTDEFVY

-539 SLTKDFPSGNSG
+539 SLTKDFPSNNSG
-551 VDINDMNVTYDA
+551 VDVNDMNVTYDV
-563 ANRIITIK
+563 ANRVITIK
-571 STGGGTGNSPARLMP
+571 STGGGTTNSPARLMP

-610 DTLTYKTYS
+610 DTLTYKTYT
-619 QDFINSPAES
+619 QDFINSAAES

-665 LDIFNDLKRRAQTIL
+665 LDIFNDLKKRAQTIL
-680 DENRNNV
+680 AENRNNV

-700 LANQMQHTLIRS
+700 LTNQMQHTLIRS
-712 VDAENAVNRKVD
+712 VDAENAVNQKAD
-724 DMEDLVNQNDELT
+724 QMEDLVNQNDELT

-750 HKNEIIGNIGDQT
+750 HKGNIIGDIGDQT

-792 KQAIRDK
+792 KKAIRDK
-799 AAKQREIINHTPDAT
+799 ATKQREIINATPDAT
-814 QDEIQDALNQLT
+814 EDEIQDALNQLA

-855 IGAVAPQ
+855 IGAVVPQ

-915 ATTNDDVDTAK
+915 ATTNADVDNAK

-974 AIEKVNAAVAVANT
+974 AIDKVNAAVTAANT

-1010 QAIEPAT
+1010 QAITPAT

-1023 KNAIDQ
+1023 KNAIDK
-1029 SAETQHNA
+1029 SAETQHNT

-1098 DARNAVNEKARE
+1098 DARNAVNDKARE

-1120 ATREEKQEAIN
+1120 ATREEKQEAID

-1138 RALNDIGVTSTTAMV
+1138 RALTDIGVTSTTAMV

-1172 KKQTATGVLTDL
+1172 KKQTATGVLNDL

-1192 NQNTN
+1192 TQNTN

-1208 QVDQDLATAINNINQ
+1208 QVDQELATAINNINQ

-1250 KPAALAQTNQHYS
+1250 KPAALAQINQHYN
-1263 AKLVEINAT
+1263 AKLAEINAT
-1272 PDATDDEKNAAINTL
+1272 PDATNDEKNAAINTL

-1310 ATVAENNID
+1310 TTVAENNID

-1427 DSTDNEKEVALQ
+1427 DSTDNEKEVASQ

-1473 IIQPETKIKPA
+1473 IIQPETKVKPA

-1498 QINQDKEATAEER
+1498 KINQDKEATAEER
-1511 QAALDKIND
+1511 QVALDKINEF
-1520 LVAKAMTN
+1520 VNQAMTD
-1528 ITNDRT
+1528 ITNNRT
-1534 NQQVNDSTNQAL
+1534 NQQVDDTTSQAL
-1546 DDIAL
+1546 DSIAL
-1551 VTPDHIVRA
+1551 VTPEHIVRA
-1560 AARDAVKQQYEAKK
+1560 GARDAVKQQYEAKK
-1574 HEIEQAEHA
+1574 QEIEQAEHA

-1591 LNQLANNEKRA
+1591 LNQLANNEKLA
-1602 LQNINQAIAN
+1602 LQNINQAVTN
-1612 NDVKRVESN
+1612 NDVKRVETN

-1629 EPHIVVKP
+1629 QPHIVIKP
-1637 EAQEAIKASADN
+1637 EAQQAIKASAEN
-1649 QVESIKDTPHATTD
+1649 QVESIKDTPHATVD
-1663 ELDEANQQIND
+1663 ELDEANQLISD
-1674 TLKQGQQ
+1674 TLKQAQQ
-1681 DIDNTTQDAAVNDVR
+1681 EIENTNQDAAVTDVR

-1708 KVRRKRAALDN
+1708 KVRRKRAALDS
-1719 IDESNNNQL
+1719 IEENNKNQL

-1735 DTTQDERNVAIAAL
+1735 DTTQDERDVSIDTL
-1749 NKIVNAIKNDIAQNK
+1749 NKIVNTIKNDIAQNK
-1764 TNAEVDQT
+1764 TNAEVDRT
-1772 EADGNNNIKVI
+1772 ETDGNDNIKVI

-1795 SVSAKAEAQNA
+1795 SVGVKAEAQNA

-1845 VNQNSIDAQNIIS
+1845 VNQDSINAQNIIS

-1893 EEQNAAIVQV
+1893 EEQNAAIAQV

-1915 GAVTNADVAYL
+1915 SAVTNADVAYL
-1926 LHDGK
+1926 LHDEK
-1931 NEIREIEPVINKKAT
+1931 NEIREIEPVINRKAS

-1958 KQAIEANV
+1958 KQAIEANI
-1966 QATVEER
+1966 QATVE
-1973 NSILAQLQNIY
+1973 
-1984 DTAIGQI
+1984 
-1991 DQDRSNAQVDKTAT
+1991 
-2005 LNLQT
+2005 
-2010 IHDLDVHPIKK
+2010 
-2021 PDAEKTIN
+2021 
-2029 DDLARVTHLVQNYR
+2029 
-2043 KVSDRNK
+2043 
-2050 ADALKAITALKLQMD
+2050 LK
-2065 EELKT
+2065 
-2070 ARTNA
+2070 
-2075 DVDAVLK
+2075 
-2082 RFNVALGDIEAV
+2082 
-2094 ITEKENS
+2094 
-2101 LLRIDNIAQ
+2101 
-2110 QTYAKFKAIATPEQ
+2110 
-2124 LAKVKALIDQ
+2124 
-2134 YVADGNRMVDED
+2134 
-2146 ATLNDIKK
+2146 
-2154 DTQLIIDEILAIKLP
+2154 
-2169 AEVIKASP
+2169 
-2177 KVGQPAPKVC
+2177 
-2187 TPIKKEDKQEVR
+2187 
-2199 KVVKELP
+2199 
-2206 NTGSEEMDLP
+2206 
-2216 LKELALITGAALL
+2216 
-2229 ARRRSKKEKES
+2229 

>member
-36 QALTTDHN
+36 QALTTDNN
-44 VQGGSN
+44 VQSDTN
-50 QALPGNSQNTNAD
+50 QATPVNSQD
-63 TNRDIVN
+63 TNVANNRGLAN
-70 DSQNT
+70 SAQNT
-75 PNAHATDNTST
+75 PNQSATTNQST
-86 NQALTNHQNVD
+86 NQALVNHNNGSI
-97 VANQV
+97 ANQAT
-102 GPAPIQ
+102 PAPIQ

-114 QNNNNS
+114 QNNNHS
-120 NANSTATEPAA
+120 DANSTATETVSNA
-131 NTNNNLASN
+131 NNNDVVSN
-140 NNTLNVPNNTDN
+140 NTTLNVPNRTNEN
-152 NDSARHLTL
+152 GSGGHLTL

-179 IAEEAS
+179 IAEQAS

-196 PTDPNATPADPTA
+196 PADPNATPADPA
-209 TPADP
+209 AAA
-214 TAGNGSAPVAITAPY
+214 AGNGGAPVAITAPY
-229 TPTTDPNANNIG
+229 TPTTDPNANNAG

-251 DDNNIRP
+251 DDNGIRP
-258 STNRSVPTVTVV
+258 STNRSVPSVTVV
-270 DNLPGYTLING
+270 DNLPGFTLING

-286 FSHAMVRT
+286 LSHAMVRT

-314 GRIRGNDTN
+314 GRIKGNDTN
-323 DHGDFNGIEKTLTV
+323 DHGDFNGIEK
-337 NPNSE
+337 S
-342 LIFEF
+342 
-347 NTMTTKNYQAQGN
+347 
-360 VIALGRIRGNDT
+360 
-372 NDHGDFNGIE
+372 
-382 KTLTVNPNSELIF
+382 LTVNPNSELIF

-401 TKNYQGMT
+401 TKNYQGVT
-409 NLIIKNADNDTV
+409 NLIIKDADNDTV
-421 IGEKVVAYGPIWRL
+421 IAEKSVAYGPIWPL
-435 LKVPENVSH
+435 FKVPENVSH

-539 SLTKDFPSGNSG
+539 SLTKDFPSSNSG
-551 VDINDMNVTYDA
+551 VDMNDFNVTYDA
-563 ANRIITIK
+563 ANRVITIK
-571 STGGGTGNSPARLMP
+571 STGGGSGNSPARLMP

-610 DTLTYKTYS
+610 DTLTYKTYT

-644 KDALQAEVDRR
+644 KDALQGEVDRR

-665 LDIFNDLKRRAQTIL
+665 LDIFNGLKRRAQTIL

-700 LANQMQHTLIRS
+700 LTNQMQHTLIRS
-712 VDAENAVNRKVD
+712 VDAENAVNKKVD
-724 DMEDLVNQNDELT
+724 QMEDLVNQNDELT

-792 KQAIRDK
+792 KKAIRDK
-799 AAKQREIINHTPDAT
+799 ATKQRAIINATPDAT
-814 QDEIQDALNQLT
+814 EDEIQDAINQLD

-862 VTHKQAAR
+862 VTHKKAAR

-893 EKNAALNELTQATN
+893 EKDAALNELTQATN

-915 ATTNDDVDTAK
+915 ATTNADVDNAK

-945 ARDAVS
+945 ARDAIS

-974 AIEKVNAAVAVANT
+974 AIDKVNAAVTAANT

-996 ADVEQVKTNAIQGI
+996 ANVEQVKTNAIQGI
-1010 QAIEPAT
+1010 QAITPAT

-1023 KNAIDQ
+1023 KNAIDK
-1029 SAETQHNA
+1029 SAETQHNT

-1098 DARNAVNEKARE
+1098 DARNAVNDKARE

-1138 RALNDIGVTSTTAMV
+1138 RALTDIGVTSTTAMV

-1172 KKQTATGVLTDL
+1172 KKQTATGVLNDL

-1192 NQNTN
+1192 NQTTN

-1208 QVDQDLATAINNINQ
+1208 QVDQELATAINNINQ

-1250 KPAALAQTNQHYS
+1250 KPAALAQINQHYNT
-1263 AKLVEINAT
+1263 KLAEINAT
-1272 PDATDDEKNAAINTL
+1272 PDATNDEKNAAINTL

-1369 QAFNQINQNQTND
+1369 QVFNQINQNQTND
-1382 QVDATTNQA
+1382 QVDATINQA

-1427 DSTDNEKEVALQ
+1427 DSTDNEKEVASQ

-1473 IIQPETKIKPA
+1473 IIQPETKVKPA

-1498 QINQDKEATAEER
+1498 KINQDKEATAEER
-1511 QAALDKIND
+1511 QVALDKINEF
-1520 LVAKAMTN
+1520 VNQAMTD
-1528 ITNDRT
+1528 ITNNRT
-1534 NQQVNDSTNQAL
+1534 NQQVDDTTSQAL
-1546 DDIAL
+1546 DSIAL
-1551 VTPDHIVRA
+1551 VTPEHIVRA
-1560 AARDAVKQQYEAKK
+1560 GARDAVKQQYEAKK
-1574 HEIEQAEHA
+1574 QEIEQAEHA

-1591 LNQLANNEKRA
+1591 LNQLANNEKLA
-1602 LQNINQAIAN
+1602 LQNINQAVTN
-1612 NDVKRVESN
+1612 NDVKRVETN

-1629 EPHIVVKP
+1629 QPHIVIKP
-1637 EAQEAIKASADN
+1637 EAQQAIKASAEN
-1649 QVESIKDTPHATTD
+1649 QVESIKDTPHATVD
-1663 ELDEANQQIND
+1663 ELDEANQLISD
-1674 TLKQGQQ
+1674 TLKKAQQ
-1681 DIDNTTQDAAVNDVR
+1681 EIENTNQDAAVTDVR

-1735 DTTQDERNVAIAAL
+1735 DTTQDERNVAIDAL
-1749 NKIVNAIKNDIAQNK
+1749 NKIVNAIKNDIAQIN

-1893 EEQNAAIVQV
+1893 EEQNAAIAQV

-1915 GAVTNADVAYL
+1915 SAVTNADVAYL
-1926 LHDGK
+1926 LHDEK
-1931 NEIREIEPVINKKAT
+1931 NEIREIEPVINRKAS

-1958 KQAIEANV
+1958 KQAIEANI

-1991 DQDRSNAQVDKTAT
+1991 DQDRSNAQVDKTAS

-2134 YVADGNRMVDED
+2134 YVTDGNRMIDED
-2146 ATLNDIKK
+2146 ATLNDIKQH
-2154 DTQLIIDEILAIKLP
+2154 TQFIVDEILAIKLP
-2169 AEVIKASP
+2169 AEATKVSP

-2187 TPIKKEDKQEVR
+2187 TPIKKEDKQEVS
-2199 KVVKELP
+2199 KVEKELP

-2229 ARRRSKKEKES
+2229 ARRRTKNEKES